1 MNLLKKNKYSIRKY
15 KVGIFSTLIGT
26 VLLLSNPNGAQ
37 ALTTD
42 HNVQGGSNQ
51 ALPGNSQNTNAD
63 TNRDI
68 VNDSQNTP
76 NAHATDNTSTN
87 QALTNHQNVDV
98 ANQVGPAPIQP
109 SASPAQNNN
118 NSNANSTATE
128 PAANTNNNLA
138 SNNNTLNVPNNTDNN
153 DSARHLTLKEIQE
166 DVRHSSDKPELVA
179 IAEEASN
186 RPKKR
191 SRRAAPTDPNATP
204 ADPTATPADPTAG
217 NGSAPVAITAPYT
230 PTTDPNANNIGQN
243 APNEV
248 LSFDDNNIRPST
260 NRSVPTVTVVDNLP
274 GYTLINGGKVGVFSH
289 AMVRTSMFDSGDAKN
304 YQAQGNVIA
313 LGRIRGNDTNDHGDF
328 NGIEKTL
335 TVNPNSELI
344 FEFNTMTTK
353 NYQAQGNVI
362 ALGRIRGNDTNDH
375 GDFNGIEKTL
385 TVNPNSELIFEFN
398 TMTTKNYQGMT
409 NLIIKNADND
419 TVIGEKVVA
428 YGPIWR
434 LLKVPENVSHL
445 KIQFVPKNDAITDAR
460 GIYQLRD
467 GYKYYDFVDSIGLHS
482 GSHVYVERRTMEP
495 TATNNKEFTVTTS
508 LKNNGNF
515 GASFNTDDFV
525 YKIQL
530 PEGVEYVN
538 NSLTKDFPSGNS
550 GVDIND
556 MNVTYDAA
564 NRIITIKSTGGG
576 TGNSPARLMPDKIL
590 DLKYKLRV
598 NNVPTP
604 RTVTFND
611 TLTYKTYSQDFINS
625 PAESHTV
632 STNPYTIDIIMN
644 KDALQ
649 AEVDRRIQQA
659 DYTFAS
665 LDIFNDLKRR
675 AQTILDENRNNVPL
689 NKRVSQADIDSLANQ
704 MQHTLIRSVDAE
716 NAVNRKVDDM
726 EDLVNQNDELT
737 DEEKQAAIQV
747 IEEHKNEII
756 GNIGD
761 QTTDD
766 GVTRIK
772 DQGIQTL
779 SGDTATP
786 VVKPNAKQAIRDKAA
801 KQREIIN
808 HTPDATQDEIQD
820 ALNQLTTDETD
831 AIDNVTNATTNADVE
846 TAKNNGINTI
856 GAVAPQVTHKQA
868 ARDAINQATATKRQ
882 QINSNREATQEEKNA
897 ALNELTQATNHALE
911 QINQATT
918 NDDVDTAKGDGLNAI
933 NPIAPVTVVKQAA
946 RDAVS
951 HDAQQH
957 IAEINAN
964 PDATQEERQ
973 AAIEKV
979 NAAVAV
985 ANTNILNANT
995 NADVEQVKTNAI
1007 QGIQAI
1013 EPATKVKTDAKN
1025 AIDQSAETQHNAIF
1039 NNNDATLEEQQAAQ
1053 QLLDQAVATAKQN
1066 INAADTNQEVAQAK
1080 DQGTQNIVV
1089 IQPATQVKTDARNA
1103 VNEKAREAITNIN
1116 ATPGATR
1123 EEKQEAINRV
1133 NTLKNRAL
1141 NDIGVTS
1148 TTAMVNSIRDDAV
1161 NQIGAVQPH
1170 VTKKQTATGVLT
1182 DLATAKKQEINQN
1195 TNATTE
1201 EKQVALNQV
1210 DQDLAT
1216 AINNIN
1222 QADTN
1227 AEVDQAQQLGTKAIN
1242 AIQPN
1247 IVKKPAALA
1256 QTNQHYSAK
1265 LVEINATPDATD
1277 DEKNAAINT
1286 LNQDRQQAIESI
1298 KQANT
1303 NAEVDQAATVA
1314 ENNIDAVQVD
1324 VVKKQA
1330 ARDKIT
1336 AEVAKR
1342 IEAVKQTPNATDE
1355 EKQAA
1360 VNQINQLKDQAFNQ
1374 INQNQTNDQ
1383 VDATTNQAINA
1394 IDNVEAEVVIKP
1406 KAIADIEKA
1415 VKEKQQQIDNS
1426 LDSTDNEKEVALQA
1440 LAKEKEKA
1448 LAAIDQAQT
1457 NSQVNQAA
1465 TNGVSAIKI
1474 IQPETKIK
1482 PAAREKI
1489 NQKANELRAQINQD
1503 KEATAE
1509 ERQAAL
1515 DKINDLV
1522 AKAMTNIT
1530 NDRTNQQV
1538 NDSTNQALDDI
1549 ALVTPDHIV
1558 RAAARDAVKQQYEA
1572 KKHEIEQA
1580 EHATDEEKQVALNQL
1595 ANNEKRALQN
1605 INQAIANNDV
1615 KRVESNGIAT
1625 LKGVEPHIVVK
1636 PEAQEAIKA
1645 SADNQVESIKDTPH
1659 ATTDE
1664 LDEANQQINDT
1675 LKQGQQDIDNTTQD
1689 AAVNDVRN
1697 QTIKA
1702 IEQIKPKVRRKR
1714 AALDNI
1720 DESNNN
1726 QLDAIRNTLDTTQD
1740 ERNVAIAALNKIVNA
1755 IKNDIAQNKTNAEVD
1770 QTEADGNNNIKVI
1783 LPKVQVKPAAR
1794 QSVSAK
1800 AEAQNALID
1809 QSDLSTEEERLA
1821 AKHLVEQALNQ
1832 AIDQINHADKTAQV
1846 NQNSIDAQNIISK
1859 IKPATTVKATALQ
1872 QIQNI
1877 ATNKINLIKANN
1889 EATDE
1894 EQNAA
1899 IVQVEKELIKAKQQ
1913 IAGAVTNADVAYLL
1927 HDGKNEIREIE
1938 PVINKKATARE
1949 QLTTLF
1955 NDKKQAIEAN
1965 VQATVEERNSILAQ
1979 LQNIYDTAIG
1989 QIDQD
1994 RSNAQVDKT
2003 ATLNLQTIHDLDVH
2017 PIKKPDAEK
2026 TINDDLARVTH
2037 LVQNYRKVSDRNKA
2051 DALKAI
2057 TALKLQMDEELK
2069 TARTNADVDA
2079 VLKRFNVALGDIEA
2093 VITEKENSLLRID
2106 NIAQQTYAKFKAIAT
2121 PEQLAKVKALIDQ
2134 YVADGNRMVDEDA
2147 TLNDIKKDTQLII
2160 DEILA
2165 IKLPAEVIKA
2175 SPKVGQPA
2183 PKVCTPIKKEDKQE
2197 VRKVVKE
2204 LPNTGSEEMD
2214 LPLKELALI
2223 TGAALLARRR
2233 SKKEKE
2239 S

>member
-42 HNVQGGSNQ
+42 NNVQSDTNQ
-51 ALPGNSQNTNAD
+51 ATPVNSQD
-63 TNRDI
+63 TNVANNRGLA
-68 VNDSQNTP
+68 NSAQNTP
-76 NAHATDNTSTN
+76 NQSATTNQSTN
-87 QALTNHQNVDV
+87 QALVNHNNGSI
-98 ANQVGPAPIQP
+98 ANQATPTSVQSSTP
-109 SASPAQNNN
+109 SAQNNN
-118 NSNANSTATE
+118 HTDGNTTATETVSNAN
-128 PAANTNNNLA
+128 NKDVV
-138 SNNNTLNVPNNTDNN
+138 SNNTTLNVPNKTNENG
-153 DSARHLTLKEIQE
+153 SGGHLTLKEIQE

-179 IAEEASN
+179 IAEQASN

-191 SRRAAPTDPNATP
+191 SRRAAPADPNATP
-204 ADPTATPADPTAG
+204 ADPAAAAAG
-217 NGSAPVAITAPYT
+217 NGGAPVAITAPYT
-230 PTTDPNANNIGQN
+230 PTTDPNANNAGQN

-248 LSFDDNNIRPST
+248 LSFDDNGIRPST
-260 NRSVPTVTVVDNLP
+260 NRSVPSVTVVDNLP
-274 GYTLINGGKVGVFSH
+274 GFTLINGGKVGVFSH

-313 LGRIRGNDTNDHGDF
+313 LGRIKGNDTNDHGDF
-328 NGIEKTL
+328 NGIEK
-335 TVNPNSELI
+335 S
-344 FEFNTMTTK
+344 
-353 NYQAQGNVI
+353 
-362 ALGRIRGNDTNDH
+362 
-375 GDFNGIEKTL
+375 L

-398 TMTTKNYQGMT
+398 TMTTKNYQGVT

-419 TVIGEKVVA
+419 TVIAEKSVA

-434 LLKVPENVSHL
+434 LFKVPENVSHL

-525 YKIQL
+525 YKVQL

-538 NSLTKDFPSGNS
+538 NSLTKDFPSSNS
-550 GVDIND
+550 GVDMND
-556 MNVTYDAA
+556 FNVTYDAA
-564 NRIITIKSTGGG
+564 NRVITIKSTGGG
-576 TGNSPARLMPDKIL
+576 SGNSPARLMPDKIL

-611 TLTYKTYSQDFINS
+611 TLTYKTYTQDFINS

-689 NKRVSQADIDSLANQ
+689 NKRVSQADIDSLTNQ

-716 NAVNRKVDDM
+716 NAVNKKVDQM

-786 VVKPNAKQAIRDKAA
+786 VVKPNAKKAIRDKAT

-808 HTPDATQDEIQD
+808 ATPDATEDEIQD
-820 ALNQLTTDETD
+820 ALNQLATDETD

-846 TAKNNGINTI
+846 IAKNNGINTI
-856 GAVAPQVTHKQA
+856 GAVVPQVTHKQA

-918 NDDVDTAKGDGLNAI
+918 NADVDNAKGDGLNAI

-973 AAIEKV
+973 AAIDKV
-979 NAAVAV
+979 NAAVTA

-1013 EPATKVKTDAKN
+1013 TPATKVKTDAKN
-1025 AIDQSAETQHNAIF
+1025 AIDKSAETQHNTIF

-1103 VNEKAREAITNIN
+1103 VNDKAREAITNIN

-1141 NDIGVTS
+1141 TDIGVTS

-1170 VTKKQTATGVLT
+1170 VTKKQTATGVLN

-1210 DQDLAT
+1210 DQELAT

-1256 QTNQHYSAK
+1256 QINQHYNAK
-1265 LVEINATPDATD
+1265 LAEINATPDATN

-1360 VNQINQLKDQAFNQ
+1360 VNQINQLKDQAINQ

-1383 VDATTNQAINA
+1383 VDTTTNQAVNA

-1426 LDSTDNEKEVALQA
+1426 LDSTDNEKEVASQA

-1474 IQPETKIK
+1474 IQPETKVK

-1489 NQKANELRAQINQD
+1489 NQKANELRAKINQD

-1509 ERQAAL
+1509 ERQVAL
-1515 DKINDLV
+1515 DKINEFV
-1522 AKAMTNIT
+1522 NQAMTDIT
-1530 NDRTNQQV
+1530 NNRTNQQV
-1538 NDSTNQALDDI
+1538 DDTTSQAFDSI
-1549 ALVTPDHIV
+1549 ALVAPEHIV

-1572 KKHEIEQA
+1572 KKQEIEQA

-1595 ANNEKRALQN
+1595 ANNEKLALQN
-1605 INQAIANNDV
+1605 INQAVTNNDV
-1615 KRVESNGIAT
+1615 KRVETNGIAT
-1625 LKGVEPHIVVK
+1625 LKGVQPHIVIK
-1636 PEAQEAIKA
+1636 PEAQQAIKA
-1645 SADNQVESIKDTPH
+1645 TAENQVESIKDTPH
-1659 ATTDE
+1659 ATVDE
-1664 LDEANQQINDT
+1664 LDEANQLISDT
-1675 LKQGQQDIDNTTQD
+1675 LKQAQQEIENTNQD
-1689 AAVNDVRN
+1689 AAVTDVRN

-1714 AALDNI
+1714 AALDSI
-1720 DESNNN
+1720 EENNKN

-1740 ERNVAIAALNKIVNA
+1740 ERDVAIDTLNKIVNT

-1770 QTEADGNNNIKVI
+1770 RTETDGNDNIKVI

-1794 QSVSAK
+1794 QSVGVK

-1846 NQNSIDAQNIISK
+1846 NQDSIDAQNIISK
-1859 IKPATTVKATALQ
+1859 IKPATAVKATALQ

-1894 EQNAA
+1894 EQNIA
-1899 IVQVEKELIKAKQQ
+1899 IAQVEKELIKAKQQ
-1913 IAGAVTNADVAYLL
+1913 IASAVTNADVAYLL
-1927 HDGKNEIREIE
+1927 HDEKNEIREIE
-1938 PVINKKATARE
+1938 PVINRKASARE

-1965 VQATVEERNSILAQ
+1965 IQATVEERNSILAQ

-2003 ATLNLQTIHDLDVH
+2003 ASLNLQTIHDLDVH

-2026 TINDDLARVTH
+2026 TINDDLARVTA
-2037 LVQNYRKVSDRNKA
+2037 LVQNYRKVSNRNKA

-2079 VLKRFNVALGDIEA
+2079 VLKRFNVALSDIEA

-2121 PEQLAKVKALIDQ
+2121 PEQLAKVKVLIDQ
-2134 YVADGNRMVDEDA
+2134 YVADGNRMIDEDA
-2147 TLNDIKKDTQLII
+2147 TLNDIKQHTQFIV

-2165 IKLPAEVIKA
+2165 IKLPAEATKV
-2175 SPKVGQPA
+2175 SPKEIQPA
-2183 PKVCTPIKKEDKQE
+2183 PKVCTPIKKEE
-2197 VRKVVKE
+2197 THESRKVEKE
-2204 LPNTGSEEMD
+2204 LPNTGSEGMD
-2214 LPLKELALI
+2214 LPLKEFALI

-2233 SKKEKE
+2233 TKNEKE

>member
-51 ALPGNSQNTNAD
+51 ALPGNSPNTNAD

-68 VNDSQNTP
+68 VNGSQNTP

-87 QALTNHQNVDV
+87 QALTNHQNVGV
-98 ANQVGPAPIQP
+98 ANQVAPAPIQP
-109 SASPAQNNN
+109 STSSASNNN
-118 NSNANSTATE
+118 HSDANSTATE

-191 SRRAAPTDPNATP
+191 SRRAAPADPN
-204 ADPTATPADPTAG
+204 ATPADPTAG
-217 NGSAPVAITAPYT
+217 NGSAPVAITAPFT

-248 LSFDDNNIRPST
+248 LTFDDNNIRPST

-313 LGRIRGNDTNDHGDF
+313 LGRIKGNDTNDHG
-328 NGIEKTL
+328 G
-335 TVNPNSELI
+335 
-344 FEFNTMTTK
+344 
-353 NYQAQGNVI
+353 
-362 ALGRIRGNDTNDH
+362 
-375 GDFNGIEKTL
+375 FNGIEKTL

-611 TLTYKTYSQDFINS
+611 ILTYKTYTQDFINS

-644 KDALQ
+644 KDVLQ

-665 LDIFNDLKRR
+665 LDIFNELKRR

-689 NKRVSQADIDSLANQ
+689 NKRVSQADIDSLVNQ

-786 VVKPNAKQAIRDKAA
+786 VVKTNAKQAIRDKAA

-808 HTPDATQDEIQD
+808 NTPDATQDEIQD

-979 NAAVAV
+979 NAAVAA

-1103 VNEKAREAITNIN
+1103 VNDKAREAITNIN

-1195 TNATTE
+1195 TNATDE

-1247 IVKKPAALA
+1247 IVKKPTALA
-1256 QTNQHYSAK
+1256 QINQHYNAK
-1265 LVEINATPDATD
+1265 LAEINATPDATD

-1394 IDNVEAEVVIKP
+1394 IDNVEAKVVIKP

-1426 LDSTDNEKEVALQA
+1426 LDSTDNEKEVALLA

-1474 IQPETKIK
+1474 IQPETKVK

-1558 RAAARDAVKQQYEA
+1558 RATARDAVKQQYEA

-1605 INQAIANNDV
+1605 IDQAIANNDV

-1913 IAGAVTNADVAYLL
+1913 IASAVTNADVAYLL

-1955 NDKKQAIEAN
+1955 NDKKLAIEAN

-2003 ATLNLQTIHDLDVH
+2003 ASLNLQTIHDLDVH

-2134 YVADGNRMVDEDA
+2134 YVADGIRMIDEDA
-2147 TLNDIKKDTQLII
+2147 TLNDIKQHTQFIV

-2165 IKLPAEVIKA
+2165 IKLPAEATKVL
-2175 SPKVGQPA
+2175 PKVGQPA
-2183 PKVCTPIKKEDKQE
+2183 PKLCTSIKKVDKQE

-2204 LPNTGSEEMD
+2204 LPNNGSEEMD

-2233 SKKEKE
+2233 NKNEKE

>member
-42 HNVQGGSNQ
+42 NNVQSDTNQ
-51 ALPGNSQNTNAD
+51 ATPVNSQD
-63 TNRDI
+63 TNVANNRGLA
-68 VNDSQNTP
+68 NSAQNTP
-76 NAHATDNTSTN
+76 NQSATTNQSTN
-87 QALTNHQNVDV
+87 QALVNHNNGSI
-98 ANQVGPAPIQP
+98 ANQATPTSVQSSTP
-109 SASPAQNNN
+109 SAQNNN
-118 NSNANSTATE
+118 HTDGNTTATETVSNAN
-128 PAANTNNNLA
+128 NKDVV
-138 SNNNTLNVPNNTDNN
+138 SNNTTLNVPNKTNENG
-153 DSARHLTLKEIQE
+153 SGGHLTLKEIQE

-179 IAEEASN
+179 IAEQASN

-191 SRRAAPTDPNATP
+191 SRRAAPADPNATP
-204 ADPTATPADPTAG
+204 ADPAAAAAG
-217 NGSAPVAITAPYT
+217 NGGAPVAITAPYT
-230 PTTDPNANNIGQN
+230 PTTDPNANNAGQN

-248 LSFDDNNIRPST
+248 LSFDDNGIRPST
-260 NRSVPTVTVVDNLP
+260 NRSVPSVTVVDNLP
-274 GYTLINGGKVGVFSH
+274 GFTLINGGKVGVFSH

-313 LGRIRGNDTNDHGDF
+313 LGRIKGNDTNDHGDF
-328 NGIEKTL
+328 NGIEK
-335 TVNPNSELI
+335 S
-344 FEFNTMTTK
+344 
-353 NYQAQGNVI
+353 
-362 ALGRIRGNDTNDH
+362 
-375 GDFNGIEKTL
+375 L

-398 TMTTKNYQGMT
+398 TMTTKNYQGVT

-419 TVIGEKVVA
+419 TVIAEKSVA

-434 LLKVPENVSHL
+434 LFKVPENVSHL

-525 YKIQL
+525 YKVQL

-538 NSLTKDFPSGNS
+538 NSLTKDFPSSNS
-550 GVDIND
+550 GVDMND
-556 MNVTYDAA
+556 FNVTYDAA
-564 NRIITIKSTGGG
+564 NRVITIKSTGGG
-576 TGNSPARLMPDKIL
+576 SGNSPARLMPDKIL

-611 TLTYKTYSQDFINS
+611 TLTYKTYTQDFINS

-689 NKRVSQADIDSLANQ
+689 NKRVSQADIDSLTNQ

-716 NAVNRKVDDM
+716 NAVNKKVDQM

-772 DQGIQTL
+772 DQGMQTL

-786 VVKPNAKQAIRDKAA
+786 VVKPNAKKAIRDKAT

-808 HTPDATQDEIQD
+808 ATPDATEDEIQD
-820 ALNQLTTDETD
+820 ALNQLATDETD

-846 TAKNNGINTI
+846 IAKNNGINTI
-856 GAVAPQVTHKQA
+856 GAVVPQVTHKQA

-918 NDDVDTAKGDGLNAI
+918 NADVDNAKGDGLNAI

-973 AAIEKV
+973 AAIDKV
-979 NAAVAV
+979 NAAVTA

-1013 EPATKVKTDAKN
+1013 TPATKVKTDAKN
-1025 AIDQSAETQHNAIF
+1025 AIDKSAETQHNTIF

-1103 VNEKAREAITNIN
+1103 VNDKAREAITNIN

-1141 NDIGVTS
+1141 TDIGVTS

-1170 VTKKQTATGVLT
+1170 VTKKQTATGVLN

-1210 DQDLAT
+1210 DQELAT

-1256 QTNQHYSAK
+1256 QINQHYNAK
-1265 LVEINATPDATD
+1265 LAEINATPDATN

-1360 VNQINQLKDQAFNQ
+1360 VNQINQLKDQAINQ

-1383 VDATTNQAINA
+1383 VDTTTNQAVNA

-1426 LDSTDNEKEVALQA
+1426 LDSTDNEKEVASQA

-1474 IQPETKIK
+1474 IQPETKVK

-1489 NQKANELRAQINQD
+1489 NQKANELRAKINQD

-1509 ERQAAL
+1509 ERQVAL
-1515 DKINDLV
+1515 DKINEFV
-1522 AKAMTNIT
+1522 NQAMTDIT
-1530 NDRTNQQV
+1530 NNRTNQQV
-1538 NDSTNQALDDI
+1538 DDTTSQALDSI
-1549 ALVTPDHIV
+1549 ALVAPEHIV

-1572 KKHEIEQA
+1572 KKQEIEQA

-1595 ANNEKRALQN
+1595 ANNEKLALQN
-1605 INQAIANNDV
+1605 INQAVTNNDV
-1615 KRVESNGIAT
+1615 KRVETNGIAT
-1625 LKGVEPHIVVK
+1625 LKGVQPHIVIK
-1636 PEAQEAIKA
+1636 PEAQQAIKA
-1645 SADNQVESIKDTPH
+1645 TAENQVESIKDTPH
-1659 ATTDE
+1659 ATVDE
-1664 LDEANQQINDT
+1664 LDEANQLISDT
-1675 LKQGQQDIDNTTQD
+1675 LKQAQQEIENTNQD
-1689 AAVNDVRN
+1689 AAVTDVRN

-1714 AALDNI
+1714 AALDSI
-1720 DESNNN
+1720 EENNKN

-1740 ERNVAIAALNKIVNA
+1740 ERDVAIDTLNKIVNT

-1770 QTEADGNNNIKVI
+1770 RTETDGNDNIKVI

-1794 QSVSAK
+1794 QSVGVK

-1846 NQNSIDAQNIISK
+1846 NQDSIDAQNIISK

-1877 ATNKINLIKANN
+1877 VTNKINLIKANN

-1894 EQNAA
+1894 EQNIA
-1899 IVQVEKELIKAKQQ
+1899 IAQVEKELIKAKQQ
-1913 IAGAVTNADVAYLL
+1913 IASAVTNADVAYLL
-1927 HDGKNEIREIE
+1927 HDEKNEIREIE
-1938 PVINKKATARE
+1938 PVINRKASARE

-1965 VQATVEERNSILAQ
+1965 IQATVEERNSILAQ

-2003 ATLNLQTIHDLDVH
+2003 ASLNLQTIHDLDVH

-2026 TINDDLARVTH
+2026 TINDDLARVTA
-2037 LVQNYRKVSDRNKA
+2037 LVQNYRKVSNRNKA

-2079 VLKRFNVALGDIEA
+2079 VLKRFNVALSDIEA

-2121 PEQLAKVKALIDQ
+2121 PEQLAKVKVLIDQ
-2134 YVADGNRMVDEDA
+2134 YVADGNRMIDEDA
-2147 TLNDIKKDTQLII
+2147 TLNDIKQHTQFIV

-2165 IKLPAEVIKA
+2165 IKLPAEATKV
-2175 SPKVGQPA
+2175 SPKEIQPA
-2183 PKVCTPIKKEDKQE
+2183 PKVCTPIKKEE
-2197 VRKVVKE
+2197 THESRKVEKE
-2204 LPNTGSEEMD
+2204 LPNTGSEGMD
-2214 LPLKELALI
+2214 LPLKEFALI

-2233 SKKEKE
+2233 TKNEKE

>member
-42 HNVQGGSNQ
+42 NNVQSDTNQ
-51 ALPGNSQNTNAD
+51 ATPVNSQDKDVAN
-63 TNRDI
+63 NRGLA
-68 VNDSQNTP
+68 NSAQNTP
-76 NAHATDNTSTN
+76 NQSATTNQATN
-87 QALTNHQNVDV
+87 QALVNHNNGSIV
-98 ANQVGPAPIQP
+98 NQATPTSVQSSTP
-109 SASPAQNNN
+109 SAQNNN
-118 NSNANSTATE
+118 HTDGNTTATETVSNAN
-128 PAANTNNNLA
+128 NNDA
-138 SNNNTLNVPNNTDNN
+138 VSNNTTLNVPNKTNENG
-153 DSARHLTLKEIQE
+153 SGGHLTLKEIQE

-179 IAEEASN
+179 IAEPASN

-191 SRRAAPTDPNATP
+191 SRRAAPADPNATP
-204 ADPTATPADPTAG
+204 ADPAAAAAG
-217 NGSAPVAITAPYT
+217 NGGAPVAITAPYT
-230 PTTDPNANNIGQN
+230 PTTDPNANNAGQN

-248 LSFDDNNIRPST
+248 LSFDDNGIRPST
-260 NRSVPTVTVVDNLP
+260 NRSVPSVTVVDNLP
-274 GYTLINGGKVGVFSH
+274 GFTLINGGKVGVFSH
-289 AMVRTSMFDSGDAKN
+289 AMVRTSMFDSGDNKN

-313 LGRIRGNDTNDHGDF
+313 LGRINGTDTNDHGDF

-353 NYQAQGNVI
+353 NGQGATNV
-362 ALGRIRGNDTNDH
+362 
-375 GDFNGIEKTL
+375 
-385 TVNPNSELIFEFN
+385 
-398 TMTTKNYQGMT
+398 
-409 NLIIKNADND
+409 IIKNADTND
-419 TVIGEKVVA
+419 TIAEKTVEG
-428 YGPIWR
+428 GPTLR
-434 LLKVPENVSHL
+434 LFKVPDNVRNL
-445 KIQFVPKNDAITDAR
+445 KIQFVSKNDAITDAR
-460 GIYQLRD
+460 GIYQLKD
-467 GYKYYDFVDSIGLHS
+467 GYKYYSFVDSIGLHS

-508 LKNNGNF
+508 LKNNGNS
-515 GASFNTDDFV
+515 GASLDTDEFV

-538 NSLTKDFPSGNS
+538 NSLTKDFPSNNS
-550 GVDIND
+550 GVDVND

-564 NRIITIKSTGGG
+564 NRVITIKSTGGG
-576 TGNSPARLMPDKIL
+576 TTNSPARLMPDKIL

-611 TLTYKTYSQDFINS
+611 TLTYKTYTQDFINS
-625 PAESHTV
+625 AAESHTV

-665 LDIFNDLKRR
+665 LDIFNDLKKR
-675 AQTILDENRNNVPL
+675 AQTILAENRNNVPL
-689 NKRVSQADIDSLANQ
+689 NKRVSQADIDTLTNQ

-716 NAVNRKVDDM
+716 NAVNQKADQM

-747 IEEHKNEII
+747 IEEHKGNII
-756 GNIGD
+756 GDIGD

-786 VVKPNAKQAIRDKAA
+786 VVKPNAKKAIRDKAT

-808 HTPDATQDEIQD
+808 ATPDATEDEIQD
-820 ALNQLTTDETD
+820 AINQLATDETD

-856 GAVAPQVTHKQA
+856 GAVVPQVTHKKA

-918 NDDVDTAKGDGLNAI
+918 NADVDNAKGDGLNAI

-973 AAIEKV
+973 AAIDKV
-979 NAAVAV
+979 NAAVTA

-1013 EPATKVKTDAKN
+1013 TPATKVKTDAKN
-1025 AIDQSAETQHNAIF
+1025 AIDKSAETQHNTIF

-1080 DQGTQNIVV
+1080 DQGMQNIVV
-1089 IQPATQVKTDARNA
+1089 IQPATQVKTDARNT

-1123 EEKQEAINRV
+1123 EEKQEAIDRV
-1133 NTLKNRAL
+1133 NALKNRAL
-1141 NDIGVTS
+1141 TDIGVTS

-1170 VTKKQTATGVLT
+1170 VTKKQTATGVLN

-1201 EKQVALNQV
+1201 EKQMALNQV

-1227 AEVDQAQQLGTKAIN
+1227 TEVDQAQQLGAQAIN

-1256 QTNQHYSAK
+1256 QINQHYNAK
-1265 LVEINATPDATD
+1265 LAEINATPDATD

-1286 LNQDRQQAIESI
+1286 LNQDRQQAIESV

-1303 NAEVDQAATVA
+1303 NNEVDQAATTA

-1383 VDATTNQAINA
+1383 VDTTTNQALNA

-1426 LDSTDNEKEVALQA
+1426 LDSTDNEKEVASQA

-1474 IQPETKIK
+1474 IQPETKVK

-1489 NQKANELRAQINQD
+1489 NQKANELRAKINQD

-1509 ERQAAL
+1509 ERQVAL
-1515 DKINDLV
+1515 DKINEFV
-1522 AKAMTNIT
+1522 NQAMTDIT
-1530 NDRTNQQV
+1530 NNRTNQQV
-1538 NDSTNQALDDI
+1538 DDTTSQALDSI
-1549 ALVTPDHIV
+1549 ALVAPEHIV

-1572 KKHEIEQA
+1572 KKQEIEQA

-1595 ANNEKRALQN
+1595 ANNEKLALQN
-1605 INQAIANNDV
+1605 INQAVTNNDV
-1615 KRVESNGIAT
+1615 KRVETNGIAT
-1625 LKGVEPHIVVK
+1625 LKGVQPHIVIK
-1636 PEAQEAIKA
+1636 PEAQQAIKA
-1645 SADNQVESIKDTPH
+1645 SAENQVESIKDTPH
-1659 ATTDE
+1659 ATVDE
-1664 LDEANQQINDT
+1664 LDEANQLISDT
-1675 LKQGQQDIDNTTQD
+1675 LKQAQQEIENTNQD
-1689 AAVNDVRN
+1689 AAVTDVRN

-1714 AALDNI
+1714 AALDSI
-1720 DESNNN
+1720 EENNKN

-1740 ERNVAIAALNKIVNA
+1740 ERDVAIDTLNKIVNT

-1770 QTEADGNNNIKVI
+1770 RTETDGNDNIKVI

-1794 QSVSAK
+1794 QSVGVK

-1846 NQNSIDAQNIISK
+1846 NQDSINAQNIISK

-1894 EQNAA
+1894 EQNIA
-1899 IVQVEKELIKAKQQ
+1899 IAQVEKELIKAKQQ
-1913 IAGAVTNADVAYLL
+1913 IASAVTNADVAYLL
-1927 HDGKNEIREIE
+1927 HDEKNEIREIE
-1938 PVINKKATARE
+1938 PVINRKASARE

-1965 VQATVEERNSILAQ
+1965 FQATVEERNSILAQ

-2003 ATLNLQTIHDLDVH
+2003 ASLNLQTIHDLDVY

-2026 TINDDLARVTH
+2026 TINDDLARVTA

-2134 YVADGNRMVDEDA
+2134 YVADGNRMIDEDA
-2147 TLNDIKKDTQLII
+2147 TLNDIKQHTQFIV

-2165 IKLPAEVIKA
+2165 IKLPAEAMKV
-2175 SPKVGQPA
+2175 SPKVIQPA
-2183 PKVCTPIKKEDKQE
+2183 PKVCTPIKKEE
-2197 VRKVVKE
+2197 THESRKVEKE
-2204 LPNTGSEEMD
+2204 LPNTGSEGMD
-2214 LPLKELALI
+2214 LPLKEFALI

-2233 SKKEKE
+2233 TKNEKE

>member
-42 HNVQGGSNQ
+42 NNVQSDTNQ
-51 ALPGNSQNTNAD
+51 ATPVNSQD
-63 TNRDI
+63 TNVANNRGLA
-68 VNDSQNTP
+68 NSAQNTP
-76 NAHATDNTSTN
+76 NQSATTNQSTN
-87 QALTNHQNVDV
+87 QALVNHNNGSI
-98 ANQVGPAPIQP
+98 ANQATPTSVQSSTP
-109 SASPAQNNN
+109 SAQNNN
-118 NSNANSTATE
+118 HTDGNTTATETVSNAN
-128 PAANTNNNLA
+128 NKDVV
-138 SNNNTLNVPNNTDNN
+138 SNNTTLNVPNKTNENG
-153 DSARHLTLKEIQE
+153 SGGHLTLKEIQE

-179 IAEEASN
+179 IAEQASN

-191 SRRAAPTDPNATP
+191 SRRAAPADPNATP
-204 ADPTATPADPTAG
+204 ADPAAAAAG
-217 NGSAPVAITAPYT
+217 NGGAPVAITAPYT
-230 PTTDPNANNIGQN
+230 PTTDPNANNAGQN

-248 LSFDDNNIRPST
+248 LSFDDNGIRPST
-260 NRSVPTVTVVDNLP
+260 NRSVPSVTVVDNLP
-274 GYTLINGGKVGVFSH
+274 GFTLINGGKVGVFSH

-313 LGRIRGNDTNDHGDF
+313 LGRIKGNDTNDHGDF
-328 NGIEKTL
+328 NGIEK
-335 TVNPNSELI
+335 S
-344 FEFNTMTTK
+344 
-353 NYQAQGNVI
+353 
-362 ALGRIRGNDTNDH
+362 
-375 GDFNGIEKTL
+375 L

-398 TMTTKNYQGMT
+398 TMTTKNYQGVT

-419 TVIGEKVVA
+419 TVIAEKSVA

-434 LLKVPENVSHL
+434 LFKVPENVSHL

-525 YKIQL
+525 YKVQL

-538 NSLTKDFPSGNS
+538 NSLTKDFPSSNS
-550 GVDIND
+550 GVDMND
-556 MNVTYDAA
+556 FNVTYDAA
-564 NRIITIKSTGGG
+564 NRVITIKSTGGG
-576 TGNSPARLMPDKIL
+576 SGNSPARLMPDKIL

-611 TLTYKTYSQDFINS
+611 TLTYKTYTQDFINS

-689 NKRVSQADIDSLANQ
+689 NKRVSQADIDSLTNQ

-716 NAVNRKVDDM
+716 NAVNKKVDQM

-786 VVKPNAKQAIRDKAA
+786 VVKPNAKKAIRDKAT

-808 HTPDATQDEIQD
+808 ATPDATEDEIQD
-820 ALNQLTTDETD
+820 ALNQLATDETD

-846 TAKNNGINTI
+846 IAKNNGINTI
-856 GAVAPQVTHKQA
+856 GAVVPQVTHKQA

-918 NDDVDTAKGDGLNAI
+918 NADVDNAKGDGLNAI

-973 AAIEKV
+973 AAIDKV
-979 NAAVAV
+979 NAAVTA

-1013 EPATKVKTDAKN
+1013 TPATKVKTDAKN
-1025 AIDQSAETQHNAIF
+1025 AIDKSAETQHNTIF

-1103 VNEKAREAITNIN
+1103 VNDKAREAITNIN

-1141 NDIGVTS
+1141 TDIGVTS

-1170 VTKKQTATGVLT
+1170 VTKKQTATGVLN
-1182 DLATAKKQEINQN
+1182 DLATAKKQKINQN

-1210 DQDLAT
+1210 NQELAT

-1256 QTNQHYSAK
+1256 QINQHYNAK
-1265 LVEINATPDATD
+1265 LAEINATPDATN

-1360 VNQINQLKDQAFNQ
+1360 VNQINQLKDQAINQ

-1383 VDATTNQAINA
+1383 VDTTTNQAVNA

-1426 LDSTDNEKEVALQA
+1426 LDSTDNEKEVASQA

-1474 IQPETKIK
+1474 IQPETKVK

-1489 NQKANELRAQINQD
+1489 NQKANELRAKINQD

-1509 ERQAAL
+1509 ERQVAL
-1515 DKINDLV
+1515 DKINEFV
-1522 AKAMTNIT
+1522 NQAMTDIT
-1530 NDRTNQQV
+1530 NNRTNQQV
-1538 NDSTNQALDDI
+1538 DDTTSQALDSI
-1549 ALVTPDHIV
+1549 ALVAPEHIV

-1572 KKHEIEQA
+1572 KKQEIEQA

-1595 ANNEKRALQN
+1595 ANNEKLALQN
-1605 INQAIANNDV
+1605 INQAVTNNDV
-1615 KRVESNGIAT
+1615 KRVETNGIAT
-1625 LKGVEPHIVVK
+1625 LKGVQPHIVIK
-1636 PEAQEAIKA
+1636 PEAQQAIKA
-1645 SADNQVESIKDTPH
+1645 TAENQVESIKDTPH
-1659 ATTDE
+1659 ATVDE
-1664 LDEANQQINDT
+1664 LDEANQLISDT
-1675 LKQGQQDIDNTTQD
+1675 LKQAQQEIENTNQD
-1689 AAVNDVRN
+1689 AAVTDVRN

-1714 AALDNI
+1714 AALDSI
-1720 DESNNN
+1720 EENNKN

-1740 ERNVAIAALNKIVNA
+1740 ERDVAIDTLNKIVNT

-1770 QTEADGNNNIKVI
+1770 RTETDGNDNIKVI

-1794 QSVSAK
+1794 QSVGVK

-1846 NQNSIDAQNIISK
+1846 NQDSIDAQNIISK

-1894 EQNAA
+1894 EQNIA
-1899 IVQVEKELIKAKQQ
+1899 IAQVEKELIKAKQQ
-1913 IAGAVTNADVAYLL
+1913 IASAVTNADVAYLL
-1927 HDGKNEIREIE
+1927 HDEKNEIREIE
-1938 PVINKKATARE
+1938 PVINRKASARE

-1965 VQATVEERNSILAQ
+1965 IQATVEERNSILAQ

-2003 ATLNLQTIHDLDVH
+2003 ASLNLQTIHDLDVH

-2026 TINDDLARVTH
+2026 TINDDLARVTA
-2037 LVQNYRKVSDRNKA
+2037 LVQNYRKVSNRNKA

-2079 VLKRFNVALGDIEA
+2079 VLKRFNVALSDIEA

-2121 PEQLAKVKALIDQ
+2121 PEQLAKVKVLIDQ
-2134 YVADGNRMVDEDA
+2134 YVADGNRMIDEDA
-2147 TLNDIKKDTQLII
+2147 TLNDIKQHTQFIV

-2165 IKLPAEVIKA
+2165 IKLPAEATKV
-2175 SPKVGQPA
+2175 SPKEIQPA
-2183 PKVCTPIKKEDKQE
+2183 PKVCTPIKKEE
-2197 VRKVVKE
+2197 THESRKVEKE
-2204 LPNTGSEEMD
+2204 LPNTGSEGMD
-2214 LPLKELALI
+2214 LPLKEFALI

-2233 SKKEKE
+2233 TKNEKE

>member
-42 HNVQGGSNQ
+42 NNVQSDTNQ
-51 ALPGNSQNTNAD
+51 ATPVNSQD
-63 TNRDI
+63 TNVANNRGLA
-68 VNDSQNTP
+68 NSAQNTP
-76 NAHATDNTSTN
+76 NQSATTNQSTN
-87 QALTNHQNVDV
+87 QALVNHNNGSI
-98 ANQVGPAPIQP
+98 ANQATPTSVQSSTP
-109 SASPAQNNN
+109 SAQNNN
-118 NSNANSTATE
+118 HTDGNTTATETVSNAN
-128 PAANTNNNLA
+128 NKDVV
-138 SNNNTLNVPNNTDNN
+138 SNNTTLNVPNKTNENG
-153 DSARHLTLKEIQE
+153 SGGHLTLKEIQE

-179 IAEEASN
+179 IAEQASN

-191 SRRAAPTDPNATP
+191 SRRAAPADPNATP
-204 ADPTATPADPTAG
+204 ADPAAAAAG
-217 NGSAPVAITAPYT
+217 NGGAPVAITAPYT
-230 PTTDPNANNIGQN
+230 PTTDPNANNAGQN

-248 LSFDDNNIRPST
+248 LSFDDNGIRPST
-260 NRSVPTVTVVDNLP
+260 NRSVPSVTVVDNLP
-274 GYTLINGGKVGVFSH
+274 GFTLINGGKVGVFSH

-313 LGRIRGNDTNDHGDF
+313 LGRIKGNDTNDHGDF
-328 NGIEKTL
+328 NGIEK
-335 TVNPNSELI
+335 S
-344 FEFNTMTTK
+344 
-353 NYQAQGNVI
+353 
-362 ALGRIRGNDTNDH
+362 
-375 GDFNGIEKTL
+375 L

-398 TMTTKNYQGMT
+398 TMTTKNYQGVT

-419 TVIGEKVVA
+419 TVIAEKSVA

-434 LLKVPENVSHL
+434 LFKVPENVSHL

-525 YKIQL
+525 YKVQL

-538 NSLTKDFPSGNS
+538 NSLTKDFPSSNS
-550 GVDIND
+550 GVDMND
-556 MNVTYDAA
+556 FNVTYDAA
-564 NRIITIKSTGGG
+564 NRVITIKSTGGG
-576 TGNSPARLMPDKIL
+576 SGNSPARLMPDKIL

-611 TLTYKTYSQDFINS
+611 TLTYKTYTQDFINS

-689 NKRVSQADIDSLANQ
+689 NKRVSQADIDSLTNQ

-716 NAVNRKVDDM
+716 NAVNKKVDQM

-786 VVKPNAKQAIRDKAA
+786 VVKPNAKKAIRDKAT

-808 HTPDATQDEIQD
+808 ATPDATEDEIQD
-820 ALNQLTTDETD
+820 ALNQLATDETD

-846 TAKNNGINTI
+846 IAKNNGINTI
-856 GAVAPQVTHKQA
+856 GAVVPQVTHKQA

-882 QINSNREATQEEKNA
+882 QINSNREATQEEKNT

-918 NDDVDTAKGDGLNAI
+918 NADVDNAKGDGLNAI

-973 AAIEKV
+973 AAIDKV
-979 NAAVAV
+979 NAAVTA

-1013 EPATKVKTDAKN
+1013 TPATKVKTDAKN
-1025 AIDQSAETQHNAIF
+1025 AIDKSAETQHNTIF

-1103 VNEKAREAITNIN
+1103 VNDKAREAITNIN

-1141 NDIGVTS
+1141 TDIGVTS

-1170 VTKKQTATGVLT
+1170 VTKKQTATGVLN

-1210 DQDLAT
+1210 DQELAT

-1256 QTNQHYSAK
+1256 QINQHYNAK
-1265 LVEINATPDATD
+1265 LAEINATPDATN

-1360 VNQINQLKDQAFNQ
+1360 VNQINQLKDQAINQ

-1383 VDATTNQAINA
+1383 VDTTTNQAVNA

-1426 LDSTDNEKEVALQA
+1426 LDSTDNEKEVASQA

-1474 IQPETKIK
+1474 IQPETKVK

-1489 NQKANELRAQINQD
+1489 NQKANELRAKINQD

-1509 ERQAAL
+1509 ERQVAL
-1515 DKINDLV
+1515 DKINEFV
-1522 AKAMTNIT
+1522 NQAMTDIT
-1530 NDRTNQQV
+1530 NNRTNQQV
-1538 NDSTNQALDDI
+1538 DDTTSQALDSI
-1549 ALVTPDHIV
+1549 ALVAPEHIV
-1558 RAAARDAVKQQYEA
+1558 RAAARDAVKQQCEA
-1572 KKHEIEQA
+1572 KKQEIEQA

-1595 ANNEKRALQN
+1595 ANNEKLALQN
-1605 INQAIANNDV
+1605 INQAVTNNDV
-1615 KRVESNGIAT
+1615 KRVETNGIAT
-1625 LKGVEPHIVVK
+1625 LKGVQPHIVIK
-1636 PEAQEAIKA
+1636 PEAQQAIKA
-1645 SADNQVESIKDTPH
+1645 TAENQVESIKDTPH
-1659 ATTDE
+1659 ATVDE
-1664 LDEANQQINDT
+1664 LDEANQLISDT
-1675 LKQGQQDIDNTTQD
+1675 LKQAQQEIENTNQD
-1689 AAVNDVRN
+1689 AAVTDVRN

-1714 AALDNI
+1714 AALDSI
-1720 DESNNN
+1720 EENNKN

-1740 ERNVAIAALNKIVNA
+1740 ERDVAIDTLNKIVNT

-1770 QTEADGNNNIKVI
+1770 RTETDGNDNIKVI

-1794 QSVSAK
+1794 QSVGVK

-1846 NQNSIDAQNIISK
+1846 NQDSIDAQNIISK

-1894 EQNAA
+1894 EQNIA
-1899 IVQVEKELIKAKQQ
+1899 IAQVEKELIKAKQQ
-1913 IAGAVTNADVAYLL
+1913 IASAVTNADVAYLL
-1927 HDGKNEIREIE
+1927 HDEKNEIREIE
-1938 PVINKKATARE
+1938 PVINRKASARE

-1965 VQATVEERNSILAQ
+1965 IQATVEERNSILAQ

-2003 ATLNLQTIHDLDVH
+2003 ASLNLQTIHDLDVH

-2026 TINDDLARVTH
+2026 TINDDLARVTA
-2037 LVQNYRKVSDRNKA
+2037 LVQNYRKVSNRNKA

-2079 VLKRFNVALGDIEA
+2079 VLKRFNVALSDIEA

-2121 PEQLAKVKALIDQ
+2121 PEQLAKVKVLIDQ
-2134 YVADGNRMVDEDA
+2134 YVADGNRMIDEDA
-2147 TLNDIKKDTQLII
+2147 TLNDIKQHTQFIV

-2165 IKLPAEVIKA
+2165 IKLPAEATKV
-2175 SPKVGQPA
+2175 SPKEIQPA
-2183 PKVCTPIKKEDKQE
+2183 PKVCTPIKKEE
-2197 VRKVVKE
+2197 THESRKVEKE
-2204 LPNTGSEEMD
+2204 LPNTGSEGMD
-2214 LPLKELALI
+2214 LPLKEFALI

-2233 SKKEKE
+2233 TKNEKE

>member
-42 HNVQGGSNQ
+42 NNVQSDTNQ
-51 ALPGNSQNTNAD
+51 ATPVNSQDKDVAN
-63 TNRDI
+63 NRGLA
-68 VNDSQNTP
+68 NSAQNTP
-76 NAHATDNTSTN
+76 NQSATTNQATN
-87 QALTNHQNVDV
+87 QALVNHNNGSIV
-98 ANQVGPAPIQP
+98 NQATPTSVQSSTP
-109 SASPAQNNN
+109 SAQNNN
-118 NSNANSTATE
+118 HTDGNTTATETVSNAN
-128 PAANTNNNLA
+128 NNDA
-138 SNNNTLNVPNNTDNN
+138 VSNNTTLNVPNKTNENG
-153 DSARHLTLKEIQE
+153 SGGHLTLKEIQE

-179 IAEEASN
+179 IAEPASN

-191 SRRAAPTDPNATP
+191 SRRAAPADPNATP
-204 ADPTATPADPTAG
+204 ADPAAAAAG
-217 NGSAPVAITAPYT
+217 NGGAPVAITAPYT
-230 PTTDPNANNIGQN
+230 PTTDPNANNAGQN

-248 LSFDDNNIRPST
+248 LSFDDNGIRPST
-260 NRSVPTVTVVDNLP
+260 NRSVPSVTVVDNLP
-274 GYTLINGGKVGVFSH
+274 GFTLINGGKVGVFSH
-289 AMVRTSMFDSGDAKN
+289 AMVRTSMFDSADAKN

-313 LGRIRGNDTNDHGDF
+313 LGRI
-328 NGIEKTL
+328 K
-335 TVNPNSELI
+335 
-344 FEFNTMTTK
+344 
-353 NYQAQGNVI
+353 
-362 ALGRIRGNDTNDH
+362 GNDTNDH

-398 TMTTKNYQGMT
+398 TMTTKNYQGVT

-419 TVIGEKVVA
+419 TVIAEKSVA

-434 LLKVPENVSHL
+434 LFKVPENVSHL

-525 YKIQL
+525 YQVQL

-538 NSLTKDFPSGNS
+538 NSLTKDFPSSNS
-550 GVDIND
+550 GVDMND
-556 MNVTYDAA
+556 FNVTYDAA
-564 NRIITIKSTGGG
+564 NRVITIKSTGGG
-576 TGNSPARLMPDKIL
+576 SGNSPARLMPDKIL

-611 TLTYKTYSQDFINS
+611 TLTYKTYTQDFINS

-675 AQTILDENRNNVPL
+675 AQTILDENRNNLPL
-689 NKRVSQADIDSLANQ
+689 NKRVSQADIDSLTNQ

-716 NAVNRKVDDM
+716 NAVNKKVDQM

-786 VVKPNAKQAIRDKAA
+786 VVKPNAKKAIRDKAT

-808 HTPDATQDEIQD
+808 ATPDATEDEIQD
-820 ALNQLTTDETD
+820 ALNQLATDETD

-856 GAVAPQVTHKQA
+856 GAVVPQVTHKKA

-918 NDDVDTAKGDGLNAI
+918 NADVDNAKGDGLNAI

-973 AAIEKV
+973 AAIDKV
-979 NAAVAV
+979 NAAVTA

-1013 EPATKVKTDAKN
+1013 TPATKVKTDAKN
-1025 AIDQSAETQHNAIF
+1025 AIDKSAETQHNTIF

-1089 IQPATQVKTDARNA
+1089 IQPATQVKTDARNV
-1103 VNEKAREAITNIN
+1103 VNDKAREAITNIN

-1141 NDIGVTS
+1141 TDIGVTS

-1170 VTKKQTATGVLT
+1170 VTKKQTATGVLN

-1210 DQDLAT
+1210 DQELAT

-1256 QTNQHYSAK
+1256 QINQHYNAK
-1265 LVEINATPDATD
+1265 LAEINATPDATD

-1286 LNQDRQQAIESI
+1286 LNQDRQQAIESV

-1383 VDATTNQAINA
+1383 VDTTTNQALNA

-1426 LDSTDNEKEVALQA
+1426 LDSTDNEKEVASQA

-1474 IQPETKIK
+1474 IQPETKVK

-1489 NQKANELRAQINQD
+1489 NQKVNELRAKINQD

-1509 ERQAAL
+1509 ERQVAL
-1515 DKINDLV
+1515 DKINEFV
-1522 AKAMTNIT
+1522 NQAMTDIT
-1530 NDRTNQQV
+1530 NNRTNQQV
-1538 NDSTNQALDDI
+1538 DDTTSQALDSI
-1549 ALVTPDHIV
+1549 ALVAPEHIV

-1572 KKHEIEQA
+1572 KKQEIEQA

-1595 ANNEKRALQN
+1595 ANNEKLALQN
-1605 INQAIANNDV
+1605 INQAVTNNDV
-1615 KRVESNGIAT
+1615 KRVETNGIAT
-1625 LKGVEPHIVVK
+1625 LKGVQPHIVIK
-1636 PEAQEAIKA
+1636 PEAQQAIKA
-1645 SADNQVESIKDTPH
+1645 SAENQVESIKDTPH
-1659 ATTDE
+1659 ATVDE
-1664 LDEANQQINDT
+1664 LDEANQLISDT
-1675 LKQGQQDIDNTTQD
+1675 LKQAQQEIENTNQD
-1689 AAVNDVRN
+1689 AAVTDVRN

-1714 AALDNI
+1714 AALDSI
-1720 DESNNN
+1720 EENNKN

-1740 ERNVAIAALNKIVNA
+1740 ERDVAIDTLNKIVNT

-1770 QTEADGNNNIKVI
+1770 RTETDGNDNIKVI

-1794 QSVSAK
+1794 QSVGVK

-1846 NQNSIDAQNIISK
+1846 NQDSIDAQNIISK

-1877 ATNKINLIKANN
+1877 ATNKINLSKANN

-1894 EQNAA
+1894 EQNIA
-1899 IVQVEKELIKAKQQ
+1899 IAQVEKKLIKAKQQ
-1913 IAGAVTNADVAYLL
+1913 IASAVTNADVAYLL
-1927 HDGKNEIREIE
+1927 HDEKNEIREIE
-1938 PVINKKATARE
+1938 PVINRKASARE

-1965 VQATVEERNSILAQ
+1965 IQATVEERNSILAQ

-2003 ATLNLQTIHDLDVH
+2003 ASLNLQTIHDLDVH

-2026 TINDDLARVTH
+2026 TINDDLARVTA
-2037 LVQNYRKVSDRNKA
+2037 LVQNYRKVSNRNKA

-2079 VLKRFNVALGDIEA
+2079 VLKRFNVALSDIEA

-2121 PEQLAKVKALIDQ
+2121 PEQLAKVKVLIDQ
-2134 YVADGNRMVDEDA
+2134 YVADGNRMIDEDA
-2147 TLNDIKKDTQLII
+2147 TLNDIKQHTQFIV

-2165 IKLPAEVIKA
+2165 IKLPAEPTKV
-2175 SPKVGQPA
+2175 SPKVIQPA
-2183 PKVCTPIKKEDKQE
+2183 PKVCTPIKKEE
-2197 VRKVVKE
+2197 THESRKVEKE
-2204 LPNTGSEEMD
+2204 LPNTGSEGMD
-2214 LPLKELALI
+2214 LPLKEFALI

-2233 SKKEKE
+2233 TKNEKE

>member
-42 HNVQGGSNQ
+42 NNVQSDTNQ
-51 ALPGNSQNTNAD
+51 ATPVNSQD
-63 TNRDI
+63 TNVANNRGLA
-68 VNDSQNTP
+68 NSAQNTP
-76 NAHATDNTSTN
+76 NQSATTNQSTN
-87 QALTNHQNVDV
+87 QALVNHNNGSI
-98 ANQVGPAPIQP
+98 ANQATPTSVQSSTP
-109 SASPAQNNN
+109 SAQNNN
-118 NSNANSTATE
+118 HTDGNTTATETVSNAN
-128 PAANTNNNLA
+128 NKDVV
-138 SNNNTLNVPNNTDNN
+138 SNNTTLNVPNKTNENG
-153 DSARHLTLKEIQE
+153 SGGHLTLKEIQE

-179 IAEEASN
+179 IAEQASN

-191 SRRAAPTDPNATP
+191 SRRAAPADPNATP
-204 ADPTATPADPTAG
+204 ADPAAAAAG
-217 NGSAPVAITAPYT
+217 NGGAPVAITAPYT
-230 PTTDPNANNIGQN
+230 PTTDPNANNAGQN

-248 LSFDDNNIRPST
+248 LSFDDNGIRPST
-260 NRSVPTVTVVDNLP
+260 NRSVPSVTVVDNLP
-274 GYTLINGGKVGVFSH
+274 GFTLINGGKVGVFSH

-313 LGRIRGNDTNDHGDF
+313 LGRIKGNDTNDHGDF
-328 NGIEKTL
+328 NGIEK
-335 TVNPNSELI
+335 S
-344 FEFNTMTTK
+344 
-353 NYQAQGNVI
+353 
-362 ALGRIRGNDTNDH
+362 
-375 GDFNGIEKTL
+375 L

-398 TMTTKNYQGMT
+398 TMTTKNYQGVT

-419 TVIGEKVVA
+419 TVIAEKSVA

-434 LLKVPENVSHL
+434 LFKVPENVSHL

-460 GIYQLRD
+460 GIYQLRY

-525 YKIQL
+525 YKVQL

-538 NSLTKDFPSGNS
+538 NSLTKDFPSSNS
-550 GVDIND
+550 GVDMND
-556 MNVTYDAA
+556 FNVTYDAA
-564 NRIITIKSTGGG
+564 NRVITIKSTGGG
-576 TGNSPARLMPDKIL
+576 SGNSPARLMPDKIL

-611 TLTYKTYSQDFINS
+611 TLTYKTYTQDFINS

-689 NKRVSQADIDSLANQ
+689 NKRVSQADIDSLTNQ

-716 NAVNRKVDDM
+716 NAVNKKVDQM

-786 VVKPNAKQAIRDKAA
+786 VVKPNAKKAIRDKAT

-808 HTPDATQDEIQD
+808 ATPDATEDEIQD
-820 ALNQLTTDETD
+820 ALNQLATDETD

-846 TAKNNGINTI
+846 IAKNNGINTI
-856 GAVAPQVTHKQA
+856 GAVVPQVTHKQA

-918 NDDVDTAKGDGLNAI
+918 NADVDNAKGDGLNAI

-973 AAIEKV
+973 AAIDKV
-979 NAAVAV
+979 NAAVTA

-1013 EPATKVKTDAKN
+1013 TPATKVKTDAKN
-1025 AIDQSAETQHNAIF
+1025 AIDKSAETQHNTIF

-1103 VNEKAREAITNIN
+1103 VNDKAREAITNIN

-1141 NDIGVTS
+1141 TDIGVTS

-1170 VTKKQTATGVLT
+1170 VTKKQTATGVLN

-1210 DQDLAT
+1210 DQELAT

-1256 QTNQHYSAK
+1256 QINQHYNAK
-1265 LVEINATPDATD
+1265 LAEINATPDATN

-1360 VNQINQLKDQAFNQ
+1360 VNQINQLKDQAINQ

-1383 VDATTNQAINA
+1383 VDTTTNQAVNA

-1426 LDSTDNEKEVALQA
+1426 LDSTDNEKEVASQA

-1474 IQPETKIK
+1474 IQPETKVK

-1489 NQKANELRAQINQD
+1489 NQKANELRAKINQD

-1509 ERQAAL
+1509 ERQVAL
-1515 DKINDLV
+1515 DKINEFV
-1522 AKAMTNIT
+1522 NQAMTDIT
-1530 NDRTNQQV
+1530 NNRTNQQV
-1538 NDSTNQALDDI
+1538 DDTTSQALDSI
-1549 ALVTPDHIV
+1549 ALVAPEHIV

-1572 KKHEIEQA
+1572 KKQEIEQA

-1595 ANNEKRALQN
+1595 ANNEKLALQN
-1605 INQAIANNDV
+1605 INQAVTNNDV
-1615 KRVESNGIAT
+1615 KRVETNGIAT
-1625 LKGVEPHIVVK
+1625 LKGVQPHIVIK
-1636 PEAQEAIKA
+1636 PEAQQAIKA
-1645 SADNQVESIKDTPH
+1645 SAENQVESIKDTPH
-1659 ATTDE
+1659 ATVDE
-1664 LDEANQQINDT
+1664 LDEANQLISDT
-1675 LKQGQQDIDNTTQD
+1675 LKQAQQEIENTNQD
-1689 AAVNDVRN
+1689 AAVTDVRN

-1714 AALDNI
+1714 AALDSI
-1720 DESNNN
+1720 EENNKN

-1740 ERNVAIAALNKIVNA
+1740 ERDVAIDTLNKIVNT

-1770 QTEADGNNNIKVI
+1770 RTETDGNDNIKVI

-1794 QSVSAK
+1794 QSVGVK

-1846 NQNSIDAQNIISK
+1846 NQDSIDAQNIISK

-1894 EQNAA
+1894 EQNIA
-1899 IVQVEKELIKAKQQ
+1899 IAQVEKELIKAKQQ
-1913 IAGAVTNADVAYLL
+1913 IASAVTNADVAYLL
-1927 HDGKNEIREIE
+1927 HDEKNEIREIE
-1938 PVINKKATARE
+1938 PVINRKASARE

-1965 VQATVEERNSILAQ
+1965 IQATVEERNSILAQ

-2003 ATLNLQTIHDLDVH
+2003 ASLNLQTIHDLDVH

-2026 TINDDLARVTH
+2026 TINDDLARVTA
-2037 LVQNYRKVSDRNKA
+2037 LVQNYRKVSNRNKA

-2079 VLKRFNVALGDIEA
+2079 VLKRFNVALSDIEA

-2121 PEQLAKVKALIDQ
+2121 PEQLAKVKVLIDQ
-2134 YVADGNRMVDEDA
+2134 YVADGNRMIDEDA
-2147 TLNDIKKDTQLII
+2147 TLNDIKQHTQFIV

-2165 IKLPAEVIKA
+2165 IKLPAEATKV
-2175 SPKVGQPA
+2175 SPKEIQPA
-2183 PKVCTPIKKEDKQE
+2183 PKVCTPIKKEE
-2197 VRKVVKE
+2197 THESRKVEKE
-2204 LPNTGSEEMD
+2204 LPNTGSEGMD
-2214 LPLKELALI
+2214 LPLKEFALI

-2233 SKKEKE
+2233 TKNEKE

>member
-42 HNVQGGSNQ
+42 NNVQSDTNQ
-51 ALPGNSQNTNAD
+51 ATPVNSQD
-63 TNRDI
+63 TNVANNRGLA
-68 VNDSQNTP
+68 NSAQNTP
-76 NAHATDNTSTN
+76 NQSATTNQSTN
-87 QALTNHQNVDV
+87 QALVNHNNGSI
-98 ANQVGPAPIQP
+98 ANQATPTSVQSSTP
-109 SASPAQNNN
+109 SAQNNN
-118 NSNANSTATE
+118 HTDGNTTATETVSNAN
-128 PAANTNNNLA
+128 NKDVV
-138 SNNNTLNVPNNTDNN
+138 SNNTTLNVPNKTNENG
-153 DSARHLTLKEIQE
+153 SGGHLTLKEIQE

-179 IAEEASN
+179 IAEQASN

-191 SRRAAPTDPNATP
+191 SRRAAPADPNATP
-204 ADPTATPADPTAG
+204 ADPAAAAAG
-217 NGSAPVAITAPYT
+217 NGGAPVAITAPYT
-230 PTTDPNANNIGQN
+230 PTTDPNANNAGQN

-248 LSFDDNNIRPST
+248 LSFDDNGIRPST
-260 NRSVPTVTVVDNLP
+260 NRSVPSVTVVDNLP
-274 GYTLINGGKVGVFSH
+274 GFTLINGGKVGVFSH

-313 LGRIRGNDTNDHGDF
+313 LGRIKGNDTNDHGDF
-328 NGIEKTL
+328 NGIEK
-335 TVNPNSELI
+335 S
-344 FEFNTMTTK
+344 
-353 NYQAQGNVI
+353 
-362 ALGRIRGNDTNDH
+362 
-375 GDFNGIEKTL
+375 L

-398 TMTTKNYQGMT
+398 TMTTKNYQGVT

-419 TVIGEKVVA
+419 TVIAEKSVA

-434 LLKVPENVSHL
+434 LFKVPENVSHL

-525 YKIQL
+525 YKVQL

-538 NSLTKDFPSGNS
+538 NSLTKDFPSSNS
-550 GVDIND
+550 GVDMND
-556 MNVTYDAA
+556 FNVTYDAA
-564 NRIITIKSTGGG
+564 NRVITIKSTGGG
-576 TGNSPARLMPDKIL
+576 SGNSPARLMPDKIL

-611 TLTYKTYSQDFINS
+611 TLTYKTYTQDFINS

-689 NKRVSQADIDSLANQ
+689 NKRVSQADIDSLTNQ

-716 NAVNRKVDDM
+716 NAVNKKVDQM

-779 SGDTATP
+779 SGNTATP
-786 VVKPNAKQAIRDKAA
+786 VVKPNAKKAIRDKAT

-808 HTPDATQDEIQD
+808 ATPDATEDEIQD
-820 ALNQLTTDETD
+820 ALNQLATDETD

-846 TAKNNGINTI
+846 IAKNNGINTI
-856 GAVAPQVTHKQA
+856 GAVVPQVTHKQA

-918 NDDVDTAKGDGLNAI
+918 NADVDNAKGDGLNAI

-973 AAIEKV
+973 AAIDKV
-979 NAAVAV
+979 NAAVTA

-1013 EPATKVKTDAKN
+1013 TPATKVKTDAKN
-1025 AIDQSAETQHNAIF
+1025 AIDKSAETQHNTIF

-1103 VNEKAREAITNIN
+1103 VNDKAREAITNIN

-1141 NDIGVTS
+1141 TDIGVTS

-1170 VTKKQTATGVLT
+1170 VTKKQTATGVLN

-1210 DQDLAT
+1210 DQELAT

-1256 QTNQHYSAK
+1256 QINQHYNAK
-1265 LVEINATPDATD
+1265 LAEINATPDATN

-1360 VNQINQLKDQAFNQ
+1360 VNQINQLKDQAINQ

-1383 VDATTNQAINA
+1383 VDTTTNQAVNA

-1426 LDSTDNEKEVALQA
+1426 LDSTDNEKEVASQA

-1474 IQPETKIK
+1474 IQPETKVK

-1489 NQKANELRAQINQD
+1489 NQKANELRAKINQD

-1509 ERQAAL
+1509 ERQVAL
-1515 DKINDLV
+1515 DKINEFV
-1522 AKAMTNIT
+1522 NQAMTDIT
-1530 NDRTNQQV
+1530 NNRTNQQV
-1538 NDSTNQALDDI
+1538 DDTTSQALDSI
-1549 ALVTPDHIV
+1549 ALVAPEHIV

-1572 KKHEIEQA
+1572 KKQEIEQA

-1595 ANNEKRALQN
+1595 ANNEKLALQN
-1605 INQAIANNDV
+1605 INQAVTNNDV
-1615 KRVESNGIAT
+1615 KRVETNGIAT
-1625 LKGVEPHIVVK
+1625 LKGVQPHIVIK
-1636 PEAQEAIKA
+1636 PEAQQAIKA
-1645 SADNQVESIKDTPH
+1645 TAENQVESIKDTPH
-1659 ATTDE
+1659 ATVDE
-1664 LDEANQQINDT
+1664 LDEANQLISDT
-1675 LKQGQQDIDNTTQD
+1675 LKQAQQEIENTNQD
-1689 AAVNDVRN
+1689 AAVTDVRN

-1714 AALDNI
+1714 AALDSI
-1720 DESNNN
+1720 EENNKN

-1740 ERNVAIAALNKIVNA
+1740 ERDVAIDTLNKIVNT

-1770 QTEADGNNNIKVI
+1770 RTETDGNDNIKVI

-1794 QSVSAK
+1794 QSVGVK

-1846 NQNSIDAQNIISK
+1846 NQDSIDAQNIISK

-1894 EQNAA
+1894 EQNIA
-1899 IVQVEKELIKAKQQ
+1899 IAQVEKELIKAKQQ
-1913 IAGAVTNADVAYLL
+1913 IASAVTNADVAYLL
-1927 HDGKNEIREIE
+1927 HDEKNEIREIE
-1938 PVINKKATARE
+1938 PVINRKASARE

-1965 VQATVEERNSILAQ
+1965 IQATVEERNSILAQ

-2003 ATLNLQTIHDLDVH
+2003 ASLNLQTIHDLDVH

-2026 TINDDLARVTH
+2026 TINDDLARVTA
-2037 LVQNYRKVSDRNKA
+2037 LVQNYRKVSNRNKA

-2079 VLKRFNVALGDIEA
+2079 VLKRFNVALSDIEA

-2121 PEQLAKVKALIDQ
+2121 PEQLAKVKVLIDQ
-2134 YVADGNRMVDEDA
+2134 YVADGNRMIDEDA
-2147 TLNDIKKDTQLII
+2147 TLNDIKQHTQFIV

-2165 IKLPAEVIKA
+2165 IKLPAEATKV
-2175 SPKVGQPA
+2175 SPKEIQPA
-2183 PKVCTPIKKEDKQE
+2183 PKVCTPIKKEE
-2197 VRKVVKE
+2197 THESRKVEKE
-2204 LPNTGSEEMD
+2204 LPNTGSEGMD
-2214 LPLKELALI
+2214 LPLKEFALI

-2233 SKKEKE
+2233 TKNEKE

>member
-42 HNVQGGSNQ
+42 NNVQSDTNQ
-51 ALPGNSQNTNAD
+51 ATPVNSQD
-63 TNRDI
+63 TNVANNRGLA
-68 VNDSQNTP
+68 NSAQNTP
-76 NAHATDNTSTN
+76 NQSATTNQSTN
-87 QALTNHQNVDV
+87 QALVNHNNGSI
-98 ANQVGPAPIQP
+98 ANQATPTSVQSSTP
-109 SASPAQNNN
+109 SAQNNN
-118 NSNANSTATE
+118 HTDGNTTATETVSNAN
-128 PAANTNNNLA
+128 NKDVV
-138 SNNNTLNVPNNTDNN
+138 SNNTTLNVPNKTNENG
-153 DSARHLTLKEIQE
+153 SGGHLTLKEIQE

-179 IAEEASN
+179 IAEQASN

-191 SRRAAPTDPNATP
+191 SRRAAPADPNATP
-204 ADPTATPADPTAG
+204 ADPAAAAAG
-217 NGSAPVAITAPYT
+217 NGGAPVAITAPYT
-230 PTTDPNANNIGQN
+230 PTTDPNANNAGQN

-248 LSFDDNNIRPST
+248 LSFDDNGIRPST
-260 NRSVPTVTVVDNLP
+260 NRSVPSVTVVDNLP
-274 GYTLINGGKVGVFSH
+274 GFTLINGGKVGVFSH

-313 LGRIRGNDTNDHGDF
+313 LGRIKGNDTNDHGDF
-328 NGIEKTL
+328 NGIEK
-335 TVNPNSELI
+335 S
-344 FEFNTMTTK
+344 
-353 NYQAQGNVI
+353 
-362 ALGRIRGNDTNDH
+362 
-375 GDFNGIEKTL
+375 L

-398 TMTTKNYQGMT
+398 TMTTKNYQGVT

-419 TVIGEKVVA
+419 TVIAEKSVA

-434 LLKVPENVSHL
+434 LFKVPENVSHL

-525 YKIQL
+525 YKVQL

-538 NSLTKDFPSGNS
+538 NSLTKDFPSSNS
-550 GVDIND
+550 GVDMND
-556 MNVTYDAA
+556 FNVTYDAA
-564 NRIITIKSTGGG
+564 NRVITIKSTGGG
-576 TGNSPARLMPDKIL
+576 SGNSPARLMPDKIL

-611 TLTYKTYSQDFINS
+611 TLTYKTYTQDFINS

-689 NKRVSQADIDSLANQ
+689 NKRVSQADIDSLTNQ

-716 NAVNRKVDDM
+716 NAVNKKVDQM

-786 VVKPNAKQAIRDKAA
+786 VVKPNAKKAIRDKAT

-808 HTPDATQDEIQD
+808 ATPDATEDEIQD
-820 ALNQLTTDETD
+820 ALNQLATDETD

-846 TAKNNGINTI
+846 ITKNNGINTI
-856 GAVAPQVTHKQA
+856 GAVVPQVTHKQA

-918 NDDVDTAKGDGLNAI
+918 NADVDNAKGDGLNAI

-973 AAIEKV
+973 AAIDKV
-979 NAAVAV
+979 NAAVTA

-1013 EPATKVKTDAKN
+1013 TPATKVKTDAKN
-1025 AIDQSAETQHNAIF
+1025 AIDKSAETQHNTIF

-1103 VNEKAREAITNIN
+1103 VNDKAREAITNIN

-1141 NDIGVTS
+1141 TDIGVTS

-1170 VTKKQTATGVLT
+1170 VTKKQTATGVLN

-1210 DQDLAT
+1210 DQELAT

-1256 QTNQHYSAK
+1256 QINQHYNAK
-1265 LVEINATPDATD
+1265 LAEINATPDATN

-1360 VNQINQLKDQAFNQ
+1360 VNQINQLKDQAINQ

-1383 VDATTNQAINA
+1383 VDTTTNQAVNA

-1426 LDSTDNEKEVALQA
+1426 LDSTDNEKEVASQA

-1474 IQPETKIK
+1474 IQPETKVK

-1489 NQKANELRAQINQD
+1489 NQKANELRAKINQD

-1509 ERQAAL
+1509 ERQVAL
-1515 DKINDLV
+1515 DKINEFV
-1522 AKAMTNIT
+1522 NQAMTDIT
-1530 NDRTNQQV
+1530 NNRTNQQV
-1538 NDSTNQALDDI
+1538 DDTTSQALDSI
-1549 ALVTPDHIV
+1549 ALVAPEHIV

-1572 KKHEIEQA
+1572 KKQEIEQA
-1580 EHATDEEKQVALNQL
+1580 EHVTDEEKQVALNQL
-1595 ANNEKRALQN
+1595 ANNEKLALQN
-1605 INQAIANNDV
+1605 INQAVTNNDV
-1615 KRVESNGIAT
+1615 KRVETNGIAT
-1625 LKGVEPHIVVK
+1625 LKGVQPHIVIK
-1636 PEAQEAIKA
+1636 PEAQQAIKA
-1645 SADNQVESIKDTPH
+1645 TAENQVESIKDTPH
-1659 ATTDE
+1659 ATVDE
-1664 LDEANQQINDT
+1664 LDEANQLISDT
-1675 LKQGQQDIDNTTQD
+1675 LKQAQQEIENTNQD
-1689 AAVNDVRN
+1689 AAVTDVRN

-1714 AALDNI
+1714 AALDSI
-1720 DESNNN
+1720 EENNKN

-1740 ERNVAIAALNKIVNA
+1740 ERDVAIDTLNKIVNT

-1770 QTEADGNNNIKVI
+1770 RTETDGNDNIKVI

-1794 QSVSAK
+1794 QSVGVK

-1846 NQNSIDAQNIISK
+1846 NQDSIDAQNIISK

-1894 EQNAA
+1894 EQNIA
-1899 IVQVEKELIKAKQQ
+1899 IAQVEKELIKAKQQ
-1913 IAGAVTNADVAYLL
+1913 IASAVTNADVAYLL
-1927 HDGKNEIREIE
+1927 HDEKNEIREIE
-1938 PVINKKATARE
+1938 PVINRKASARE

-1965 VQATVEERNSILAQ
+1965 IQATVEERNSILAQ

-2003 ATLNLQTIHDLDVH
+2003 ASLNLQTIHDLDVH

-2026 TINDDLARVTH
+2026 TINDDLARVTA
-2037 LVQNYRKVSDRNKA
+2037 LVQNYRKVSNRNKA

-2079 VLKRFNVALGDIEA
+2079 VLKRFNVALSDIEA

-2121 PEQLAKVKALIDQ
+2121 PEQLAKVKVLIDQ
-2134 YVADGNRMVDEDA
+2134 YVADGNRMIDEDA
-2147 TLNDIKKDTQLII
+2147 TLNDIKQHTQFIV

-2165 IKLPAEVIKA
+2165 IKLPAEATKV
-2175 SPKVGQPA
+2175 SPKEIQPA
-2183 PKVCTPIKKEDKQE
+2183 PKVCTPIKKEE
-2197 VRKVVKE
+2197 THESRKVEKE
-2204 LPNTGSEEMD
+2204 LPNTGSEGMD
-2214 LPLKELALI
+2214 LPLKEFALI

-2233 SKKEKE
+2233 TKNEKE

>member
-42 HNVQGGSNQ
+42 NNVQSDTNQ
-51 ALPGNSQNTNAD
+51 ATPVNSQDKDVAN
-63 TNRDI
+63 NRGLA
-68 VNDSQNTP
+68 NSAQNTP
-76 NAHATDNTSTN
+76 NQSATTNQATN
-87 QALTNHQNVDV
+87 QALVNHNNGSIV
-98 ANQVGPAPIQP
+98 NQATPTSVQSSTP
-109 SASPAQNNN
+109 SAQNNN
-118 NSNANSTATE
+118 HTDGNTTATETVSNAN
-128 PAANTNNNLA
+128 NNDA
-138 SNNNTLNVPNNTDNN
+138 VSNNTTLNVPNKTNENG
-153 DSARHLTLKEIQE
+153 SGGHLTLKEIQE
-166 DVRHSSDKPELVA
+166 DVHHSSDKPELVA
-179 IAEEASN
+179 IAEPASN

-191 SRRAAPTDPNATP
+191 SRRAAPADPNATP
-204 ADPTATPADPTAG
+204 ADPAAAAAG
-217 NGSAPVAITAPYT
+217 NGGAPVAITAPYT
-230 PTTDPNANNIGQN
+230 PTTDPNANNAGQN

-248 LSFDDNNIRPST
+248 LSFDDNGIRPST
-260 NRSVPTVTVVDNLP
+260 NRSVPSVTVVDNLP
-274 GYTLINGGKVGVFSH
+274 GFTLINGGKVGVFSH
-289 AMVRTSMFDSGDAKN
+289 AMVRTSMFDSADAKN

-313 LGRIRGNDTNDHGDF
+313 LGRIKGNDTNDHGDF

-353 NYQAQGNVI
+353 NYQV
-362 ALGRIRGNDTNDH
+362 
-375 GDFNGIEKTL
+375 
-385 TVNPNSELIFEFN
+385 V
-398 TMTTKNYQGMT
+398 T

-419 TVIGEKVVA
+419 TVIAEKSVA

-434 LLKVPENVSHL
+434 LFKVPENVSHL

-525 YKIQL
+525 YQVQL

-538 NSLTKDFPSGNS
+538 NSLTKDFPSSNS
-550 GVDIND
+550 GVDMND
-556 MNVTYDAA
+556 FNVTYDAA
-564 NRIITIKSTGGG
+564 NRVITIKSTGGG
-576 TGNSPARLMPDKIL
+576 SGNSPARLMPDKIL

-611 TLTYKTYSQDFINS
+611 TLTYKTYTQDFINS

-689 NKRVSQADIDSLANQ
+689 NKRVSQADIDSLTNQ

-716 NAVNRKVDDM
+716 NAVNKKVDQM

-786 VVKPNAKQAIRDKAA
+786 VVKPNAKKAIRDKAT

-808 HTPDATQDEIQD
+808 ATPDATEDEIQD
-820 ALNQLTTDETD
+820 ALNQLATDETD

-856 GAVAPQVTHKQA
+856 GAVVPQVTHKQA

-918 NDDVDTAKGDGLNAI
+918 NADVDNAKGDGLNAI

-973 AAIEKV
+973 AAIDKV
-979 NAAVAV
+979 NAAVTA

-1013 EPATKVKTDAKN
+1013 TPATKVKTDAKN
-1025 AIDQSAETQHNAIF
+1025 AIDKSAETQHNTIF

-1103 VNEKAREAITNIN
+1103 VNDKAREAITNIN

-1141 NDIGVTS
+1141 TDIGVTS

-1170 VTKKQTATGVLT
+1170 VTKKQTATGVLN

-1210 DQDLAT
+1210 DQELAT

-1256 QTNQHYSAK
+1256 QINQHYNAK
-1265 LVEINATPDATD
+1265 LAEINATPDATN

-1286 LNQDRQQAIESI
+1286 LNLDRQQAIESI

-1342 IEAVKQTPNATDE
+1342 IEAVKQTPNVTDE

-1383 VDATTNQAINA
+1383 VDTTTNQALKA

-1426 LDSTDNEKEVALQA
+1426 LDSTDNEKEVASQA

-1474 IQPETKIK
+1474 IQPETKVK

-1489 NQKANELRAQINQD
+1489 NQKANELRAKINQD

-1509 ERQAAL
+1509 ERQVAL
-1515 DKINDLV
+1515 DKINEFV
-1522 AKAMTNIT
+1522 NQAMTDIT
-1530 NDRTNQQV
+1530 NNRTNQQV
-1538 NDSTNQALDDI
+1538 DDTTSQALDSI
-1549 ALVTPDHIV
+1549 ALVAPEHIV

-1572 KKHEIEQA
+1572 KKQEIEQA

-1595 ANNEKRALQN
+1595 ANNEKLALQN
-1605 INQAIANNDV
+1605 INQAVTNNDV
-1615 KRVESNGIAT
+1615 KRVETNGIAT
-1625 LKGVEPHIVVK
+1625 LKGVQPHIVIK
-1636 PEAQEAIKA
+1636 PEAQQAIKA
-1645 SADNQVESIKDTPH
+1645 SAENQVESIKDTPH
-1659 ATTDE
+1659 ATVDE
-1664 LDEANQQINDT
+1664 LDEANQLISDT
-1675 LKQGQQDIDNTTQD
+1675 LKQAQQEIENTNQD
-1689 AAVNDVRN
+1689 AAVTDVRN

-1714 AALDNI
+1714 AALDSI
-1720 DESNNN
+1720 EENNKN

-1740 ERNVAIAALNKIVNA
+1740 ERDVAIDTLNKIVNT

-1770 QTEADGNNNIKVI
+1770 RTETDGNDNIKVI

-1794 QSVSAK
+1794 QSVGVK

-1846 NQNSIDAQNIISK
+1846 NQDSINAQNIISK

-1899 IVQVEKELIKAKQQ
+1899 IAQVEQALIKAKQQ
-1913 IAGAVTNADVAYLL
+1913 IASAVTNADVAYLL

-1938 PVINKKATARE
+1938 PVINRKATARE
-1949 QLTTLF
+1949 QLTTLL

-1965 VQATVEERNSILAQ
+1965 VQATVEERNSVLAE
-1979 LQNIYDTAIG
+1979 LQNIYDAAIG
-1989 QIDQD
+1989 QLDHD

-2003 ATLNLQTIHDLDVH
+2003 ASFNLQTIHDLDVH
-2017 PIKKPDAEK
+2017 PVKKPDAEK
-2026 TINDDLARVTH
+2026 TINVDLVRVTA
-2037 LVQNYRKVSDRNKA
+2037 LVQNYRKVSDRNKV

-2079 VLKRFNVALGDIEA
+2079 VLKRFNVALSDIEA

-2121 PEQLAKVKALIDQ
+2121 PEQLAKIKVLIDQ
-2134 YVADGNRMVDEDA
+2134 YVADGNRMIDEDA
-2147 TLNDIKKDTQLII
+2147 TLNDIKQHTQFIV

-2165 IKLPAEVIKA
+2165 IKLPAEATKV
-2175 SPKVGQPA
+2175 SPKVIQPA
-2183 PKVCTPIKKEDKQE
+2183 PKVCTPIKKEE
-2197 VRKVVKE
+2197 THESRKVEKE
-2204 LPNTGSEEMD
+2204 LPNTGSEGMD
-2214 LPLKELALI
+2214 LPLKEFALI

-2233 SKKEKE
+2233 TKIEKE

>member
-42 HNVQGGSNQ
+42 NNVQSDTNQ
-51 ALPGNSQNTNAD
+51 ATPVNSQD
-63 TNRDI
+63 TNVANNRGLA
-68 VNDSQNTP
+68 NSAQNTP
-76 NAHATDNTSTN
+76 NQSATTNQSTN
-87 QALTNHQNVDV
+87 QALVNHNNGSI
-98 ANQVGPAPIQP
+98 ANQATPTSVQSSTP
-109 SASPAQNNN
+109 SAQNNN
-118 NSNANSTATE
+118 HTDGNTTATETVSNAN
-128 PAANTNNNLA
+128 NKDVV
-138 SNNNTLNVPNNTDNN
+138 SNNTTLNVPNKTNENG
-153 DSARHLTLKEIQE
+153 SGGHLTLKEIQE

-179 IAEEASN
+179 IAEQASN

-191 SRRAAPTDPNATP
+191 SRRAAPADPNATP
-204 ADPTATPADPTAG
+204 ADPAAAAAG
-217 NGSAPVAITAPYT
+217 NGGAPVAITAPYT
-230 PTTDPNANNIGQN
+230 PTTDPNANNAGQN

-248 LSFDDNNIRPST
+248 LSFDDNGIRPST
-260 NRSVPTVTVVDNLP
+260 NRSVPSVTVVDNLP
-274 GYTLINGGKVGVFSH
+274 GFTLINGGKVGVFSH

-313 LGRIRGNDTNDHGDF
+313 LGRIKGNDTNDHGDF
-328 NGIEKTL
+328 NGIEK
-335 TVNPNSELI
+335 S
-344 FEFNTMTTK
+344 
-353 NYQAQGNVI
+353 
-362 ALGRIRGNDTNDH
+362 
-375 GDFNGIEKTL
+375 L

-398 TMTTKNYQGMT
+398 TMTTKNYQGVT

-419 TVIGEKVVA
+419 TVIAEKSVA

-434 LLKVPENVSHL
+434 LFKVPENVSHL

-495 TATNNKEFTVTTS
+495 TVTNNKEFTVTTS

-525 YKIQL
+525 YKVQL

-538 NSLTKDFPSGNS
+538 NSLTKDFPSSNS
-550 GVDIND
+550 GVDMND
-556 MNVTYDAA
+556 FNVTYDAA
-564 NRIITIKSTGGG
+564 NRVITIKSTGGG
-576 TGNSPARLMPDKIL
+576 SGNSPARLMPDKIL

-611 TLTYKTYSQDFINS
+611 TLTYKTYTQDFINS

-689 NKRVSQADIDSLANQ
+689 NKRVSQADIDSLTNQ

-716 NAVNRKVDDM
+716 NAVNKKVDQM

-786 VVKPNAKQAIRDKAA
+786 VVKPNAKKAIRDKAT

-808 HTPDATQDEIQD
+808 ATPDATEDEIQD
-820 ALNQLTTDETD
+820 ALNQLATDETD

-846 TAKNNGINTI
+846 IAKNNGINTI
-856 GAVAPQVTHKQA
+856 GAVVPQVTHKQA

-918 NDDVDTAKGDGLNAI
+918 NADVDNAKGDGLNAI

-973 AAIEKV
+973 AAIDKV
-979 NAAVAV
+979 NAAVTA

-1013 EPATKVKTDAKN
+1013 TPATKVKTDAKN
-1025 AIDQSAETQHNAIF
+1025 AIDKSAETQHNTIF

-1103 VNEKAREAITNIN
+1103 VNDKAREAITNIN

-1141 NDIGVTS
+1141 TDIGVTS

-1170 VTKKQTATGVLT
+1170 VTKKQTATGVLN
-1182 DLATAKKQEINQN
+1182 DLATAKKQKINQN

-1210 DQDLAT
+1210 DQELAT

-1256 QTNQHYSAK
+1256 QINQHYNAK
-1265 LVEINATPDATD
+1265 LAEINATPDATN

-1360 VNQINQLKDQAFNQ
+1360 VNQINQLKDQAINQ

-1383 VDATTNQAINA
+1383 VDTTTNQAVNA

-1426 LDSTDNEKEVALQA
+1426 LDSTDNEKEVASQA

-1474 IQPETKIK
+1474 IQPETKVK

-1489 NQKANELRAQINQD
+1489 NQKANELRAKINQD

-1509 ERQAAL
+1509 ERQVAL
-1515 DKINDLV
+1515 DKINEFV
-1522 AKAMTNIT
+1522 NQAMTDIT
-1530 NDRTNQQV
+1530 NNRTNQQV
-1538 NDSTNQALDDI
+1538 DDTTSQALDSI
-1549 ALVTPDHIV
+1549 ALVAPEHIV

-1572 KKHEIEQA
+1572 KKQEIEQA

-1595 ANNEKRALQN
+1595 ANNEKLALQN
-1605 INQAIANNDV
+1605 INQAVTNNDV
-1615 KRVESNGIAT
+1615 KRVETNGIAT
-1625 LKGVEPHIVVK
+1625 LKGVQPHIVIK
-1636 PEAQEAIKA
+1636 PEAQQAIKA
-1645 SADNQVESIKDTPH
+1645 TAENQVESIKDTPH
-1659 ATTDE
+1659 ATVDE
-1664 LDEANQQINDT
+1664 LDEANQLISDT
-1675 LKQGQQDIDNTTQD
+1675 LKQAQQEIENTNQD
-1689 AAVNDVRN
+1689 AAVTDVRN

-1714 AALDNI
+1714 AALDSI
-1720 DESNNN
+1720 EENNKN

-1740 ERNVAIAALNKIVNA
+1740 ERDVAIDTLNKIVNT

-1770 QTEADGNNNIKVI
+1770 RTETDGNDNIKVI

-1794 QSVSAK
+1794 QSVGVK

-1846 NQNSIDAQNIISK
+1846 NQDSIDAQNIISK

-1894 EQNAA
+1894 EQNIA
-1899 IVQVEKELIKAKQQ
+1899 IAQVEKELIKAKQQ
-1913 IAGAVTNADVAYLL
+1913 IASAVTNADVAYLL
-1927 HDGKNEIREIE
+1927 HDEKNEIREIE
-1938 PVINKKATARE
+1938 PVINRKASARE

-1965 VQATVEERNSILAQ
+1965 IQATVEERNSILAQ

-2003 ATLNLQTIHDLDVH
+2003 ASLNLQTIHDLDVH

-2026 TINDDLARVTH
+2026 TINDDLARVTA
-2037 LVQNYRKVSDRNKA
+2037 LVQNYRKVSNRNKA

-2079 VLKRFNVALGDIEA
+2079 VLKRFNVALSDIEA

-2121 PEQLAKVKALIDQ
+2121 PEQLAKVKVLIDQ
-2134 YVADGNRMVDEDA
+2134 YVADGNRMIDEDA
-2147 TLNDIKKDTQLII
+2147 TLNDIKQHTQFIV

-2165 IKLPAEVIKA
+2165 IKLPAEATKV
-2175 SPKVGQPA
+2175 SPKEIQPA
-2183 PKVCTPIKKEDKQE
+2183 PKVCTPIKKEE
-2197 VRKVVKE
+2197 THESRKVEKE
-2204 LPNTGSEEMD
+2204 LPNTGSEGMD
-2214 LPLKELALI
+2214 LPLKEFALI

-2233 SKKEKE
+2233 TKNEKE

>member
-42 HNVQGGSNQ
+42 NNVQSDTNQ
-51 ALPGNSQNTNAD
+51 ATPVNSQDKDVAN
-63 TNRDI
+63 NRGLA
-68 VNDSQNTP
+68 NSAQNTP
-76 NAHATDNTSTN
+76 NQSATTNQATN
-87 QALTNHQNVDV
+87 QALVNHNNGSIV
-98 ANQVGPAPIQP
+98 NQATPTSVQSSTP
-109 SASPAQNNN
+109 SAQNNN
-118 NSNANSTATE
+118 HTDGNTTATETVSNAN
-128 PAANTNNNLA
+128 NNDA
-138 SNNNTLNVPNNTDNN
+138 VSNNTTLNVPNKTNENG
-153 DSARHLTLKEIQE
+153 SGGHLTLKEIQE

-179 IAEEASN
+179 IAEPASN

-191 SRRAAPTDPNATP
+191 SRRAAPADPNATP
-204 ADPTATPADPTAG
+204 ADPAAAAAG
-217 NGSAPVAITAPYT
+217 NGGAPVAITAPYT
-230 PTTDPNANNIGQN
+230 PTTDPNANNAGQN

-248 LSFDDNNIRPST
+248 LSFDDNGIRPST
-260 NRSVPTVTVVDNLP
+260 NRSVPSVTVVDNLP
-274 GYTLINGGKVGVFSH
+274 GFTLINGGKVGVFSH
-289 AMVRTSMFDSGDAKN
+289 AMVRTSMFDSADAKN

-313 LGRIRGNDTNDHGDF
+313 LGRIKGNDTNDHGDF

-344 FEFNTMTTK
+344 FEFNT
-353 NYQAQGNVI
+353 I
-362 ALGRIRGNDTNDH
+362 
-375 GDFNGIEKTL
+375 
-385 TVNPNSELIFEFN
+385 
-398 TMTTKNYQGMT
+398 TTKNYQGVT
-409 NLIIKNADND
+409 NLIIKSADND
-419 TVIGEKVVA
+419 TVIAEKSVA

-434 LLKVPENVSHL
+434 LFKVPENVSHL

-525 YKIQL
+525 YQVQL

-538 NSLTKDFPSGNS
+538 NSLTKDFPSSNS
-550 GVDIND
+550 GVDMND
-556 MNVTYDAA
+556 FNVTYDAA
-564 NRIITIKSTGGG
+564 NRVITIKSTGGG
-576 TGNSPARLMPDKIL
+576 SGNSPARLMPDKIL

-611 TLTYKTYSQDFINS
+611 TLTYKTYTQDFINS

-689 NKRVSQADIDSLANQ
+689 NKRVSQADIDSLTNQ

-716 NAVNRKVDDM
+716 NAVNKKVDQM

-786 VVKPNAKQAIRDKAA
+786 VVKPNAKKAIRDKAT

-808 HTPDATQDEIQD
+808 ATPDATEDEIQD
-820 ALNQLTTDETD
+820 ALNQLATDETD

-856 GAVAPQVTHKQA
+856 GAVVPQVTHKKA

-882 QINSNREATQEEKNA
+882 QINSNREATQEEENA

-918 NDDVDTAKGDGLNAI
+918 NADVDNAKGDGLNAI

-973 AAIEKV
+973 AAIDKV
-979 NAAVAV
+979 NAAVTA

-1013 EPATKVKTDAKN
+1013 TPATKVKTDAKN
-1025 AIDQSAETQHNAIF
+1025 AIDKSAETQHNTIF

-1089 IQPATQVKTDARNA
+1089 IQSATQVKTDARNV
-1103 VNEKAREAITNIN
+1103 VNDKAREAITNIN

-1141 NDIGVTS
+1141 TDIGVTS

-1170 VTKKQTATGVLT
+1170 VTKKQTATGVLN

-1210 DQDLAT
+1210 DQELAT

-1256 QTNQHYSAK
+1256 QINQHYNAK
-1265 LVEINATPDATD
+1265 LAEINATPDATD

-1286 LNQDRQQAIESI
+1286 LNQDRQQAIESV

-1383 VDATTNQAINA
+1383 VDTTTNQALNA

-1426 LDSTDNEKEVALQA
+1426 LDSTDNEKEVASQA

-1474 IQPETKIK
+1474 IQPETKVK

-1489 NQKANELRAQINQD
+1489 NQKVNELRAKINQD

-1509 ERQAAL
+1509 ERQVAL
-1515 DKINDLV
+1515 DKINEFV
-1522 AKAMTNIT
+1522 NQAMTDIT
-1530 NDRTNQQV
+1530 NNRTNQQV
-1538 NDSTNQALDDI
+1538 DDTTSQALDSI
-1549 ALVTPDHIV
+1549 ALVAPEHIV

-1572 KKHEIEQA
+1572 KKQEIEQA

-1595 ANNEKRALQN
+1595 ANNEKLALQN
-1605 INQAIANNDV
+1605 INQAVTNNDV
-1615 KRVESNGIAT
+1615 KRVETNGIAT
-1625 LKGVEPHIVVK
+1625 LKGVQPHIVIK
-1636 PEAQEAIKA
+1636 PEAQQAIKA
-1645 SADNQVESIKDTPH
+1645 SAENQVESIKDTPH
-1659 ATTDE
+1659 ATVDE
-1664 LDEANQQINDT
+1664 LDEANQLISDT
-1675 LKQGQQDIDNTTQD
+1675 LKQAQQEIENTNQD
-1689 AAVNDVRN
+1689 AAVTDVRN

-1714 AALDNI
+1714 AALDSI
-1720 DESNNN
+1720 EENNKN

-1740 ERNVAIAALNKIVNA
+1740 ERDVAIDTLNKIVNT

-1770 QTEADGNNNIKVI
+1770 RTETDGNDNIKVI

-1794 QSVSAK
+1794 QSVGVK

-1846 NQNSIDAQNIISK
+1846 NQDSIDAQNIISK

-1877 ATNKINLIKANN
+1877 ATNKINLSKANN

-1894 EQNAA
+1894 EQNIA
-1899 IVQVEKELIKAKQQ
+1899 IAQVEKELIKAKQQ
-1913 IAGAVTNADVAYLL
+1913 IASAVTNADVAYLL
-1927 HDGKNEIREIE
+1927 HDEKNEIREIE
-1938 PVINKKATARE
+1938 PVINRKASARE

-1965 VQATVEERNSILAQ
+1965 IQATVEERNSILAQ

-2003 ATLNLQTIHDLDVH
+2003 ASLNLQTIHDLDVH

-2026 TINDDLARVTH
+2026 TINDDLARVTA
-2037 LVQNYRKVSDRNKA
+2037 LVQNYRKVSNRNKA

-2079 VLKRFNVALGDIEA
+2079 VLKRFNVALSDIEA

-2121 PEQLAKVKALIDQ
+2121 PEQLAKVKVLIDQ
-2134 YVADGNRMVDEDA
+2134 YVADGNRMIDEDA
-2147 TLNDIKKDTQLII
+2147 TLNDIKQHTQFIV

-2165 IKLPAEVIKA
+2165 IKLPAEPTKV
-2175 SPKVGQPA
+2175 SPKVIQPA
-2183 PKVCTPIKKEDKQE
+2183 PKVCTPIKKEE
-2197 VRKVVKE
+2197 THESRKVEKE
-2204 LPNTGSEEMD
+2204 LPNTGSEGMD
-2214 LPLKELALI
+2214 LPLKEFALI

-2233 SKKEKE
+2233 TKNEKE

>member
-42 HNVQGGSNQ
+42 NNVQSDTNQ
-51 ALPGNSQNTNAD
+51 ATPVNSQD
-63 TNRDI
+63 TNVANNRGLA
-68 VNDSQNTP
+68 NSAQNTP
-76 NAHATDNTSTN
+76 NQSATTNQSTN
-87 QALTNHQNVDV
+87 QALVNHNNGSI
-98 ANQVGPAPIQP
+98 ANQATPTSVQSSTP
-109 SASPAQNNN
+109 SAQNNN
-118 NSNANSTATE
+118 HTDGNTTATETVSNAN
-128 PAANTNNNLA
+128 NKDVV
-138 SNNNTLNVPNNTDNN
+138 SNNTTLNVPNKTNENG
-153 DSARHLTLKEIQE
+153 SGGHLTLKEIQE

-179 IAEEASN
+179 IAEQASN

-191 SRRAAPTDPNATP
+191 SRRAAPADPNATP
-204 ADPTATPADPTAG
+204 ADPAAAAAG
-217 NGSAPVAITAPYT
+217 NGGAPVAITAPYT
-230 PTTDPNANNIGQN
+230 PTTDPNANNAGQN

-248 LSFDDNNIRPST
+248 LSFDDNGIRPST
-260 NRSVPTVTVVDNLP
+260 NRSVPSVTVVDNLP
-274 GYTLINGGKVGVFSH
+274 GFTLINGGKVGVFSH

-313 LGRIRGNDTNDHGDF
+313 LGRIKGNDTNDHGDF
-328 NGIEKTL
+328 NGIEK
-335 TVNPNSELI
+335 S
-344 FEFNTMTTK
+344 
-353 NYQAQGNVI
+353 
-362 ALGRIRGNDTNDH
+362 
-375 GDFNGIEKTL
+375 L

-398 TMTTKNYQGMT
+398 TMTTKNYQGVT

-419 TVIGEKVVA
+419 TVIAEKSVA

-434 LLKVPENVSHL
+434 LFKVPENVSHL

-525 YKIQL
+525 YKVQL

-538 NSLTKDFPSGNS
+538 NSLTKDFPSSNS
-550 GVDIND
+550 GVDMND
-556 MNVTYDAA
+556 FNVTYDAA
-564 NRIITIKSTGGG
+564 NRVITIKSTGGG
-576 TGNSPARLMPDKIL
+576 SGNSPARLMPDKIL

-611 TLTYKTYSQDFINS
+611 TLTYKTYTQDFINS

-689 NKRVSQADIDSLANQ
+689 NKRVSQADIDSLTNQ

-716 NAVNRKVDDM
+716 NAVNKKVDQM

-786 VVKPNAKQAIRDKAA
+786 VVKPNAKKAIRDKAT

-808 HTPDATQDEIQD
+808 ATPDATEDEIQD
-820 ALNQLTTDETD
+820 ALNQLATDETD

-846 TAKNNGINTI
+846 IAKNNGINTI
-856 GAVAPQVTHKQA
+856 GAVVPQVTHKQA

-918 NDDVDTAKGDGLNAI
+918 NADVDNAKGDGLNAI

-973 AAIEKV
+973 AAIDKV
-979 NAAVAV
+979 NAAVTA

-1013 EPATKVKTDAKN
+1013 TPATKVKTDAKN
-1025 AIDQSAETQHNAIF
+1025 AIDKSAETQHNTIF

-1103 VNEKAREAITNIN
+1103 VNDKAREAITNIN

-1141 NDIGVTS
+1141 TDIGVTS

-1170 VTKKQTATGVLT
+1170 VTKKQTATGVLN

-1210 DQDLAT
+1210 DQELAT

-1256 QTNQHYSAK
+1256 QINQHYNAK
-1265 LVEINATPDATD
+1265 LAEINATPDATN

-1360 VNQINQLKDQAFNQ
+1360 VNQINQLKDQAINQ

-1383 VDATTNQAINA
+1383 VDTTTNQAVNA

-1426 LDSTDNEKEVALQA
+1426 LDSTDNEKEVASQA

-1474 IQPETKIK
+1474 IQPETKVK

-1489 NQKANELRAQINQD
+1489 NQKANELRAKINQD

-1509 ERQAAL
+1509 ERQVAL
-1515 DKINDLV
+1515 DKINEFV
-1522 AKAMTNIT
+1522 NQAMTDIT
-1530 NDRTNQQV
+1530 NNRTNQQV
-1538 NDSTNQALDDI
+1538 DDTTSQALDSI
-1549 ALVTPDHIV
+1549 ALVAPEHIV

-1572 KKHEIEQA
+1572 KKQEIEQA

-1595 ANNEKRALQN
+1595 ANNEKLALQN
-1605 INQAIANNDV
+1605 INQAVTNNDV
-1615 KRVESNGIAT
+1615 KRVETNGIAT
-1625 LKGVEPHIVVK
+1625 LKGVQPHIVIK
-1636 PEAQEAIKA
+1636 PEAQQAIKA
-1645 SADNQVESIKDTPH
+1645 TAENQVESIKDTPH
-1659 ATTDE
+1659 ATVDE
-1664 LDEANQQINDT
+1664 LDEANQLISDT
-1675 LKQGQQDIDNTTQD
+1675 LKQAQQEIENTNQD
-1689 AAVNDVRN
+1689 AAVTDVRN

-1714 AALDNI
+1714 AALDSI
-1720 DESNNN
+1720 EENNKN

-1740 ERNVAIAALNKIVNA
+1740 ERDVAIDTLNKIVNT

-1770 QTEADGNNNIKVI
+1770 RTETDGNDNIKVI

-1794 QSVSAK
+1794 QSVGVK

-1846 NQNSIDAQNIISK
+1846 NQDSIDAQNIISK

-1894 EQNAA
+1894 EQNIA
-1899 IVQVEKELIKAKQQ
+1899 IAQVEKELIKAKQQ
-1913 IAGAVTNADVAYLL
+1913 IASAVTNADVAYLL
-1927 HDGKNEIREIE
+1927 HDEKNEIREIE
-1938 PVINKKATARE
+1938 PVINRKASARE

-1965 VQATVEERNSILAQ
+1965 IQATVEERNSILAQ

-2003 ATLNLQTIHDLDVH
+2003 ASLNLQTIHDLDVH

-2026 TINDDLARVTH
+2026 TINDDLARVTA
-2037 LVQNYRKVSDRNKA
+2037 LVQNYRKVSNRNKA

-2079 VLKRFNVALGDIEA
+2079 VLKRFNVALSDIEA

-2106 NIAQQTYAKFKAIAT
+2106 NIAQQIYAKFKAIAT
-2121 PEQLAKVKALIDQ
+2121 PEQLAKVKVLIDQ
-2134 YVADGNRMVDEDA
+2134 YVADGNRMIDEDA
-2147 TLNDIKKDTQLII
+2147 TLNDIKQHTQFIV

-2165 IKLPAEVIKA
+2165 IKLPAEATKV
-2175 SPKVGQPA
+2175 SPKEIQPA
-2183 PKVCTPIKKEDKQE
+2183 PKVCTPIKKEE
-2197 VRKVVKE
+2197 THESRKVEKE
-2204 LPNTGSEEMD
+2204 LPNTGSEGMD
-2214 LPLKELALI
+2214 LPLKEFALI

-2233 SKKEKE
+2233 TKNEKE

>member
-42 HNVQGGSNQ
+42 NNVQSDTNQ
-51 ALPGNSQNTNAD
+51 ATPVNSQDKDVAN
-63 TNRDI
+63 NRGLA
-68 VNDSQNTP
+68 NSAQNTP
-76 NAHATDNTSTN
+76 NQSATTNQATN
-87 QALTNHQNVDV
+87 QALVNHNNGSIV
-98 ANQVGPAPIQP
+98 NQATPTSVQSSTP
-109 SASPAQNNN
+109 SAQNNN
-118 NSNANSTATE
+118 HTDGNTTATETVSNAN
-128 PAANTNNNLA
+128 NNDA
-138 SNNNTLNVPNNTDNN
+138 VSNNTTLNVPNKTNENG
-153 DSARHLTLKEIQE
+153 SGGHLTLKEIQE

-179 IAEEASN
+179 IAEPASN

-191 SRRAAPTDPNATP
+191 SRRAAPADPNATP
-204 ADPTATPADPTAG
+204 ADPAAAAAG
-217 NGSAPVAITAPYT
+217 NGGAPVAITAPYT
-230 PTTDPNANNIGQN
+230 PTTDPNANNAGQN

-248 LSFDDNNIRPST
+248 LSFDDNGIRPST
-260 NRSVPTVTVVDNLP
+260 NRSVPSVTVVDNLP
-274 GYTLINGGKVGVFSH
+274 GFTLINGGKVGVFSH
-289 AMVRTSMFDSGDAKN
+289 AMVRTSMFDSADAKN

-313 LGRIRGNDTNDHGDF
+313 LGRI
-328 NGIEKTL
+328 K
-335 TVNPNSELI
+335 
-344 FEFNTMTTK
+344 
-353 NYQAQGNVI
+353 
-362 ALGRIRGNDTNDH
+362 GNDTNDH

-398 TMTTKNYQGMT
+398 TMTTKNYQGVT

-419 TVIGEKVVA
+419 TVIAEKSVA

-434 LLKVPENVSHL
+434 LFKVPENVSHL

-525 YKIQL
+525 YQVQL

-538 NSLTKDFPSGNS
+538 NSLTKDFPSSNS
-550 GVDIND
+550 GVDMND
-556 MNVTYDAA
+556 FNVTYDAA
-564 NRIITIKSTGGG
+564 NRVITIKSTGGG
-576 TGNSPARLMPDKIL
+576 SGNSPARLMPDKIL

-611 TLTYKTYSQDFINS
+611 TLTYKTYTQDFINS

-689 NKRVSQADIDSLANQ
+689 NKRVSQADIDSLTNQ

-716 NAVNRKVDDM
+716 NAVNKKVDQM

-786 VVKPNAKQAIRDKAA
+786 VVKPNAKKAIRDKAT

-808 HTPDATQDEIQD
+808 ATPDATEDEIQD
-820 ALNQLTTDETD
+820 ALNQLATDETD

-856 GAVAPQVTHKQA
+856 GAVVPQATHKKA

-918 NDDVDTAKGDGLNAI
+918 NADVDNAKGDGLNAI

-973 AAIEKV
+973 AAIDKV
-979 NAAVAV
+979 NAAVTA

-1013 EPATKVKTDAKN
+1013 TPATKVKTDAKN
-1025 AIDQSAETQHNAIF
+1025 AIDKSAETQHNTIF

-1089 IQPATQVKTDARNA
+1089 IQPATQVKTDARNV
-1103 VNEKAREAITNIN
+1103 VNDKAREAITNIN

-1141 NDIGVTS
+1141 TDIGVTS

-1170 VTKKQTATGVLT
+1170 VTKKQTATGVLN

-1210 DQDLAT
+1210 DQELAT

-1256 QTNQHYSAK
+1256 QINQHYNAK
-1265 LVEINATPDATD
+1265 LAEINATPDATD

-1286 LNQDRQQAIESI
+1286 LNQDRQQAIESV

-1383 VDATTNQAINA
+1383 VDTTTNQALNA

-1426 LDSTDNEKEVALQA
+1426 LDSTDNEKEVASQA

-1474 IQPETKIK
+1474 IQPETKVK

-1489 NQKANELRAQINQD
+1489 NQKVNELRAKINQD

-1509 ERQAAL
+1509 ERQVAL
-1515 DKINDLV
+1515 DKINEFV
-1522 AKAMTNIT
+1522 NQAMTDIT
-1530 NDRTNQQV
+1530 NNRTNQQV
-1538 NDSTNQALDDI
+1538 DDTTSQALDSI
-1549 ALVTPDHIV
+1549 ALVAPEHIV

-1572 KKHEIEQA
+1572 KKQEIEQA

-1595 ANNEKRALQN
+1595 ANNEKLALQN
-1605 INQAIANNDV
+1605 INQAVTNNDV
-1615 KRVESNGIAT
+1615 KRVETNGIAT
-1625 LKGVEPHIVVK
+1625 LKGVQPHIVIK
-1636 PEAQEAIKA
+1636 PEAQQAIKA
-1645 SADNQVESIKDTPH
+1645 SAENQVESIKDTPH
-1659 ATTDE
+1659 ATVDE
-1664 LDEANQQINDT
+1664 LDEANQLISDT
-1675 LKQGQQDIDNTTQD
+1675 LKQAQQEIENTNQD
-1689 AAVNDVRN
+1689 AAVTDVRN

-1714 AALDNI
+1714 AALDSI
-1720 DESNNN
+1720 EENNKN

-1740 ERNVAIAALNKIVNA
+1740 ERDVAIDTLNKIVNT

-1770 QTEADGNNNIKVI
+1770 RTETDGNDNIKVI

-1794 QSVSAK
+1794 QSVGVK

-1846 NQNSIDAQNIISK
+1846 NQDSIDAQNIISK

-1877 ATNKINLIKANN
+1877 ATNKINLSKANN

-1894 EQNAA
+1894 EQNIA
-1899 IVQVEKELIKAKQQ
+1899 IAQVEKELIKAKQQ
-1913 IAGAVTNADVAYLL
+1913 IASAVTNADVAYLL
-1927 HDGKNEIREIE
+1927 HDEKNEIREIE
-1938 PVINKKATARE
+1938 PVINRKASARE

-1965 VQATVEERNSILAQ
+1965 IQATVEERNSILAQ

-2003 ATLNLQTIHDLDVH
+2003 ASLNLQTIHDLDVH

-2026 TINDDLARVTH
+2026 TINDDLARVTA
-2037 LVQNYRKVSDRNKA
+2037 LVQNYRKVSNRNKA

-2079 VLKRFNVALGDIEA
+2079 VLKRFNVALSDIEA

-2121 PEQLAKVKALIDQ
+2121 PEQLAKVKVLIDQ
-2134 YVADGNRMVDEDA
+2134 YVADGNRMIDEDA
-2147 TLNDIKKDTQLII
+2147 TLNDIKQHTQFIV

-2165 IKLPAEVIKA
+2165 IKLPAEPTKV
-2175 SPKVGQPA
+2175 SPKVIQPA
-2183 PKVCTPIKKEDKQE
+2183 PKVCTPIKKEE
-2197 VRKVVKE
+2197 THESRKVEKE
-2204 LPNTGSEEMD
+2204 LPNTGSEGMD
-2214 LPLKELALI
+2214 LPLKEFALI

-2233 SKKEKE
+2233 TKNEKE

>member
-51 ALPGNSQNTNAD
+51 ALPGNSPNTNAD

-68 VNDSQNTP
+68 VNGSQNTP

-87 QALTNHQNVDV
+87 QALTNHQNVGV
-98 ANQVGPAPIQP
+98 ANQVAPAPIQP
-109 SASPAQNNN
+109 STSSASNNN
-118 NSNANSTATE
+118 HSDANSTATE

-191 SRRAAPTDPNATP
+191 SRRAAPADPN
-204 ADPTATPADPTAG
+204 ATPADPTAG
-217 NGSAPVAITAPYT
+217 NGSAPVAITAPFT

-248 LSFDDNNIRPST
+248 LTFDDNNIRPST

-313 LGRIRGNDTNDHGDF
+313 LGRIKGNDTNDHG
-328 NGIEKTL
+328 G
-335 TVNPNSELI
+335 
-344 FEFNTMTTK
+344 
-353 NYQAQGNVI
+353 
-362 ALGRIRGNDTNDH
+362 
-375 GDFNGIEKTL
+375 FNGIEKTL

-611 TLTYKTYSQDFINS
+611 ILTYKTYTQDFINS

-644 KDALQ
+644 KDVLQ

-665 LDIFNDLKRR
+665 LDIFNELKRR

-689 NKRVSQADIDSLANQ
+689 NKRVSQADIDSLVNQ

-786 VVKPNAKQAIRDKAA
+786 VVKTNAKQAIRDKAA

-808 HTPDATQDEIQD
+808 NTPDATQDEIQD

-979 NAAVAV
+979 NAAVAA

-1103 VNEKAREAITNIN
+1103 VNDKAREAITNIN

-1195 TNATTE
+1195 TNATDE

-1222 QADTN
+1222 QADTK

-1247 IVKKPAALA
+1247 IVKKPTALA
-1256 QTNQHYSAK
+1256 QINQHYNAK
-1265 LVEINATPDATD
+1265 LAEINATPDATD

-1394 IDNVEAEVVIKP
+1394 IDNVEAKVVIKP

-1426 LDSTDNEKEVALQA
+1426 LDSTDNEKEVALLA

-1474 IQPETKIK
+1474 IQPETKVK

-1558 RAAARDAVKQQYEA
+1558 RATARDAVKQQYEA

-1605 INQAIANNDV
+1605 IDQAIANNDV

-1913 IAGAVTNADVAYLL
+1913 IASAVTNADVAYLL

-1955 NDKKQAIEAN
+1955 NDKKLAIEAN

-2003 ATLNLQTIHDLDVH
+2003 ASLNLQTIHDLDVH

-2134 YVADGNRMVDEDA
+2134 YVADGIRMIDEDA
-2147 TLNDIKKDTQLII
+2147 TLNDIKQHTQFIV

-2165 IKLPAEVIKA
+2165 IKLPAEATKVL
-2175 SPKVGQPA
+2175 PKVGQPA
-2183 PKVCTPIKKEDKQE
+2183 PKLCTSIKKVDKQE

-2233 SKKEKE
+2233 NKNEKE

>member
-1 MNLLKKNKYSIRKY
+1 M
-15 KVGIFSTLIGT
+15 
-26 VLLLSNPNGAQ
+26 
-37 ALTTD
+37 
-42 HNVQGGSNQ
+42 
-51 ALPGNSQNTNAD
+51 
-63 TNRDI
+63 
-68 VNDSQNTP
+68 
-76 NAHATDNTSTN
+76 
-87 QALTNHQNVDV
+87 
-98 ANQVGPAPIQP
+98 
-109 SASPAQNNN
+109 
-118 NSNANSTATE
+118 
-128 PAANTNNNLA
+128 
-138 SNNNTLNVPNNTDNN
+138 
-153 DSARHLTLKEIQE
+153 
-166 DVRHSSDKPELVA
+166 
-179 IAEEASN
+179 
-186 RPKKR
+186 
-191 SRRAAPTDPNATP
+191 
-204 ADPTATPADPTAG
+204 
-217 NGSAPVAITAPYT
+217 
-230 PTTDPNANNIGQN
+230 
-243 APNEV
+243 
-248 LSFDDNNIRPST
+248 
-260 NRSVPTVTVVDNLP
+260 
-274 GYTLINGGKVGVFSH
+274 FSH

-313 LGRIRGNDTNDHGDF
+313 LGRIKGNDTNDHGDF
-328 NGIEKTL
+328 NGIEK
-335 TVNPNSELI
+335 S
-344 FEFNTMTTK
+344 
-353 NYQAQGNVI
+353 
-362 ALGRIRGNDTNDH
+362 
-375 GDFNGIEKTL
+375 L

-398 TMTTKNYQGMT
+398 TMTTKNYQGVT

-419 TVIGEKVVA
+419 TVIAERSVA

-434 LLKVPENVSHL
+434 LFKVPENVSHL

-525 YKIQL
+525 YKVQL

-538 NSLTKDFPSGNS
+538 NSLTKDFPSSNS
-550 GVDIND
+550 GVDMND
-556 MNVTYDAA
+556 FNVTYDAA
-564 NRIITIKSTGGG
+564 NRVITIKSTGGG
-576 TGNSPARLMPDKIL
+576 SGNSPARLMPDKIL

-611 TLTYKTYSQDFINS
+611 TLTYKTYTQDFINS

-649 AEVDRRIQQA
+649 GEVDRRIQQA

-689 NKRVSQADIDSLANQ
+689 NKRVSQADIDSLTNQ

-716 NAVNRKVDDM
+716 NAVNKKVDQM

-756 GNIGD
+756 GDIGD

-786 VVKPNAKQAIRDKAA
+786 VVKPNAKKAIRDKAT

-808 HTPDATQDEIQD
+808 ATPDATEDEIQD
-820 ALNQLTTDETD
+820 AINQLATDETD

-856 GAVAPQVTHKQA
+856 GAVVPQVTHKKA

-882 QINSNREATQEEKNA
+882 QINSNREATEEEKDA

-911 QINQATT
+911 QINQATA
-918 NDDVDTAKGDGLNAI
+918 NADVDNAKGDGLNAI

-973 AAIEKV
+973 AAIDKV
-979 NAAVAV
+979 NAAVTA

-995 NADVEQVKTNAI
+995 NANVEQVKTNAI

-1013 EPATKVKTDAKN
+1013 TLATKVKIDAKN
-1025 AIDQSAETQHNAIF
+1025 AIDKSAETQRNTIF

-1103 VNEKAREAITNIN
+1103 VNDKAREVITNIN

-1141 NDIGVTS
+1141 TDIGVTS

-1170 VTKKQTATGVLT
+1170 VTKKQTATGVLN

-1210 DQDLAT
+1210 DQELAT

-1256 QTNQHYSAK
+1256 QINQHYNAK
-1265 LVEINATPDATD
+1265 LAEINATSDATN

-1303 NAEVDQAATVA
+1303 NAEVDQATTVA

-1383 VDATTNQAINA
+1383 VDATTNKAVNA

-1426 LDSTDNEKEVALQA
+1426 LDSTDNEKEVASQA

-1474 IQPETKIK
+1474 IQPETKVK

-1489 NQKANELRAQINQD
+1489 NQKANELRAKINQD

-1509 ERQAAL
+1509 ERQVAL
-1515 DKINDLV
+1515 DKINDFV
-1522 AKAMTNIT
+1522 NQAMTDIT
-1530 NDRTNQQV
+1530 NNRTNQQV
-1538 NDSTNQALDDI
+1538 DDTTSQALDSI
-1549 ALVTPDHIV
+1549 ALVTPEHIV
-1558 RAAARDAVKQQYEA
+1558 RAGARDAVKQQYEA
-1572 KKHEIEQA
+1572 KKQEIEQA

-1595 ANNEKRALQN
+1595 ANNEKLALQN
-1605 INQAIANNDV
+1605 INQAVTNNDV
-1615 KRVESNGIAT
+1615 KRVETNGIAT
-1625 LKGVEPHIVVK
+1625 LKGVQPHIVIK
-1636 PEAQEAIKA
+1636 PEAQQAIKA
-1645 SADNQVESIKDTPH
+1645 SAENQVESIKDTPY
-1659 ATTDE
+1659 ATVDE
-1664 LDEANQQINDT
+1664 LDEANQLISDT
-1675 LKQGQQDIDNTTQD
+1675 LKQAQQEIENTNQD
-1689 AAVNDVRN
+1689 AAVTDVRN

-1714 AALDNI
+1714 AALDSI
-1720 DESNNN
+1720 EENNKN

-1740 ERNVAIAALNKIVNA
+1740 ERDVAIDTLNKIVNT

-1770 QTEADGNNNIKVI
+1770 RTETDGNDNIKVI

-1794 QSVSAK
+1794 QSVGVK

-1846 NQNSIDAQNIISK
+1846 NQDSINAQNIISK
-1859 IKPATTVKATALQ
+1859 IKPATTVKATAIQ

-1899 IVQVEKELIKAKQQ
+1899 IAQVEKELIKAKQQ
-1913 IAGAVTNADVAYLL
+1913 IASAVTNADVAYLL
-1927 HDGKNEIREIE
+1927 HDEKNEIREIE
-1938 PVINKKATARE
+1938 PVINRKASARE

-1965 VQATVEERNSILAQ
+1965 IQATIEEINSILAQ

-2003 ATLNLQTIHDLDVH
+2003 ASLNLQTIHDLDVH

-2026 TINDDLARVTH
+2026 TINDDLARVTA

-2121 PEQLAKVKALIDQ
+2121 PEQLAKVKVLIDQ
-2134 YVADGNRMVDEDA
+2134 YVADGNRMIDEDA
-2147 TLNDIKKDTQLII
+2147 TLNDIKQHTQLIV

-2165 IKLPAEVIKA
+2165 IKLPAEATKV
-2175 SPKVGQPA
+2175 SPKVIQSA
-2183 PKVCTPIKKEDKQE
+2183 PKVCTPIKKEE
-2197 VRKVVKE
+2197 THESRKVEKE
-2204 LPNTGSEEMD
+2204 LPNTGSEGMN
-2214 LPLKELALI
+2214 LPLKEFALI

-2233 SKKEKE
+2233 TKNEKE

>member
-42 HNVQGGSNQ
+42 NNVQSDTNQ
-51 ALPGNSQNTNAD
+51 ATPVNSQD
-63 TNRDI
+63 TNVANNRGLA
-68 VNDSQNTP
+68 NSAQNTP
-76 NAHATDNTSTN
+76 NQSATTNQSTN
-87 QALTNHQNVDV
+87 QALVNHNNGSI
-98 ANQVGPAPIQP
+98 ANQATPTSVQSSTP
-109 SASPAQNNN
+109 SAQNNN
-118 NSNANSTATE
+118 HTDGNTTATETVSNAN
-128 PAANTNNNLA
+128 NKDVV
-138 SNNNTLNVPNNTDNN
+138 SNNTTLNVPNKTNENG
-153 DSARHLTLKEIQE
+153 SGGHLTLKEIQE

-179 IAEEASN
+179 IAEQASN

-191 SRRAAPTDPNATP
+191 SRRAAPADPNATP
-204 ADPTATPADPTAG
+204 ADPAAAAAG
-217 NGSAPVAITAPYT
+217 NGGAPVAITAPYT
-230 PTTDPNANNIGQN
+230 PTTDPNANNAGQN

-248 LSFDDNNIRPST
+248 LSFDDNGIRPST
-260 NRSVPTVTVVDNLP
+260 NRSVPSVTVVDNLP
-274 GYTLINGGKVGVFSH
+274 GFTLINGGKVGVFSH

-313 LGRIRGNDTNDHGDF
+313 LGRIKGNDTNDHGDF
-328 NGIEKTL
+328 NGIEK
-335 TVNPNSELI
+335 S
-344 FEFNTMTTK
+344 
-353 NYQAQGNVI
+353 
-362 ALGRIRGNDTNDH
+362 
-375 GDFNGIEKTL
+375 L

-398 TMTTKNYQGMT
+398 TMTTKNYQGVT

-419 TVIGEKVVA
+419 TVIAEKSVA

-434 LLKVPENVSHL
+434 LFKVPENVSHL

-495 TATNNKEFTVTTS
+495 TTTNNKEFTVTTS

-525 YKIQL
+525 YKVQL

-538 NSLTKDFPSGNS
+538 NSLTKDFPSSNS
-550 GVDIND
+550 GVDMND
-556 MNVTYDAA
+556 FNVTYDAA
-564 NRIITIKSTGGG
+564 NRVITIKSTGGG
-576 TGNSPARLMPDKIL
+576 SGNSPARLMPDKIL

-611 TLTYKTYSQDFINS
+611 TLTYKTYTQDFINS

-689 NKRVSQADIDSLANQ
+689 NKRVSQADIDSLTNQ

-716 NAVNRKVDDM
+716 NAVNKKVDQM

-786 VVKPNAKQAIRDKAA
+786 VVKPNAKKAIRDKAT

-808 HTPDATQDEIQD
+808 ATPDATEDEIQD
-820 ALNQLTTDETD
+820 ALNQLATDETD

-846 TAKNNGINTI
+846 IAKNNGINTI
-856 GAVAPQVTHKQA
+856 GAVVPQVTHKQA

-918 NDDVDTAKGDGLNAI
+918 NADVDNAKGDGLNAI

-973 AAIEKV
+973 AAIDKV
-979 NAAVAV
+979 NAAVTA

-1013 EPATKVKTDAKN
+1013 TPATKVKTDAKN
-1025 AIDQSAETQHNAIF
+1025 AIDKSAETQHNTIF

-1103 VNEKAREAITNIN
+1103 VNDKAREAITNIN

-1141 NDIGVTS
+1141 TDIGVTS

-1170 VTKKQTATGVLT
+1170 VTKKQTATGVLN

-1210 DQDLAT
+1210 DQELAT

-1256 QTNQHYSAK
+1256 QINQHYNAK
-1265 LVEINATPDATD
+1265 LAEINATPDATN

-1360 VNQINQLKDQAFNQ
+1360 VNQINQLKDQAINQ

-1383 VDATTNQAINA
+1383 VDTTTNQAVNA

-1426 LDSTDNEKEVALQA
+1426 LDSTDNEKEVASQA

-1474 IQPETKIK
+1474 IQPETKVK

-1489 NQKANELRAQINQD
+1489 NQKANELRAKINQD

-1509 ERQAAL
+1509 ERQVAL
-1515 DKINDLV
+1515 DKINEFV
-1522 AKAMTNIT
+1522 NQAMTDIT
-1530 NDRTNQQV
+1530 NNRTNQQV
-1538 NDSTNQALDDI
+1538 DDTTSQALDSI
-1549 ALVTPDHIV
+1549 ALVAPEHIV

-1572 KKHEIEQA
+1572 KKQEIEQA

-1595 ANNEKRALQN
+1595 ANNEKLALQN
-1605 INQAIANNDV
+1605 INQAVTNNDV
-1615 KRVESNGIAT
+1615 KRVETNGIAT
-1625 LKGVEPHIVVK
+1625 LKGVQPHIVIK
-1636 PEAQEAIKA
+1636 PEAQQAIKA
-1645 SADNQVESIKDTPH
+1645 TAENQVESIKDTPH
-1659 ATTDE
+1659 ATVDE
-1664 LDEANQQINDT
+1664 LDEANQLISDT
-1675 LKQGQQDIDNTTQD
+1675 LKQAQQEIENTNQD
-1689 AAVNDVRN
+1689 AAVTDVRN

-1714 AALDNI
+1714 AALDSI
-1720 DESNNN
+1720 EENNKN

-1740 ERNVAIAALNKIVNA
+1740 ERDVAIDTLNKIVNT

-1770 QTEADGNNNIKVI
+1770 RTETDGNDNIKVI

-1794 QSVSAK
+1794 QSVGVK

-1846 NQNSIDAQNIISK
+1846 NQDSIDAQNIISK

-1894 EQNAA
+1894 EQNIA
-1899 IVQVEKELIKAKQQ
+1899 IAQVEKELIKAKQQ
-1913 IAGAVTNADVAYLL
+1913 IASAVTNADVAYLL
-1927 HDGKNEIREIE
+1927 HDEKNEIREIE
-1938 PVINKKATARE
+1938 PVINRKASARE

-1965 VQATVEERNSILAQ
+1965 IQATVEERNSILAQ

-2003 ATLNLQTIHDLDVH
+2003 ASLNLQTIHDLDVH

-2026 TINDDLARVTH
+2026 TINDDLARVTA
-2037 LVQNYRKVSDRNKA
+2037 LVQNYRKVSNRNKA

-2079 VLKRFNVALGDIEA
+2079 VLKRFNVALSDIEA

-2121 PEQLAKVKALIDQ
+2121 PEQLAKVKVLIDQ
-2134 YVADGNRMVDEDA
+2134 YVADGNRMIDEDA
-2147 TLNDIKKDTQLII
+2147 TLNDIKQHTQFIV

-2165 IKLPAEVIKA
+2165 IKLPAEATKV
-2175 SPKVGQPA
+2175 SPKEIQPA
-2183 PKVCTPIKKEDKQE
+2183 PKVCTPIKKEE
-2197 VRKVVKE
+2197 THESRKVEKE
-2204 LPNTGSEEMD
+2204 LPNTGSEGMD
-2214 LPLKELALI
+2214 LPLKEFALI

-2233 SKKEKE
+2233 TKNEKE

>member
-1 MNLLKKNKYSIRKY
+1 M
-15 KVGIFSTLIGT
+15 
-26 VLLLSNPNGAQ
+26 
-37 ALTTD
+37 
-42 HNVQGGSNQ
+42 
-51 ALPGNSQNTNAD
+51 
-63 TNRDI
+63 
-68 VNDSQNTP
+68 
-76 NAHATDNTSTN
+76 
-87 QALTNHQNVDV
+87 
-98 ANQVGPAPIQP
+98 
-109 SASPAQNNN
+109 
-118 NSNANSTATE
+118 
-128 PAANTNNNLA
+128 
-138 SNNNTLNVPNNTDNN
+138 
-153 DSARHLTLKEIQE
+153 
-166 DVRHSSDKPELVA
+166 
-179 IAEEASN
+179 
-186 RPKKR
+186 
-191 SRRAAPTDPNATP
+191 
-204 ADPTATPADPTAG
+204 
-217 NGSAPVAITAPYT
+217 
-230 PTTDPNANNIGQN
+230 
-243 APNEV
+243 
-248 LSFDDNNIRPST
+248 LSFDDNSIRPST
-260 NRSVPTVTVVDNLP
+260 NRSVPSVTVVDNLP
-274 GYTLINGGKVGVFSH
+274 GFTLINGGKVGVLSH
-289 AMVRTSMFDSGDAKN
+289 AMVRTSMFEAGSN
-304 YQAQGNVIA
+304 RTYQAQGNVLA
-313 LGRIRGNDTNDHGDF
+313 LGRISGTDASNHGDF
-328 NGIEKTL
+328 NGIEKSL

-353 NYQAQGNVI
+353 NGQGATNV
-362 ALGRIRGNDTNDH
+362 
-375 GDFNGIEKTL
+375 
-385 TVNPNSELIFEFN
+385 
-398 TMTTKNYQGMT
+398 
-409 NLIIKNADND
+409 IIKNADTND
-419 TVIGEKVVA
+419 TIAEKTVEG
-428 YGPIWR
+428 GPTLR
-434 LLKVPENVSHL
+434 LFKVPDNVRNL

-460 GIYQLRD
+460 GIYQLKD
-467 GYKYYDFVDSIGLHS
+467 GYKYYSFVDSIGLHS
-482 GSHVYVERRTMEP
+482 GSHVYVERRTMDP

-508 LKNNGNF
+508 LKNNGNS
-515 GASFNTDDFV
+515 GASLDTNDFV
-525 YKIQL
+525 YQVQL

-538 NSLTKDFPSGNS
+538 NSLTKDFPSNNS
-550 GVDIND
+550 GVDVND

-564 NRIITIKSTGGG
+564 NRVITIKSTGGG
-576 TGNSPARLMPDKIL
+576 TANSPARLMPDKIL
-590 DLKYKLRV
+590 DLRYKLRV

-604 RTVTFND
+604 RRVTFNE
-611 TLTYKTYSQDFINS
+611 TLTYKTYTQDFINS

-665 LDIFNDLKRR
+665 LDIFNDLKKR
-675 AQTILDENRNNVPL
+675 AQTILAENRNNVPL
-689 NKRVSQADIDSLANQ
+689 NKRVSQADIDTLTNQ

-716 NAVNRKVDDM
+716 NAVNQKADQM

-747 IEEHKNEII
+747 IEEHKGNII
-756 GNIGD
+756 GDIGD

-786 VVKPNAKQAIRDKAA
+786 VVKPNAKKAIRDKAT

-808 HTPDATQDEIQD
+808 ATPDATEDEIQD
-820 ALNQLTTDETD
+820 AINQLATDETD

-856 GAVAPQVTHKQA
+856 GAVVPQVTHKKA

-918 NDDVDTAKGDGLNAI
+918 NADVDNAKGDGLNAI

-973 AAIEKV
+973 AAIDKV
-979 NAAVAV
+979 NAAVTA

-995 NADVEQVKTNAI
+995 NAEVEQVKTNAI

-1013 EPATKVKTDAKN
+1013 TPATKVKTDAKN
-1025 AIDQSAETQHNAIF
+1025 AIDKSAETQHNTIF

-1089 IQPATQVKTDARNA
+1089 IQPATQVKTDARNV
-1103 VNEKAREAITNIN
+1103 VNDKAREAITNIN

-1133 NTLKNRAL
+1133 NTLKYRAL
-1141 NDIGVTS
+1141 TDIGVTS

-1170 VTKKQTATGVLT
+1170 VTKKQTATGVLN

-1210 DQDLAT
+1210 DQELAT

-1256 QTNQHYSAK
+1256 QINQHYNAK
-1265 LVEINATPDATD
+1265 LAEINATPDATN

-1383 VDATTNQAINA
+1383 VDATTNQAVNA

-1426 LDSTDNEKEVALQA
+1426 LDSTDNEKEVASQA

-1474 IQPETKIK
+1474 IQPETKVK

-1489 NQKANELRAQINQD
+1489 NQKANELRAKINQD

-1509 ERQAAL
+1509 ERQVAL
-1515 DKINDLV
+1515 DKINEFV
-1522 AKAMTNIT
+1522 NQAMTDIT
-1530 NDRTNQQV
+1530 NNRTNQQV
-1538 NDSTNQALDDI
+1538 DDTTSQALDSI
-1549 ALVTPDHIV
+1549 ALVTTDHIV

-1572 KKHEIEQA
+1572 KKREIEQA

-1605 INQAIANNDV
+1605 IDQAIANNDV
-1615 KRVESNGIAT
+1615 KRVETNGIAT
-1625 LKGVEPHIVVK
+1625 LKGVQPHIVIK
-1636 PEAQEAIKA
+1636 PEAQQAIKA
-1645 SADNQVESIKDTPH
+1645 SAENQVESIKDTPH
-1659 ATTDE
+1659 ATVDE
-1664 LDEANQQINDT
+1664 LDEANQLISDT
-1675 LKQGQQDIDNTTQD
+1675 LKQAQQEIENTNQD
-1689 AAVNDVRN
+1689 AAVTDVRN

-1714 AALDNI
+1714 AALDSI
-1720 DESNNN
+1720 EENNKN

-1740 ERNVAIAALNKIVNA
+1740 ERDVAIDTLNKIVNT

-1770 QTEADGNNNIKVI
+1770 RTETDGNDNIKVI

-1794 QSVSAK
+1794 QSVGVK

-1846 NQNSIDAQNIISK
+1846 NQDSIDAQNIISK

-1894 EQNAA
+1894 EQNIA
-1899 IVQVEKELIKAKQQ
+1899 IAQVEKELIKAKQQ
-1913 IAGAVTNADVAYLL
+1913 IASAVTNADVAYLL
-1927 HDGKNEIREIE
+1927 HDEKNEIREIE
-1938 PVINKKATARE
+1938 PVISRKASARE

-1965 VQATVEERNSILAQ
+1965 IQATVEERNSILAQ

-2003 ATLNLQTIHDLDVH
+2003 ASLNLQTIHDLDVH

-2026 TINDDLARVTH
+2026 TINDDLARVTA

-2079 VLKRFNVALGDIEA
+2079 VLKRFNVALSDIEA

-2121 PEQLAKVKALIDQ
+2121 PEQLAKVKVLIDQ
-2134 YVADGNRMVDEDA
+2134 YVADGNRMIDEDA
-2147 TLNDIKKDTQLII
+2147 TLNDIKQHTQFIV

-2165 IKLPAEVIKA
+2165 IKLPAEAMKV
-2175 SPKVGQPA
+2175 SPKVIQPA
-2183 PKVCTPIKKEDKQE
+2183 PKVCTPIKKEE
-2197 VRKVVKE
+2197 THESRKVEKE
-2204 LPNTGSEEMD
+2204 LPNTGSEGMD
-2214 LPLKELALI
+2214 LPLKEFALI

-2233 SKKEKE
+2233 TKNEKE

>member
-42 HNVQGGSNQ
+42 NNVQSDTNQ
-51 ALPGNSQNTNAD
+51 ATPVNSQD
-63 TNRDI
+63 TNVANNRGLA
-68 VNDSQNTP
+68 NSAQNTP
-76 NAHATDNTSTN
+76 NQSATTNQSTN
-87 QALTNHQNVDV
+87 QALVNHNNGSI
-98 ANQVGPAPIQP
+98 ANQATPAPIQP
-109 SASPAQNNN
+109 SASPTQNNN
-118 NSNANSTATE
+118 HSDANSTATE
-128 PAANTNNNLA
+128 TVSNANNNDVV
-138 SNNNTLNVPNNTDNN
+138 SNNTTLNVPNRTNENG
-153 DSARHLTLKEIQE
+153 SGGHLTLKEIQE

-179 IAEEASN
+179 IAEQASN

-191 SRRAAPTDPNATP
+191 SRRAAPADPNATP
-204 ADPTATPADPTAG
+204 ADPAAAAANGTVPAG
-217 NGSAPVAITAPYT
+217 NTAPYT
-230 PTTDPNANNIGQN
+230 PTTDPNANNAGQN

-248 LSFDDNNIRPST
+248 LSFDDNGIRPST
-260 NRSVPTVTVVDNLP
+260 NRSVPTVNVVNNLP
-274 GYTLINGGKVGVFSH
+274 GFTLINGGKVGVFSH
-289 AMVRTSMFDSGDAKN
+289 AMVRTSMFDSGDNKN

-313 LGRIRGNDTNDHGDF
+313 LGRIHGTDTNDHGDF

-344 FEFNTMTTK
+344 FEFNTMSTK
-353 NYQAQGNVI
+353 NGQGATNV
-362 ALGRIRGNDTNDH
+362 
-375 GDFNGIEKTL
+375 
-385 TVNPNSELIFEFN
+385 
-398 TMTTKNYQGMT
+398 
-409 NLIIKNADND
+409 IIKNADTND
-419 TVIGEKVVA
+419 TIAEKTVEG
-428 YGPIWR
+428 GPTLR
-434 LLKVPENVSHL
+434 LFKVPDNVRNL

-460 GIYQLRD
+460 GIYQLKD
-467 GYKYYDFVDSIGLHS
+467 GYKYYSFVDSIGLHS
-482 GSHVYVERRTMEP
+482 GSHVYVERRTMDP

-508 LKNNGNF
+508 LKNNGNS
-515 GASFNTDDFV
+515 GASLDTNDFV
-525 YKIQL
+525 YQVQL

-538 NSLTKDFPSGNS
+538 NSLTKDFPSNNS
-550 GVDIND
+550 GVDVND

-564 NRIITIKSTGGG
+564 NRVITIKSTGGG
-576 TGNSPARLMPDKIL
+576 TANSPARLMPDKIL
-590 DLKYKLRV
+590 DLRYKLRV

-604 RTVTFND
+604 RTVTFNE
-611 TLTYKTYSQDFINS
+611 TLTYKTYTQDFINS
-625 PAESHTV
+625 AAESHTV

-665 LDIFNDLKRR
+665 LDIFNGLKRR

-689 NKRVSQADIDSLANQ
+689 NKRVSQADIDSLTNQ

-716 NAVNRKVDDM
+716 NAVNKKVDQM

-786 VVKPNAKQAIRDKAA
+786 VVKPNAKKAIRDKAT
-801 KQREIIN
+801 KQRAIIN
-808 HTPDATQDEIQD
+808 ATPDATEDEIQD
-820 ALNQLTTDETD
+820 ALNQLATDETD
-831 AIDNVTNATTNADVE
+831 AIDNVTNATTNTDVE

-856 GAVAPQVTHKQA
+856 GAVVPQVTHKKA

-918 NDDVDTAKGDGLNAI
+918 NADVDNAKGDGLNAI

-973 AAIEKV
+973 AAIDKV
-979 NAAVAV
+979 NAAVTA

-1013 EPATKVKTDAKN
+1013 TPATKVKTDAKN
-1025 AIDQSAETQHNAIF
+1025 AIDKSAETQHNTIF

-1103 VNEKAREAITNIN
+1103 VNDKAREAITNIN

-1141 NDIGVTS
+1141 TDIGVTS
-1148 TTAMVNSIRDDAV
+1148 TTAMVNSIRNDAV

-1210 DQDLAT
+1210 DQELAT

-1256 QTNQHYSAK
+1256 QINQHYNTK
-1265 LVEINATPDATD
+1265 LAEINATPDATN

-1383 VDATTNQAINA
+1383 VDATTNQAVNA

-1426 LDSTDNEKEVALQA
+1426 LDSTDNEKEVASQA
-1440 LAKEKEKA
+1440 LTKEKEKA

-1474 IQPETKIK
+1474 IQPETKVK

-1489 NQKANELRAQINQD
+1489 NQKANELRAKINQD

-1509 ERQAAL
+1509 ERQVAL
-1515 DKINDLV
+1515 DKINEFV
-1522 AKAMTNIT
+1522 NQAMTDIT
-1530 NDRTNQQV
+1530 NNRTNQQV
-1538 NDSTNQALDDI
+1538 DDTTSQALDSI
-1549 ALVTPDHIV
+1549 ALVTPEHIV
-1558 RAAARDAVKQQYEA
+1558 RAGARDAVKQQYEA
-1572 KKHEIEQA
+1572 KKQEIEQA

-1595 ANNEKRALQN
+1595 ANNEKLALQN
-1605 INQAIANNDV
+1605 INQAVTNNDV
-1615 KRVESNGIAT
+1615 KRVETNGIAT
-1625 LKGVEPHIVVK
+1625 LKGVQPHIVIK
-1636 PEAQEAIKA
+1636 PEAQQAIKA
-1645 SADNQVESIKDTPH
+1645 SAENQVELIKDTPH
-1659 ATTDE
+1659 ATVDE
-1664 LDEANQQINDT
+1664 LDEANQLISDT
-1675 LKQGQQDIDNTTQD
+1675 LKKAQQDIDNTTQD

-1740 ERNVAIAALNKIVNA
+1740 ERNVAIDTLNKIVNA

-1832 AIDQINHADKTAQV
+1832 AIDQINHADKTVQV

-1899 IVQVEKELIKAKQQ
+1899 IAQVEKELIKAKQQ
-1913 IAGAVTNADVAYLL
+1913 IASAVTNADVAYLL

-1938 PVINKKATARE
+1938 PVINRKASARE
-1949 QLTTLF
+1949 QLTTLL

-1965 VQATVEERNSILAQ
+1965 IQATVEERNSILAQ

-2003 ATLNLQTIHDLDVH
+2003 ASLNLQTIHDLDVH

-2121 PEQLAKVKALIDQ
+2121 AEQLAKVKALIDQ
-2134 YVADGNRMVDEDA
+2134 YVTDGNRMIDEDA
-2147 TLNDIKKDTQLII
+2147 TLNDIKQHTQFIV

-2165 IKLPAEVIKA
+2165 IKLPAEATKV
-2175 SPKVGQPA
+2175 SPKVIQSA
-2183 PKVCTPIKKEDKQE
+2183 PKVCTPIKKEE
-2197 VRKVVKE
+2197 THESRKVEKE
-2204 LPNTGSEEMD
+2204 LPNTGSEGMD
-2214 LPLKELALI
+2214 LPLKEFALI

-2233 SKKEKE
+2233 TKNEKE

>member
-42 HNVQGGSNQ
+42 NNVQSDTNQ
-51 ALPGNSQNTNAD
+51 ATPVNSQD
-63 TNRDI
+63 TNVANNRGLA
-68 VNDSQNTP
+68 NSAQNTP
-76 NAHATDNTSTN
+76 NQSATTNQSTN
-87 QALTNHQNVDV
+87 QALVNHNNGSI
-98 ANQVGPAPIQP
+98 ANQATPTSVQSSTP
-109 SASPAQNNN
+109 SAQNNN
-118 NSNANSTATE
+118 HTDGNTTATETVSNAN
-128 PAANTNNNLA
+128 NKDVV
-138 SNNNTLNVPNNTDNN
+138 SNNTTLNVPNKTNENG
-153 DSARHLTLKEIQE
+153 SGGHLTLKEIQE

-179 IAEEASN
+179 IAEQASN

-191 SRRAAPTDPNATP
+191 SRRAAPADPNATP
-204 ADPTATPADPTAG
+204 ADPAAAAAG
-217 NGSAPVAITAPYT
+217 NGGAPVAITAPYT
-230 PTTDPNANNIGQN
+230 PTTDPNANNAGQN

-248 LSFDDNNIRPST
+248 LSFDDNGIRPST
-260 NRSVPTVTVVDNLP
+260 NRSVPSVTVVDNLP
-274 GYTLINGGKVGVFSH
+274 GFTLINGGKVGVFSH

-313 LGRIRGNDTNDHGDF
+313 LGRIKGNDTNDHGDF
-328 NGIEKTL
+328 NGIEK
-335 TVNPNSELI
+335 S
-344 FEFNTMTTK
+344 
-353 NYQAQGNVI
+353 
-362 ALGRIRGNDTNDH
+362 
-375 GDFNGIEKTL
+375 L

-398 TMTTKNYQGMT
+398 TMTTKNYQGVT

-419 TVIGEKVVA
+419 TVIAEKSVA

-434 LLKVPENVSHL
+434 LFKVPENVSHL

-525 YKIQL
+525 YKVQL

-538 NSLTKDFPSGNS
+538 NSLTKDFPSSNS
-550 GVDIND
+550 GVDMND
-556 MNVTYDAA
+556 FNVTYDAA
-564 NRIITIKSTGGG
+564 NRVITIKSTGGG
-576 TGNSPARLMPDKIL
+576 SGNSPARLMPDKIL

-611 TLTYKTYSQDFINS
+611 TLTYKTYTQDFINS

-689 NKRVSQADIDSLANQ
+689 NKRVSQADIDSLTNQ

-716 NAVNRKVDDM
+716 NAVNKKVDQM

-786 VVKPNAKQAIRDKAA
+786 VVKPNAKKAIRDKAT

-808 HTPDATQDEIQD
+808 ATPDATEDEIQD
-820 ALNQLTTDETD
+820 ALNQLATDETD

-846 TAKNNGINTI
+846 IAKNNGINTI
-856 GAVAPQVTHKQA
+856 GAVVPQVTHKQA

-918 NDDVDTAKGDGLNAI
+918 NADVDNAKGDGLNAI

-973 AAIEKV
+973 AAIDKV
-979 NAAVAV
+979 NAAVTA

-1013 EPATKVKTDAKN
+1013 TPATKVKTDAKN
-1025 AIDQSAETQHNAIF
+1025 AIDKSAETQHNTIF

-1103 VNEKAREAITNIN
+1103 VNDKAREAITNIN

-1141 NDIGVTS
+1141 TDIGVTS

-1170 VTKKQTATGVLT
+1170 VTKKQTATGVLN

-1210 DQDLAT
+1210 DQELAT

-1256 QTNQHYSAK
+1256 QINQHYNAK
-1265 LVEINATPDATD
+1265 LAEINATPDATN

-1360 VNQINQLKDQAFNQ
+1360 VNQINQLKDQAINQ

-1383 VDATTNQAINA
+1383 VDTTTNQAVNA

-1426 LDSTDNEKEVALQA
+1426 LDSTDNEKEVASQA

-1474 IQPETKIK
+1474 IQPETKVK

-1489 NQKANELRAQINQD
+1489 NQKANELRAKINQD

-1509 ERQAAL
+1509 ERQVAL
-1515 DKINDLV
+1515 DKINEFV
-1522 AKAMTNIT
+1522 NQAMTDIT
-1530 NDRTNQQV
+1530 NNRTNQQV
-1538 NDSTNQALDDI
+1538 DDTTSQALDSI
-1549 ALVTPDHIV
+1549 ALVAPEHIV

-1572 KKHEIEQA
+1572 KKQEIEQA

-1595 ANNEKRALQN
+1595 ANNEKLALQN
-1605 INQAIANNDV
+1605 INQAVTNNDV
-1615 KRVESNGIAT
+1615 KRVETNGIAT
-1625 LKGVEPHIVVK
+1625 LKGVQPHIVIK
-1636 PEAQEAIKA
+1636 PEAQQAIKA
-1645 SADNQVESIKDTPH
+1645 TAENQVESIKDTPH
-1659 ATTDE
+1659 ATVDE
-1664 LDEANQQINDT
+1664 LDEANQLISDT
-1675 LKQGQQDIDNTTQD
+1675 LKQAQQEIENTNQD
-1689 AAVNDVRN
+1689 AAVTDVRN

-1714 AALDNI
+1714 AALDSI
-1720 DESNNN
+1720 EENNKN

-1740 ERNVAIAALNKIVNA
+1740 ERDVAIDTLNKIVNT

-1770 QTEADGNNNIKVI
+1770 RTETDGNDNIKVI

-1794 QSVSAK
+1794 QSVGVK

-1846 NQNSIDAQNIISK
+1846 NQDSIDAQNIISK

-1894 EQNAA
+1894 EQNIA
-1899 IVQVEKELIKAKQQ
+1899 IAQVEKELIKAKQQ
-1913 IAGAVTNADVAYLL
+1913 IASAVTNADVAYLL
-1927 HDGKNEIREIE
+1927 HDEKNEIREIE
-1938 PVINKKATARE
+1938 PVINRKASARE

-1965 VQATVEERNSILAQ
+1965 IQATVEERNSILAQ

-2003 ATLNLQTIHDLDVH
+2003 ASLNLQTIHDLDVH

-2026 TINDDLARVTH
+2026 TINDDLARVTA
-2037 LVQNYRKVSDRNKA
+2037 LVQNYRKVSNRNKA

-2079 VLKRFNVALGDIEA
+2079 VLKRFNVALSDIEA

-2121 PEQLAKVKALIDQ
+2121 PEQLAKVKVLIDQ
-2134 YVADGNRMVDEDA
+2134 YVADGNRMIDEDA
-2147 TLNDIKKDTQLII
+2147 TLNDIKQHTQFIV

-2165 IKLPAEVIKA
+2165 IKLPAEATKV
-2175 SPKVGQPA
+2175 SPKEIQPA
-2183 PKVCTPIKKEDKQE
+2183 PKVCTPIKKEE
-2197 VRKVVKE
+2197 THESRKVEKE
-2204 LPNTGSEEMD
+2204 LPNTGSEGMD
-2214 LPLKELALI
+2214 LPLKEFALI
-2223 TGAALLARRR
+2223 KGAALLARRR
-2233 SKKEKE
+2233 TKNEKE

>member
-42 HNVQGGSNQ
+42 NNVQSDTNQ
-51 ALPGNSQNTNAD
+51 ATPVNSQD
-63 TNRDI
+63 TNVANNRGLA
-68 VNDSQNTP
+68 NSAQNTP
-76 NAHATDNTSTN
+76 NQSATTNQSTN
-87 QALTNHQNVDV
+87 QALVNHNNGSI
-98 ANQVGPAPIQP
+98 ANQATPTSVQSSTP
-109 SASPAQNNN
+109 SAQNNN
-118 NSNANSTATE
+118 HTDGNTTATETVSNAN
-128 PAANTNNNLA
+128 NKDVV
-138 SNNNTLNVPNNTDNN
+138 SNNTTLNVPNKTNENG
-153 DSARHLTLKEIQE
+153 SGGHLTLKEIQE

-179 IAEEASN
+179 IAEQASN

-191 SRRAAPTDPNATP
+191 SRRAAPADPNATP
-204 ADPTATPADPTAG
+204 ADPAAAAAG
-217 NGSAPVAITAPYT
+217 NGGAPVAITAPYT
-230 PTTDPNANNIGQN
+230 PTTDPNANNAGQN

-248 LSFDDNNIRPST
+248 LSFDDNGIRPST
-260 NRSVPTVTVVDNLP
+260 NRSVPSVTVVDNLP
-274 GYTLINGGKVGVFSH
+274 GFTLINGGKVGVFSH

-313 LGRIRGNDTNDHGDF
+313 LGRIKGNDTNDHGDF
-328 NGIEKTL
+328 NGIEK
-335 TVNPNSELI
+335 S
-344 FEFNTMTTK
+344 
-353 NYQAQGNVI
+353 
-362 ALGRIRGNDTNDH
+362 
-375 GDFNGIEKTL
+375 L

-398 TMTTKNYQGMT
+398 TMTTKNYQGVT

-419 TVIGEKVVA
+419 TVIAEKSVA

-434 LLKVPENVSHL
+434 LFKVPENVSHL

-525 YKIQL
+525 YKVQL

-538 NSLTKDFPSGNS
+538 NSLTKDFPSSNS
-550 GVDIND
+550 GVDMND
-556 MNVTYDAA
+556 FNVTYDAA
-564 NRIITIKSTGGG
+564 NRVMTIKSTGGG
-576 TGNSPARLMPDKIL
+576 SGNSPARLMPDKIL

-611 TLTYKTYSQDFINS
+611 TLTYKTYTQDFINS

-689 NKRVSQADIDSLANQ
+689 NKRVSQADIDSLTNQ

-716 NAVNRKVDDM
+716 NAVNKKVDQM

-786 VVKPNAKQAIRDKAA
+786 VVKPNAKKAIRDKAT

-808 HTPDATQDEIQD
+808 ATPDATEDEIQD
-820 ALNQLTTDETD
+820 ALNQLATDETD

-846 TAKNNGINTI
+846 IAKNNGINTI
-856 GAVAPQVTHKQA
+856 GAVVPQVTHKQA

-918 NDDVDTAKGDGLNAI
+918 NADVDNAKGDGLNAI

-973 AAIEKV
+973 AAIDKV
-979 NAAVAV
+979 NAAVTA

-1013 EPATKVKTDAKN
+1013 TPATKVKTDAKN
-1025 AIDQSAETQHNAIF
+1025 AIDKSAETQHNTIF

-1103 VNEKAREAITNIN
+1103 VNDKAREAITNIN

-1123 EEKQEAINRV
+1123 EEKQEAINRA

-1141 NDIGVTS
+1141 TDIGVTS

-1170 VTKKQTATGVLT
+1170 VTKKQTATGVLN

-1210 DQDLAT
+1210 DQELAT

-1256 QTNQHYSAK
+1256 QINQHYNAK
-1265 LVEINATPDATD
+1265 LAEINATPDATN

-1360 VNQINQLKDQAFNQ
+1360 VNQINQLKDQAINQ

-1383 VDATTNQAINA
+1383 VDTTTNQAVNA

-1426 LDSTDNEKEVALQA
+1426 LDSTDNEKEVASQA

-1474 IQPETKIK
+1474 IQPETKVK

-1489 NQKANELRAQINQD
+1489 NQKANELRAKINQD

-1509 ERQAAL
+1509 ERQVAL
-1515 DKINDLV
+1515 DKINEFV
-1522 AKAMTNIT
+1522 NQAMTDIT
-1530 NDRTNQQV
+1530 NNRTNQQV
-1538 NDSTNQALDDI
+1538 DDTTSQALDSI
-1549 ALVTPDHIV
+1549 ALVAPEHIV

-1572 KKHEIEQA
+1572 KKQEIEQA

-1595 ANNEKRALQN
+1595 ANNEKLALQN
-1605 INQAIANNDV
+1605 INQAVTNNDV
-1615 KRVESNGIAT
+1615 KRVETNGIAT
-1625 LKGVEPHIVVK
+1625 LKGVQPHIVIK
-1636 PEAQEAIKA
+1636 PEAQQAIKA
-1645 SADNQVESIKDTPH
+1645 TAENQVESIKDTPH
-1659 ATTDE
+1659 ATVDE
-1664 LDEANQQINDT
+1664 LDEANQLISDT
-1675 LKQGQQDIDNTTQD
+1675 LKQAQQEIENTNQD
-1689 AAVNDVRN
+1689 AAVTDVRN

-1714 AALDNI
+1714 AALDSI
-1720 DESNNN
+1720 EENNKN

-1740 ERNVAIAALNKIVNA
+1740 ERDVAIDTLNKIVNT

-1770 QTEADGNNNIKVI
+1770 RTETDGNDNIKVI

-1794 QSVSAK
+1794 QSVGVK

-1846 NQNSIDAQNIISK
+1846 NQDSIDAQNIISK

-1894 EQNAA
+1894 EQNIA
-1899 IVQVEKELIKAKQQ
+1899 IAQVEKELIKAKQQ
-1913 IAGAVTNADVAYLL
+1913 IASAVTNADVAYLL
-1927 HDGKNEIREIE
+1927 HDEKNEIREIE
-1938 PVINKKATARE
+1938 PVINRKASARE

-1965 VQATVEERNSILAQ
+1965 IQATVEERNSILAQ

-2003 ATLNLQTIHDLDVH
+2003 ASLNLQTIHDLDVH

-2026 TINDDLARVTH
+2026 TINDDLARVTA
-2037 LVQNYRKVSDRNKA
+2037 LVQNYRKVSNRNKA

-2079 VLKRFNVALGDIEA
+2079 VLKRFNVALSDIEA

-2121 PEQLAKVKALIDQ
+2121 PEQLAKVKVLIDQ
-2134 YVADGNRMVDEDA
+2134 YVADGNRMIDEDA
-2147 TLNDIKKDTQLII
+2147 TLNDIKQHTQFIV

-2165 IKLPAEVIKA
+2165 IKLPAEATKV
-2175 SPKVGQPA
+2175 SPKEIQPA
-2183 PKVCTPIKKEDKQE
+2183 PKVCTPIKKEE
-2197 VRKVVKE
+2197 THESRKVEKE
-2204 LPNTGSEEMD
+2204 LPNTGSEGMD
-2214 LPLKELALI
+2214 LPLKEFALI

-2233 SKKEKE
+2233 TKNEKE

>member
-42 HNVQGGSNQ
+42 NNVQSDTNQ
-51 ALPGNSQNTNAD
+51 ATPVNSQDKDVAN
-63 TNRDI
+63 NRGLA
-68 VNDSQNTP
+68 NSAQNTP
-76 NAHATDNTSTN
+76 NQSATTNQATN
-87 QALTNHQNVDV
+87 QALVNHNNGSIV
-98 ANQVGPAPIQP
+98 NQATPTSVQSSTP
-109 SASPAQNNN
+109 SAQNNN
-118 NSNANSTATE
+118 HTDGNTTATETVSNAN
-128 PAANTNNNLA
+128 NNDA
-138 SNNNTLNVPNNTDNN
+138 VSNNTTLNVPNKTNENG
-153 DSARHLTLKEIQE
+153 SGGHLTLKEIQE

-179 IAEEASN
+179 IAEPASN

-191 SRRAAPTDPNATP
+191 SRRAAPADPNATP
-204 ADPTATPADPTAG
+204 ADPAAAAAG
-217 NGSAPVAITAPYT
+217 NGGAPVAITAPYT
-230 PTTDPNANNIGQN
+230 PTTDPNANNAGQN

-248 LSFDDNNIRPST
+248 LSFDDNGIRPST
-260 NRSVPTVTVVDNLP
+260 NRSVPSVTVVDNLP
-274 GYTLINGGKVGVFSH
+274 GFTLINGGKVGVFSH
-289 AMVRTSMFDSGDAKN
+289 AMVRTSMFDSADAKN

-313 LGRIRGNDTNDHGDF
+313 LGRI
-328 NGIEKTL
+328 K
-335 TVNPNSELI
+335 
-344 FEFNTMTTK
+344 
-353 NYQAQGNVI
+353 
-362 ALGRIRGNDTNDH
+362 GNDTNDH

-398 TMTTKNYQGMT
+398 TMTTKNYQGVT

-419 TVIGEKVVA
+419 TVIAEKSVA

-434 LLKVPENVSHL
+434 LFKVPENVSHL

-525 YKIQL
+525 YQVQL

-538 NSLTKDFPSGNS
+538 NSLTKDFPSSNS
-550 GVDIND
+550 GVDMND
-556 MNVTYDAA
+556 FNVTYDAA
-564 NRIITIKSTGGG
+564 NRVITIKSTGGG
-576 TGNSPARLMPDKIL
+576 SGNSPARLMPDKIL

-611 TLTYKTYSQDFINS
+611 TLTYKTYTQDFINS

-689 NKRVSQADIDSLANQ
+689 NKRVSQADIDSLTNQ

-716 NAVNRKVDDM
+716 NAVNKKVDQM

-786 VVKPNAKQAIRDKAA
+786 VVKPNAKKAIRDKAT

-808 HTPDATQDEIQD
+808 ATPDATEDEIQD
-820 ALNQLTTDETD
+820 ALNQLATDETD

-856 GAVAPQVTHKQA
+856 GAVVPQVTHKKA

-918 NDDVDTAKGDGLNAI
+918 NADVDNAKGDGLNAI

-973 AAIEKV
+973 AAIDKV
-979 NAAVAV
+979 NAAVTA

-1013 EPATKVKTDAKN
+1013 TPATKVKTDAKN
-1025 AIDQSAETQHNAIF
+1025 AIDKSAETQHNTIF

-1053 QLLDQAVATAKQN
+1053 QLLDQAVATANQN

-1089 IQPATQVKTDARNA
+1089 IQPATQVKTDARNV
-1103 VNEKAREAITNIN
+1103 VNDKAREAITNIN

-1141 NDIGVTS
+1141 TDIGVTS

-1170 VTKKQTATGVLT
+1170 VTKKQTATGVLN

-1210 DQDLAT
+1210 DQELAT

-1256 QTNQHYSAK
+1256 QINQHYNAK
-1265 LVEINATPDATD
+1265 LAEINATPDATD

-1286 LNQDRQQAIESI
+1286 LNQDRQQAIESV

-1383 VDATTNQAINA
+1383 VDTTTNQALNA

-1426 LDSTDNEKEVALQA
+1426 LDSTDNEKEVASQA

-1474 IQPETKIK
+1474 IQPETKVK

-1489 NQKANELRAQINQD
+1489 NQKVNELRAKINQD

-1509 ERQAAL
+1509 ERQVAL
-1515 DKINDLV
+1515 DKINEFV
-1522 AKAMTNIT
+1522 NQAMTDIT
-1530 NDRTNQQV
+1530 NNRTNQQV
-1538 NDSTNQALDDI
+1538 DDTTSQALDSI
-1549 ALVTPDHIV
+1549 ALVAPEHIV

-1572 KKHEIEQA
+1572 KKQEIEQA

-1595 ANNEKRALQN
+1595 ANNEKLALQN
-1605 INQAIANNDV
+1605 INQAVTNNDV
-1615 KRVESNGIAT
+1615 KRVETNGIAT
-1625 LKGVEPHIVVK
+1625 LKGVQPHIVIK
-1636 PEAQEAIKA
+1636 PEAQQAIKA
-1645 SADNQVESIKDTPH
+1645 SAENQVESIKDTPH
-1659 ATTDE
+1659 ATVDE
-1664 LDEANQQINDT
+1664 LDEANQLISDT
-1675 LKQGQQDIDNTTQD
+1675 LKQAQQEIENTNQD
-1689 AAVNDVRN
+1689 AAVTDVRN
-1697 QTIKA
+1697 RTIKA

-1714 AALDNI
+1714 AALDSI
-1720 DESNNN
+1720 EENNKN

-1740 ERNVAIAALNKIVNA
+1740 ERDVAIDTLNKIVNT

-1770 QTEADGNNNIKVI
+1770 RTETDGNDNIKVI

-1794 QSVSAK
+1794 QSVGVK

-1846 NQNSIDAQNIISK
+1846 NKDSIDAQNIISK

-1877 ATNKINLIKANN
+1877 ATNKINLSKANN

-1894 EQNAA
+1894 EQNIA
-1899 IVQVEKELIKAKQQ
+1899 IAQVEKELIKAKQQ
-1913 IAGAVTNADVAYLL
+1913 IASAVTNADVAYLL
-1927 HDGKNEIREIE
+1927 HDEKNEIREIE
-1938 PVINKKATARE
+1938 PVINRKASARE

-1965 VQATVEERNSILAQ
+1965 IQATVEERNSILAQ

-2003 ATLNLQTIHDLDVH
+2003 ASLNLQKIHDLDVH

-2026 TINDDLARVTH
+2026 TINDDLARVTA
-2037 LVQNYRKVSDRNKA
+2037 LVQNYRKVSNRNKA

-2079 VLKRFNVALGDIEA
+2079 VLKRFNVALSDIEA

-2121 PEQLAKVKALIDQ
+2121 PEQLAKVKVLIDQ
-2134 YVADGNRMVDEDA
+2134 YVADGNRMIDEDA
-2147 TLNDIKKDTQLII
+2147 TLNDIKQHTQFIV

-2165 IKLPAEVIKA
+2165 IKLPAEPTKV
-2175 SPKVGQPA
+2175 SPKVIQPA
-2183 PKVCTPIKKEDKQE
+2183 PKVCTPIKKEE
-2197 VRKVVKE
+2197 THESRKVEKE
-2204 LPNTGSEEMD
+2204 LPNTGSEGMD
-2214 LPLKELALI
+2214 LPLKEFALI

-2233 SKKEKE
+2233 TKNEKE

>member
-42 HNVQGGSNQ
+42 NNVQSDTNQ
-51 ALPGNSQNTNAD
+51 ATPVNSQD
-63 TNRDI
+63 TNVANNRGLA
-68 VNDSQNTP
+68 NSAQNTP
-76 NAHATDNTSTN
+76 NQSATTNQSTN
-87 QALTNHQNVDV
+87 QALVNHNNGSI
-98 ANQVGPAPIQP
+98 ANQATPTSVQSSTP
-109 SASPAQNNN
+109 SAQNNN
-118 NSNANSTATE
+118 HTDGNTTATETVSNAN
-128 PAANTNNNLA
+128 NKDVV
-138 SNNNTLNVPNNTDNN
+138 SNNTTLNVPNKTNENG
-153 DSARHLTLKEIQE
+153 SGGHLTLKEIQE

-179 IAEEASN
+179 IAEQASN

-191 SRRAAPTDPNATP
+191 SRRAAPADPNATP
-204 ADPTATPADPTAG
+204 ADPAAAAAG
-217 NGSAPVAITAPYT
+217 NGGAPVAITAPYT
-230 PTTDPNANNIGQN
+230 PTTDPNANNAGQN

-248 LSFDDNNIRPST
+248 LSFDDNGIRPST
-260 NRSVPTVTVVDNLP
+260 NRSVPSVTVVDNLP
-274 GYTLINGGKVGVFSH
+274 GFTLINGGKVGVFSH

-313 LGRIRGNDTNDHGDF
+313 LGRIKGNDTNDHGDF
-328 NGIEKTL
+328 NGIEK
-335 TVNPNSELI
+335 S
-344 FEFNTMTTK
+344 
-353 NYQAQGNVI
+353 
-362 ALGRIRGNDTNDH
+362 
-375 GDFNGIEKTL
+375 L

-398 TMTTKNYQGMT
+398 TMTTKNYQGVT

-419 TVIGEKVVA
+419 TVIAEKSVA

-434 LLKVPENVSHL
+434 LFKVPENVSHL

-525 YKIQL
+525 YKVQL

-538 NSLTKDFPSGNS
+538 NSLTKDFPSSNS
-550 GVDIND
+550 GVDMND
-556 MNVTYDAA
+556 FNVTYDAA
-564 NRIITIKSTGGG
+564 NRVITIKSTGGG
-576 TGNSPARLMPDKIL
+576 SGNSPARLMPDKIL

-611 TLTYKTYSQDFINS
+611 TLTYKTYTQDFINS

-689 NKRVSQADIDSLANQ
+689 NKRVSQADIDSLTNQ

-716 NAVNRKVDDM
+716 NAVNKKVDQM

-786 VVKPNAKQAIRDKAA
+786 VVKPNAKKAIRDKAT

-808 HTPDATQDEIQD
+808 ATPDATEDEIQD
-820 ALNQLTTDETD
+820 ALNQLATDETD

-846 TAKNNGINTI
+846 IAKNNGINTI
-856 GAVAPQVTHKQA
+856 GAVVPQVTHKQA

-918 NDDVDTAKGDGLNAI
+918 NADVDNAKGDGLNAI

-973 AAIEKV
+973 AAIDKV
-979 NAAVAV
+979 NAAVTA

-1013 EPATKVKTDAKN
+1013 TPATKVKTDAKN
-1025 AIDQSAETQHNAIF
+1025 AIDKSAETQHNTIF

-1103 VNEKAREAITNIN
+1103 VNDKAREAITNIN

-1141 NDIGVTS
+1141 TDIGVTS

-1170 VTKKQTATGVLT
+1170 VTKKQTATGVLN

-1210 DQDLAT
+1210 DQELAT

-1256 QTNQHYSAK
+1256 QINQHYNAK
-1265 LVEINATPDATD
+1265 LAEINATPDATN

-1360 VNQINQLKDQAFNQ
+1360 VNQINQLKDQAINQ

-1383 VDATTNQAINA
+1383 VDTTTNQAVNA

-1426 LDSTDNEKEVALQA
+1426 LDSTDNEKEVASQA

-1474 IQPETKIK
+1474 IQPETKVK
-1482 PAAREKI
+1482 LAAREKI
-1489 NQKANELRAQINQD
+1489 NQKANELRAKINQD

-1509 ERQAAL
+1509 ERQVAL
-1515 DKINDLV
+1515 DKINEFV
-1522 AKAMTNIT
+1522 NQAMTDIT
-1530 NDRTNQQV
+1530 NNRTNQQV
-1538 NDSTNQALDDI
+1538 DDTTSQALDSI
-1549 ALVTPDHIV
+1549 ALVAPEHIV

-1572 KKHEIEQA
+1572 KKQEIEQA

-1595 ANNEKRALQN
+1595 ANNEKLALQN
-1605 INQAIANNDV
+1605 INQAVTNNDV
-1615 KRVESNGIAT
+1615 KRVETNGIAT
-1625 LKGVEPHIVVK
+1625 LKGVQPHIVIK
-1636 PEAQEAIKA
+1636 PEAQQAIKA
-1645 SADNQVESIKDTPH
+1645 TAENQVESIKDTPH
-1659 ATTDE
+1659 ATVDE
-1664 LDEANQQINDT
+1664 LDEANQLISDT
-1675 LKQGQQDIDNTTQD
+1675 LKQAQQEIENTNQD
-1689 AAVNDVRN
+1689 AAVTDVRN

-1714 AALDNI
+1714 AALDSI
-1720 DESNNN
+1720 EENNKN

-1740 ERNVAIAALNKIVNA
+1740 ERDVAIDTLNKIVNT

-1770 QTEADGNNNIKVI
+1770 RTETDGNDNIKVI

-1794 QSVSAK
+1794 QSVGVK

-1846 NQNSIDAQNIISK
+1846 NQDSIDAQNIISK

-1894 EQNAA
+1894 EQNIA
-1899 IVQVEKELIKAKQQ
+1899 IAQVEKELIKAKQQ
-1913 IAGAVTNADVAYLL
+1913 IASAVTNADVAYLL
-1927 HDGKNEIREIE
+1927 HDEKNEIREIE
-1938 PVINKKATARE
+1938 PVINRKASARE

-1965 VQATVEERNSILAQ
+1965 IQATVEERNSILAQ

-2003 ATLNLQTIHDLDVH
+2003 ASLNLQTIHDLDVH

-2026 TINDDLARVTH
+2026 TINDDLARVTA
-2037 LVQNYRKVSDRNKA
+2037 LVQNYRKVSNRNKA

-2079 VLKRFNVALGDIEA
+2079 VLKRFNVALSDIEA

-2121 PEQLAKVKALIDQ
+2121 PEQLAKVKVLIDQ
-2134 YVADGNRMVDEDA
+2134 YVADGNRMIDEDA
-2147 TLNDIKKDTQLII
+2147 TLNDIKQHTQFIV

-2165 IKLPAEVIKA
+2165 IKLPAEATKV
-2175 SPKVGQPA
+2175 SPKEIQPA
-2183 PKVCTPIKKEDKQE
+2183 PKVCTPIKKEE
-2197 VRKVVKE
+2197 THESRKVEKE
-2204 LPNTGSEEMD
+2204 LPNTGSEGMD
-2214 LPLKELALI
+2214 LPLKEFALI

-2233 SKKEKE
+2233 TKNEKE

>member
-51 ALPGNSQNTNAD
+51 ALPGNSPNTNAD

-68 VNDSQNTP
+68 VNGSQNTP

-87 QALTNHQNVDV
+87 QALTNHQNVGM
-98 ANQVGPAPIQP
+98 ANQVAPAPIQP
-109 SASPAQNNN
+109 STSSASNNN
-118 NSNANSTATE
+118 HSDANSTATE

-191 SRRAAPTDPNATP
+191 SRRAAPADPN
-204 ADPTATPADPTAG
+204 ATPADPTAG
-217 NGSAPVAITAPYT
+217 NGSAPVAITAPFT

-248 LSFDDNNIRPST
+248 LTFDDNNIRPST

-313 LGRIRGNDTNDHGDF
+313 LGRIKGNDTNDHG
-328 NGIEKTL
+328 G
-335 TVNPNSELI
+335 
-344 FEFNTMTTK
+344 
-353 NYQAQGNVI
+353 
-362 ALGRIRGNDTNDH
+362 
-375 GDFNGIEKTL
+375 FNGIEKTL

-611 TLTYKTYSQDFINS
+611 ILTYKTYTQDFINS

-665 LDIFNDLKRR
+665 LDIFNELKRR

-689 NKRVSQADIDSLANQ
+689 NKRVSQADIDSLVNQ

-808 HTPDATQDEIQD
+808 NTPDATQDEIQD

-979 NAAVAV
+979 NAAVAA

-1103 VNEKAREAITNIN
+1103 VNDKAREAITNIN

-1195 TNATTE
+1195 TNATDE

-1247 IVKKPAALA
+1247 IVKKPTALA
-1256 QTNQHYSAK
+1256 QINQHYNAK
-1265 LVEINATPDATD
+1265 LAEINATPDATD

-1383 VDATTNQAINA
+1383 VDATTNHAINA
-1394 IDNVEAEVVIKP
+1394 IDNVEAKVVIKP

-1426 LDSTDNEKEVALQA
+1426 LDSTDNEKEVALLA

-1474 IQPETKIK
+1474 IQPETKVK

-1558 RAAARDAVKQQYEA
+1558 RATARDAVKQQYEA

-1605 INQAIANNDV
+1605 IDQAIANNDV

-1913 IAGAVTNADVAYLL
+1913 IASAVTNADVAYLL

-1955 NDKKQAIEAN
+1955 NDKKLAIEAN

-2003 ATLNLQTIHDLDVH
+2003 ASLNLQTIHDLDVH

-2134 YVADGNRMVDEDA
+2134 YVADGIRMIDEDA
-2147 TLNDIKKDTQLII
+2147 TLNDIKQHTQFIV

-2165 IKLPAEVIKA
+2165 IKLPAEATKVL
-2175 SPKVGQPA
+2175 PKVGQPA
-2183 PKVCTPIKKEDKQE
+2183 PKLCTSIKKVDKQE

-2233 SKKEKE
+2233 NKNEKE

>member
-42 HNVQGGSNQ
+42 NNVQSDTNQ
-51 ALPGNSQNTNAD
+51 ATPVNSQD
-63 TNRDI
+63 TNVANNRGLA
-68 VNDSQNTP
+68 NSAQNTP
-76 NAHATDNTSTN
+76 NQSATTNQSTN
-87 QALTNHQNVDV
+87 QALVNHNNGSI
-98 ANQVGPAPIQP
+98 ANQATPTSVQSSTP
-109 SASPAQNNN
+109 SAQNNN
-118 NSNANSTATE
+118 HTDGNTTATETVSNAN
-128 PAANTNNNLA
+128 NKDVV
-138 SNNNTLNVPNNTDNN
+138 SNNTTLNVPNKTNENG
-153 DSARHLTLKEIQE
+153 SGGHLTLKEIQE

-179 IAEEASN
+179 IAEQASN

-191 SRRAAPTDPNATP
+191 SRRAAPADPNATP
-204 ADPTATPADPTAG
+204 ADPAAAAAG
-217 NGSAPVAITAPYT
+217 NGGAPVAITAPYT
-230 PTTDPNANNIGQN
+230 PTTDPNANNAGQN

-248 LSFDDNNIRPST
+248 LSFDDNGIRPST
-260 NRSVPTVTVVDNLP
+260 NRSVPSVTVVDNLP
-274 GYTLINGGKVGVFSH
+274 GFTLINGGKVGVFSH

-313 LGRIRGNDTNDHGDF
+313 LGRIKGNDTNDHGDF
-328 NGIEKTL
+328 NGIEK
-335 TVNPNSELI
+335 S
-344 FEFNTMTTK
+344 
-353 NYQAQGNVI
+353 
-362 ALGRIRGNDTNDH
+362 
-375 GDFNGIEKTL
+375 L

-398 TMTTKNYQGMT
+398 TMTTKNYQGVT

-419 TVIGEKVVA
+419 TVIEEKSVA

-434 LLKVPENVSHL
+434 LFKVPENVSHL

-525 YKIQL
+525 YKVQL

-538 NSLTKDFPSGNS
+538 NSLTKDFPSSNS
-550 GVDIND
+550 GVDMND
-556 MNVTYDAA
+556 FNVTYDAA
-564 NRIITIKSTGGG
+564 NRVITIKSTGGG
-576 TGNSPARLMPDKIL
+576 SGNSPARLMPDKIL

-611 TLTYKTYSQDFINS
+611 TLTYKTYTQDFINS

-689 NKRVSQADIDSLANQ
+689 NKRVSQADIDSLTNQ

-716 NAVNRKVDDM
+716 NAVNKKVDQM

-786 VVKPNAKQAIRDKAA
+786 VVKPNAKKAIRDKAT

-808 HTPDATQDEIQD
+808 ATPDATEDEIQD
-820 ALNQLTTDETD
+820 ALNQLATDETD

-846 TAKNNGINTI
+846 IAKNNGINTI
-856 GAVAPQVTHKQA
+856 GAVVPQVTHKQA

-918 NDDVDTAKGDGLNAI
+918 NADVDNAKGDGLNAI

-973 AAIEKV
+973 AAIDKV
-979 NAAVAV
+979 NAAVTA

-1013 EPATKVKTDAKN
+1013 TPATKVKTDAKN
-1025 AIDQSAETQHNAIF
+1025 AIDKSAETQHNTIF

-1103 VNEKAREAITNIN
+1103 VNDKAREAITNIN

-1141 NDIGVTS
+1141 TDIGVTS

-1170 VTKKQTATGVLT
+1170 VTKKQTATGVLN
-1182 DLATAKKQEINQN
+1182 DLATAKKQKINQN

-1210 DQDLAT
+1210 DQELAT

-1256 QTNQHYSAK
+1256 QINQHYNAK
-1265 LVEINATPDATD
+1265 LAEINATPDATN

-1360 VNQINQLKDQAFNQ
+1360 VNQINQLKDQAINQ

-1383 VDATTNQAINA
+1383 VDTTTNQAVNA

-1426 LDSTDNEKEVALQA
+1426 LDSTDNEKEVASQA

-1474 IQPETKIK
+1474 IQPETKVK

-1489 NQKANELRAQINQD
+1489 NQKANELRAKINQD

-1509 ERQAAL
+1509 ERQVAL
-1515 DKINDLV
+1515 DKINEFV
-1522 AKAMTNIT
+1522 NQAMTDIT
-1530 NDRTNQQV
+1530 NNRTNQQV
-1538 NDSTNQALDDI
+1538 DDTTSQALDSI
-1549 ALVTPDHIV
+1549 ALVAPEHIV

-1572 KKHEIEQA
+1572 KKQEIEQA

-1595 ANNEKRALQN
+1595 ANNEKLALQN
-1605 INQAIANNDV
+1605 INQAVTNNDV
-1615 KRVESNGIAT
+1615 KRVETNGIAT
-1625 LKGVEPHIVVK
+1625 LKGVQPHIVIK
-1636 PEAQEAIKA
+1636 PEAQQAIKA
-1645 SADNQVESIKDTPH
+1645 TAENQVESIKDTPH
-1659 ATTDE
+1659 ATVDE
-1664 LDEANQQINDT
+1664 LDEANQLISDT
-1675 LKQGQQDIDNTTQD
+1675 LKQAQQEIENTNQD
-1689 AAVNDVRN
+1689 AAVTDVRN

-1714 AALDNI
+1714 AALDSI
-1720 DESNNN
+1720 EENNKN

-1740 ERNVAIAALNKIVNA
+1740 ERDVAIDTLNKIVNT

-1770 QTEADGNNNIKVI
+1770 RTETDGNDNIKVI

-1794 QSVSAK
+1794 QSVGVK

-1846 NQNSIDAQNIISK
+1846 NQDSIDAQNIISK

-1894 EQNAA
+1894 EQNIA
-1899 IVQVEKELIKAKQQ
+1899 IAQVEKELIKAKQQ
-1913 IAGAVTNADVAYLL
+1913 IASAVTNADVAYLL
-1927 HDGKNEIREIE
+1927 HDEKNEIREIE
-1938 PVINKKATARE
+1938 PVINRKASARE

-1965 VQATVEERNSILAQ
+1965 IQATVEERNSILAQ

-2003 ATLNLQTIHDLDVH
+2003 ASLNLQTIHDLDVH

-2026 TINDDLARVTH
+2026 TINDDLARVTA
-2037 LVQNYRKVSDRNKA
+2037 LVQNYRKVSNRNKA

-2079 VLKRFNVALGDIEA
+2079 VLKRFNVALSDIEA

-2121 PEQLAKVKALIDQ
+2121 PEQLAKVKVLIDQ
-2134 YVADGNRMVDEDA
+2134 YVADGNRMIDEDA
-2147 TLNDIKKDTQLII
+2147 TLNDIKQHTQFIV

-2165 IKLPAEVIKA
+2165 IKLPAEATKV
-2175 SPKVGQPA
+2175 SPKEIQPA
-2183 PKVCTPIKKEDKQE
+2183 PKVCTPIKKEE
-2197 VRKVVKE
+2197 THESRKVEKE
-2204 LPNTGSEEMD
+2204 LPNTGSEGMD
-2214 LPLKELALI
+2214 LPLKEFALI

-2233 SKKEKE
+2233 TKNEKE

>member
-42 HNVQGGSNQ
+42 NNVQSDTNQ
-51 ALPGNSQNTNAD
+51 ATPVNSQD
-63 TNRDI
+63 TNVANNRGLA
-68 VNDSQNTP
+68 NSAQNTP
-76 NAHATDNTSTN
+76 NQSATTNQSTN
-87 QALTNHQNVDV
+87 QALVNHNNGSI
-98 ANQVGPAPIQP
+98 ANQATPAPIQP
-109 SASPAQNNN
+109 SASPTQNNN
-118 NSNANSTATE
+118 HSDANSTATE
-128 PAANTNNNLA
+128 TVSNANNNDVV
-138 SNNNTLNVPNNTDNN
+138 SNNTTLNVPNRTNENG
-153 DSARHLTLKEIQE
+153 SGGHLTLKEIQE

-179 IAEEASN
+179 IAEQASN

-191 SRRAAPTDPNATP
+191 SRRAAPADPNATP
-204 ADPTATPADPTAG
+204 ADPAAAAANGTVPAG
-217 NGSAPVAITAPYT
+217 NTAPYT
-230 PTTDPNANNIGQN
+230 PTTDPNANNAGQN

-248 LSFDDNNIRPST
+248 LSFDDNGIRPST
-260 NRSVPTVTVVDNLP
+260 NRSVPTVNVVNNLP
-274 GYTLINGGKVGVFSH
+274 GFTLINGGKVGVFSH
-289 AMVRTSMFDSGDAKN
+289 AMVRTSMFDSGDNKN

-313 LGRIRGNDTNDHGDF
+313 LGRIHGTDTNDHGDF

-344 FEFNTMTTK
+344 FEFNTMSTK
-353 NYQAQGNVI
+353 NGQGATNV
-362 ALGRIRGNDTNDH
+362 
-375 GDFNGIEKTL
+375 
-385 TVNPNSELIFEFN
+385 
-398 TMTTKNYQGMT
+398 
-409 NLIIKNADND
+409 IIKNADTND
-419 TVIGEKVVA
+419 TIAEKTVEG
-428 YGPIWR
+428 GPTLR
-434 LLKVPENVSHL
+434 LFKVPDNVRNL

-460 GIYQLRD
+460 GIYQLKD
-467 GYKYYDFVDSIGLHS
+467 GYKYYSFVDSIGLHS
-482 GSHVYVERRTMEP
+482 GSHVYVERRTMDP

-508 LKNNGNF
+508 LKNNGNS
-515 GASFNTDDFV
+515 GASLDTNDFV
-525 YKIQL
+525 YQVQL

-538 NSLTKDFPSGNS
+538 NSLTKDFPSNNS
-550 GVDIND
+550 GVDVND

-564 NRIITIKSTGGG
+564 NRVITIKSTGGG
-576 TGNSPARLMPDKIL
+576 TANSPARLMPDKIL
-590 DLKYKLRV
+590 DLRYKLRV

-604 RTVTFND
+604 RTVTFNE
-611 TLTYKTYSQDFINS
+611 TLTYKTYTQDFINS
-625 PAESHTV
+625 AAESHTV

-665 LDIFNDLKRR
+665 LDIFNGLKRR

-689 NKRVSQADIDSLANQ
+689 NKRVSQADIDSLTNQ

-716 NAVNRKVDDM
+716 NAVNKKVDQM

-786 VVKPNAKQAIRDKAA
+786 VVKPNAKKAIRDKAT
-801 KQREIIN
+801 KQRAIIN
-808 HTPDATQDEIQD
+808 ATPDATEDEIQD
-820 ALNQLTTDETD
+820 ALNQLATDETD
-831 AIDNVTNATTNADVE
+831 AIDNVTNATTNTDVE

-856 GAVAPQVTHKQA
+856 GAVVPQVTHKKA

-918 NDDVDTAKGDGLNAI
+918 NADVDNAKGDGLNAI

-973 AAIEKV
+973 AAIDKV
-979 NAAVAV
+979 NAAVTA

-1013 EPATKVKTDAKN
+1013 TPATKVKTDAKN
-1025 AIDQSAETQHNAIF
+1025 AIDKSAETQHNTIF

-1103 VNEKAREAITNIN
+1103 VNDKAREAITNIN

-1141 NDIGVTS
+1141 TDIGVTS

-1210 DQDLAT
+1210 DQELAT

-1256 QTNQHYSAK
+1256 QINQHYNTK
-1265 LVEINATPDATD
+1265 LAEINATPDATN

-1383 VDATTNQAINA
+1383 VDATTNQAVNA

-1426 LDSTDNEKEVALQA
+1426 LDSTDNEKEVASQA
-1440 LAKEKEKA
+1440 LTKEKEKA

-1474 IQPETKIK
+1474 IQPETKVK

-1489 NQKANELRAQINQD
+1489 NQKANELRAKINQD

-1509 ERQAAL
+1509 ERQVAL
-1515 DKINDLV
+1515 DKINEFV
-1522 AKAMTNIT
+1522 NQAMTDIT
-1530 NDRTNQQV
+1530 NNRTNQQV
-1538 NDSTNQALDDI
+1538 DDTTSQALDSI
-1549 ALVTPDHIV
+1549 ALVTPEHIV
-1558 RAAARDAVKQQYEA
+1558 RAGARDAVKQQYEA
-1572 KKHEIEQA
+1572 KKQEIEQA

-1595 ANNEKRALQN
+1595 ANNEKLALQN
-1605 INQAIANNDV
+1605 INQAVTNNDV
-1615 KRVESNGIAT
+1615 KRVETNGIAT
-1625 LKGVEPHIVVK
+1625 LKGVQPHIVIK
-1636 PEAQEAIKA
+1636 PEAQQAIKA
-1645 SADNQVESIKDTPH
+1645 SAENQVELIKDTPH
-1659 ATTDE
+1659 ATVDE
-1664 LDEANQQINDT
+1664 LDEANQLISDT
-1675 LKQGQQDIDNTTQD
+1675 LKKAQQDIDNTTQD

-1740 ERNVAIAALNKIVNA
+1740 ERNVAIDTLNKIVNA

-1832 AIDQINHADKTAQV
+1832 AIDQINHADKTVQV

-1899 IVQVEKELIKAKQQ
+1899 IAQVEKELIKAKQQ
-1913 IAGAVTNADVAYLL
+1913 IASAVTNADVAYLL

-1938 PVINKKATARE
+1938 PVINRKASARE
-1949 QLTTLF
+1949 QLTTLL

-1965 VQATVEERNSILAQ
+1965 IQATVEERNSILAQ

-2003 ATLNLQTIHDLDVH
+2003 ASLNLQTIHDLDVH

-2121 PEQLAKVKALIDQ
+2121 AEQLAKVKALIDQ
-2134 YVADGNRMVDEDA
+2134 YVTDGNRMIDEDA
-2147 TLNDIKKDTQLII
+2147 TLNDIKQHTQFIV

-2165 IKLPAEVIKA
+2165 IKLPAEATKV
-2175 SPKVGQPA
+2175 SPKVIQSA
-2183 PKVCTPIKKEDKQE
+2183 PKVCTPIKKEE
-2197 VRKVVKE
+2197 THESRKVEKE
-2204 LPNTGSEEMD
+2204 LPNTGSEGMD
-2214 LPLKELALI
+2214 LPLKEFALI

-2233 SKKEKE
+2233 TKNEKE

>member
-42 HNVQGGSNQ
+42 NNVQSDTNQ
-51 ALPGNSQNTNAD
+51 ATPVNSQDKDVAN
-63 TNRDI
+63 NRGLA
-68 VNDSQNTP
+68 NSAQNTP
-76 NAHATDNTSTN
+76 NQSATTNQATN
-87 QALTNHQNVDV
+87 QALVNHNNGSIV
-98 ANQVGPAPIQP
+98 NQATPTSVQSSTP
-109 SASPAQNNN
+109 SAQNNN
-118 NSNANSTATE
+118 HTDGNTTATETVSNAN
-128 PAANTNNNLA
+128 NNDVA
-138 SNNNTLNVPNNTDNN
+138 SNNTTLNVPNKTNENG
-153 DSARHLTLKEIQE
+153 SGGHLTLKEIQE

-179 IAEEASN
+179 IAEPASN

-191 SRRAAPTDPNATP
+191 SRRAAPADPNATP
-204 ADPTATPADPTAG
+204 ADPGAAAAG
-217 NGSAPVAITAPYT
+217 NGGAPVAITAPYT
-230 PTTDPNANNIGQN
+230 PTTDPNANNAGQN

-248 LSFDDNNIRPST
+248 LSFDDNSIRPST
-260 NRSVPTVTVVDNLP
+260 NRSVPSVTVVDNLP
-274 GYTLINGGKVGVFSH
+274 GFTLINGGKVGVLSH
-289 AMVRTSMFDSGDAKN
+289 AMVRTSMFEAGSN
-304 YQAQGNVIA
+304 RTYQAQGNVLA
-313 LGRIRGNDTNDHGDF
+313 LGRISGTDASNHGDF
-328 NGIEKTL
+328 NGIEKSL

-344 FEFNTMTTK
+344 FEFNTMPTK
-353 NYQAQGNVI
+353 NGQGATNV
-362 ALGRIRGNDTNDH
+362 
-375 GDFNGIEKTL
+375 
-385 TVNPNSELIFEFN
+385 
-398 TMTTKNYQGMT
+398 
-409 NLIIKNADND
+409 IIKNADTND
-419 TVIGEKVVA
+419 TIAEKTVEG
-428 YGPIWR
+428 GPTLR
-434 LLKVPENVSHL
+434 LFKVPDNVRNL

-460 GIYQLRD
+460 GIYQLKD
-467 GYKYYDFVDSIGLHS
+467 GYKYYSFVDSIGLHS

-508 LKNNGNF
+508 LKNNGNS
-515 GASFNTDDFV
+515 GASLDTDEFV

-538 NSLTKDFPSGNS
+538 NLLTKDFPSNNS
-550 GVDIND
+550 GVDVND

-564 NRIITIKSTGGG
+564 NRVITIKSTGGG
-576 TGNSPARLMPDKIL
+576 TTNSPARLMPDKIL

-611 TLTYKTYSQDFINS
+611 TLTYKTYTQDFINS
-625 PAESHTV
+625 AAESHTV

-665 LDIFNDLKRR
+665 LDIFNDLKKR
-675 AQTILDENRNNVPL
+675 AQTILAENRNNVPL
-689 NKRVSQADIDSLANQ
+689 NKRVSQADIDTLTNQ

-716 NAVNRKVDDM
+716 NAVNQKADQM

-747 IEEHKNEII
+747 IEEHKGNII
-756 GNIGD
+756 GDIGD

-786 VVKPNAKQAIRDKAA
+786 VVKPNAKKAIRDKAT

-808 HTPDATQDEIQD
+808 ATPDATEDEIQD
-820 ALNQLTTDETD
+820 AINQLATDETD

-856 GAVAPQVTHKQA
+856 GSVVPQVTHKQA

-918 NDDVDTAKGDGLNAI
+918 NADVDNAKGDGLNAI

-973 AAIEKV
+973 AAIDKV
-979 NAAVAV
+979 NAAVTA

-995 NADVEQVKTNAI
+995 NAEVEQVKTNAI

-1013 EPATKVKTDAKN
+1013 TPATKVKTDAKN
-1025 AIDQSAETQHNAIF
+1025 AIDKSAETQHNTIF

-1089 IQPATQVKTDARNA
+1089 IQPATQVKTDARNV
-1103 VNEKAREAITNIN
+1103 VNDKAREAITNIN

-1141 NDIGVTS
+1141 TDIGVTS

-1170 VTKKQTATGVLT
+1170 VTKKQTATGVLN

-1210 DQDLAT
+1210 DQELAT

-1256 QTNQHYSAK
+1256 QINQHYNAK
-1265 LVEINATPDATD
+1265 LAEINATPDATN

-1383 VDATTNQAINA
+1383 VDTTTNQALNA

-1426 LDSTDNEKEVALQA
+1426 LDSTDNEKEVASQA

-1474 IQPETKIK
+1474 IQPETKVK

-1489 NQKANELRAQINQD
+1489 NQKANELRAKINQD

-1509 ERQAAL
+1509 ERQVAL
-1515 DKINDLV
+1515 DKINEFV
-1522 AKAMTNIT
+1522 NQAMTDIT
-1530 NDRTNQQV
+1530 NNRTNQQV
-1538 NDSTNQALDDI
+1538 DDTTSQALDSI
-1549 ALVTPDHIV
+1549 ALVAPEHIV

-1572 KKHEIEQA
+1572 KKQEIEQA

-1595 ANNEKRALQN
+1595 ANNKKLALQN
-1605 INQAIANNDV
+1605 INQAVTNNDV
-1615 KRVESNGIAT
+1615 KRVETNGIAT
-1625 LKGVEPHIVVK
+1625 LKGVQPHIVIK
-1636 PEAQEAIKA
+1636 PEAQQAIKA
-1645 SADNQVESIKDTPH
+1645 SAENQVESIKDTPH
-1659 ATTDE
+1659 ATVDE
-1664 LDEANQQINDT
+1664 LDEANQLISDT
-1675 LKQGQQDIDNTTQD
+1675 LKQAQQEIENTNQD
-1689 AAVNDVRN
+1689 AAVTDVRN

-1714 AALDNI
+1714 AALDSI
-1720 DESNNN
+1720 EENNKN

-1740 ERNVAIAALNKIVNA
+1740 ERDVAIDTLNKIVNT

-1770 QTEADGNNNIKVI
+1770 RTETDGNDNIKVI

-1794 QSVSAK
+1794 QSVGVK

-1846 NQNSIDAQNIISK
+1846 NQDSIDAQNIISK

-1894 EQNAA
+1894 EQNIA
-1899 IVQVEKELIKAKQQ
+1899 IAQVEKELIKAKQQ
-1913 IAGAVTNADVAYLL
+1913 IASAVTNADVAYLL
-1927 HDGKNEIREIE
+1927 HDEKNEIREIE
-1938 PVINKKATARE
+1938 PVISRKASARE

-1965 VQATVEERNSILAQ
+1965 IQATVEERNSILAQ

-2003 ATLNLQTIHDLDVH
+2003 ASLNLQTIHDLDVH

-2026 TINDDLARVTH
+2026 TINDDLARVTA

-2079 VLKRFNVALGDIEA
+2079 VLKRFNVALSDIEA

-2121 PEQLAKVKALIDQ
+2121 PEQLAKVKVLIDQ
-2134 YVADGNRMVDEDA
+2134 YVADGNRMIDEDA
-2147 TLNDIKKDTQLII
+2147 TLNDIKQHTQFIV

-2165 IKLPAEVIKA
+2165 IKLPAEAMKV
-2175 SPKVGQPA
+2175 SPKVIQPA
-2183 PKVCTPIKKEDKQE
+2183 PKVCTPIKKEE
-2197 VRKVVKE
+2197 THESRKVEKE

-2214 LPLKELALI
+2214 LPLKEFALI

-2233 SKKEKE
+2233 TKNEKE

>member
-51 ALPGNSQNTNAD
+51 ALPGNSPNTNAD

-68 VNDSQNTP
+68 VNGSQNTP

-87 QALTNHQNVDV
+87 QALTNHQNVGV
-98 ANQVGPAPIQP
+98 ANQVAPAPIQP
-109 SASPAQNNN
+109 STSSASNNN
-118 NSNANSTATE
+118 HSDANSTATE

-191 SRRAAPTDPNATP
+191 SRRAAPADPN
-204 ADPTATPADPTAG
+204 ATPADPTAG
-217 NGSAPVAITAPYT
+217 NGSAPVAITAPFT

-248 LSFDDNNIRPST
+248 LTFDDNNIRPST

-313 LGRIRGNDTNDHGDF
+313 LGRIKGNDTNDHG
-328 NGIEKTL
+328 G
-335 TVNPNSELI
+335 
-344 FEFNTMTTK
+344 
-353 NYQAQGNVI
+353 
-362 ALGRIRGNDTNDH
+362 
-375 GDFNGIEKTL
+375 FNGIEKTL

-611 TLTYKTYSQDFINS
+611 ILTYKTYTQDFINS

-644 KDALQ
+644 KDVLQ

-665 LDIFNDLKRR
+665 LDIFNELKRR

-689 NKRVSQADIDSLANQ
+689 NKRVSQADIDSLVNQ

-786 VVKPNAKQAIRDKAA
+786 VVKTNAKQAIRDKAA

-808 HTPDATQDEIQD
+808 NTPDATQDEIQD

-856 GAVAPQVTHKQA
+856 GAVAAQVTHKQA

-979 NAAVAV
+979 NAAVAA

-1103 VNEKAREAITNIN
+1103 VNDKAREAITNIN

-1195 TNATTE
+1195 TNATDE

-1247 IVKKPAALA
+1247 IVKKPTALA
-1256 QTNQHYSAK
+1256 QINQHYNAK
-1265 LVEINATPDATD
+1265 LAEINATPDATD

-1394 IDNVEAEVVIKP
+1394 IDNVEAKVVIKP

-1426 LDSTDNEKEVALQA
+1426 LDSTDNEKEVALLA

-1474 IQPETKIK
+1474 IQPETKVK

-1558 RAAARDAVKQQYEA
+1558 RATARDAVKQQYEA

-1605 INQAIANNDV
+1605 IDQAIANNDV

-1913 IAGAVTNADVAYLL
+1913 IASAVTNADVAYLL

-1955 NDKKQAIEAN
+1955 NDKKLAIEAN

-2003 ATLNLQTIHDLDVH
+2003 ASLNLQTIHDLDVH

-2134 YVADGNRMVDEDA
+2134 YVADGIRMIDEDA
-2147 TLNDIKKDTQLII
+2147 TLNDIKQHTQFIV

-2165 IKLPAEVIKA
+2165 IKLPAEATKVL
-2175 SPKVGQPA
+2175 PKVGQPA
-2183 PKVCTPIKKEDKQE
+2183 PKLCTSIKKVDKQE

-2233 SKKEKE
+2233 NKNEKE

>member
-42 HNVQGGSNQ
+42 NNVQSDTNQ
-51 ALPGNSQNTNAD
+51 ATPVNSQD
-63 TNRDI
+63 TNVANNRGLA
-68 VNDSQNTP
+68 NSAQNTP
-76 NAHATDNTSTN
+76 NQSATTNQSTN
-87 QALTNHQNVDV
+87 QALVNHNNGSI
-98 ANQVGPAPIQP
+98 ANQATPTSVQSSTP
-109 SASPAQNNN
+109 SAQNNN
-118 NSNANSTATE
+118 HTDGNTTATETVSNAN
-128 PAANTNNNLA
+128 NKDVV
-138 SNNNTLNVPNNTDNN
+138 SNNTTLNVPNKTNENG
-153 DSARHLTLKEIQE
+153 SGGHLTLKEIQE

-179 IAEEASN
+179 IAEQASN

-191 SRRAAPTDPNATP
+191 SRRAAPADPNATP
-204 ADPTATPADPTAG
+204 ADPAAAAAG
-217 NGSAPVAITAPYT
+217 NGGAPVAITAPYT
-230 PTTDPNANNIGQN
+230 PTTDPNANNAGQN

-248 LSFDDNNIRPST
+248 LSFDDNGIRPST
-260 NRSVPTVTVVDNLP
+260 NRSVPSVTVVDNLP
-274 GYTLINGGKVGVFSH
+274 GFTLINGGKVGVFSH

-313 LGRIRGNDTNDHGDF
+313 LGRIKGNDTNDHGDF
-328 NGIEKTL
+328 NGIEK
-335 TVNPNSELI
+335 S
-344 FEFNTMTTK
+344 
-353 NYQAQGNVI
+353 
-362 ALGRIRGNDTNDH
+362 
-375 GDFNGIEKTL
+375 L

-398 TMTTKNYQGMT
+398 TMTTKNYQGVT

-419 TVIGEKVVA
+419 TVIAEKSVA

-434 LLKVPENVSHL
+434 LFKVPENVSHL

-525 YKIQL
+525 YKVQL

-538 NSLTKDFPSGNS
+538 NSLTKDFPSSNS
-550 GVDIND
+550 GVDMND
-556 MNVTYDAA
+556 FNVTYDAA
-564 NRIITIKSTGGG
+564 NRVITIKSTGGG
-576 TGNSPARLMPDKIL
+576 SGNSPARLMPDKIL

-611 TLTYKTYSQDFINS
+611 TLTYKTYTQDFINS

-689 NKRVSQADIDSLANQ
+689 NKRVSQADIDSLTNQ

-716 NAVNRKVDDM
+716 NAVNKKVDQM

-786 VVKPNAKQAIRDKAA
+786 VVKPNAKKAIRDKAT

-808 HTPDATQDEIQD
+808 ATPDATEDEIQD
-820 ALNQLTTDETD
+820 ALNQLATDETD

-846 TAKNNGINTI
+846 IAKNNGINTI
-856 GAVAPQVTHKQA
+856 GAVVPQVTHKQA

-918 NDDVDTAKGDGLNAI
+918 NADVDNAKGDGLNAI

-973 AAIEKV
+973 AAIDKV
-979 NAAVAV
+979 NAAVTA

-1013 EPATKVKTDAKN
+1013 TPATKVKTDAKN
-1025 AIDQSAETQHNAIF
+1025 AIDKSAETQHNTIF

-1103 VNEKAREAITNIN
+1103 VNDKAREAITNIN

-1141 NDIGVTS
+1141 TDIGVTS

-1170 VTKKQTATGVLT
+1170 VTKKQTATGVLN
-1182 DLATAKKQEINQN
+1182 DLATAKKQKINQN

-1210 DQDLAT
+1210 DQELAT

-1256 QTNQHYSAK
+1256 QINQHYNAK
-1265 LVEINATPDATD
+1265 LAEINATPDATN

-1360 VNQINQLKDQAFNQ
+1360 VNQINQLKDQAINQ

-1383 VDATTNQAINA
+1383 VDTTTNQAVNA

-1426 LDSTDNEKEVALQA
+1426 LDSTDNEKEVASQA

-1474 IQPETKIK
+1474 IQPETKVK

-1489 NQKANELRAQINQD
+1489 NQKANELRAKINQD

-1509 ERQAAL
+1509 ERQVAL
-1515 DKINDLV
+1515 DKINEFV
-1522 AKAMTNIT
+1522 NQAMTDIT
-1530 NDRTNQQV
+1530 NNRTNQQV
-1538 NDSTNQALDDI
+1538 DDTTSQALDSI
-1549 ALVTPDHIV
+1549 ALVAPEHIV

-1572 KKHEIEQA
+1572 KKQEIEQA

-1595 ANNEKRALQN
+1595 ANNEKLALQN
-1605 INQAIANNDV
+1605 INQAVTNNDV
-1615 KRVESNGIAT
+1615 KRVETNGIAT
-1625 LKGVEPHIVVK
+1625 LKGVQPHIVIK
-1636 PEAQEAIKA
+1636 PEAQQAIKA
-1645 SADNQVESIKDTPH
+1645 TAENQVESIKDTPH
-1659 ATTDE
+1659 ATVDE
-1664 LDEANQQINDT
+1664 LDEANQLISDT
-1675 LKQGQQDIDNTTQD
+1675 LKQAQQEIENTNQD
-1689 AAVNDVRN
+1689 AAVTDVRN

-1714 AALDNI
+1714 AALDSI
-1720 DESNNN
+1720 EENNKN

-1740 ERNVAIAALNKIVNA
+1740 ERDVAIDTLNKIVNT

-1770 QTEADGNNNIKVI
+1770 RTETDGNDNIKVI

-1794 QSVSAK
+1794 QSVGVK

-1821 AKHLVEQALNQ
+1821 AKHLVEHALNQ

-1846 NQNSIDAQNIISK
+1846 NQDSIDAQNIISK

-1894 EQNAA
+1894 EQNIA
-1899 IVQVEKELIKAKQQ
+1899 IAQVEKELIKAKQQ
-1913 IAGAVTNADVAYLL
+1913 IASAVTNADVAYLL
-1927 HDGKNEIREIE
+1927 HDEKNEIREIE
-1938 PVINKKATARE
+1938 PVINRKASARE

-1965 VQATVEERNSILAQ
+1965 IQATVEERNSILAQ

-2003 ATLNLQTIHDLDVH
+2003 ASLNLQTIHDLDVH

-2026 TINDDLARVTH
+2026 TINDDLARVTA
-2037 LVQNYRKVSDRNKA
+2037 LVQNYRKVSNRNKA

-2079 VLKRFNVALGDIEA
+2079 VLKRFNVALSDIEA

-2121 PEQLAKVKALIDQ
+2121 PEQLAKVKVLIDQ
-2134 YVADGNRMVDEDA
+2134 YVADGNRMIDEDA
-2147 TLNDIKKDTQLII
+2147 TLNDIKQHTQFIV

-2165 IKLPAEVIKA
+2165 IKLPAEATKV
-2175 SPKVGQPA
+2175 SPKEIQPA
-2183 PKVCTPIKKEDKQE
+2183 PKVCTPIKKEE
-2197 VRKVVKE
+2197 THESRKVEKE
-2204 LPNTGSEEMD
+2204 LPNTGSEGMD
-2214 LPLKELALI
+2214 LPLKEFALI

-2233 SKKEKE
+2233 TKNEKE

>member
-42 HNVQGGSNQ
+42 NNVQSDTNQ
-51 ALPGNSQNTNAD
+51 ATPVNSQD
-63 TNRDI
+63 TNVANNRGLA
-68 VNDSQNTP
+68 NSAQNTP
-76 NAHATDNTSTN
+76 NQSATTNQSTN
-87 QALTNHQNVDV
+87 QALVNHNNGSI
-98 ANQVGPAPIQP
+98 ANQATPTSVQSSTP
-109 SASPAQNNN
+109 SAQNNN
-118 NSNANSTATE
+118 HTDGNTTATETVSNAN
-128 PAANTNNNLA
+128 NKDVV
-138 SNNNTLNVPNNTDNN
+138 SNNTTLNVPNKTNENG
-153 DSARHLTLKEIQE
+153 SGGHLTLKEIQE

-179 IAEEASN
+179 IAEQASN

-191 SRRAAPTDPNATP
+191 SRRAAPADPNATP
-204 ADPTATPADPTAG
+204 ADPAAAAAG
-217 NGSAPVAITAPYT
+217 NGGAPVAITAPYT
-230 PTTDPNANNIGQN
+230 PTTDPNANNAGQN

-248 LSFDDNNIRPST
+248 LSFDDNGIRPST
-260 NRSVPTVTVVDNLP
+260 NRSVPSVTVVDNLP
-274 GYTLINGGKVGVFSH
+274 GFTLINGGKVGVFSH

-313 LGRIRGNDTNDHGDF
+313 LGRIKGNDTNDHGDF
-328 NGIEKTL
+328 NGIEK
-335 TVNPNSELI
+335 S
-344 FEFNTMTTK
+344 
-353 NYQAQGNVI
+353 
-362 ALGRIRGNDTNDH
+362 
-375 GDFNGIEKTL
+375 L

-398 TMTTKNYQGMT
+398 TMTTKNYQGVT

-419 TVIGEKVVA
+419 TVIAEKSVA

-434 LLKVPENVSHL
+434 LFKVPENVSHL

-525 YKIQL
+525 YKVQL

-538 NSLTKDFPSGNS
+538 NSLTKDFPSSNS
-550 GVDIND
+550 GVDMND
-556 MNVTYDAA
+556 FNVTYDAA
-564 NRIITIKSTGGG
+564 NRVITIKSTGGG
-576 TGNSPARLMPDKIL
+576 SGNSPARLMPDKIL

-611 TLTYKTYSQDFINS
+611 TLTYKTYTQDFINS

-689 NKRVSQADIDSLANQ
+689 NKRVSQADIDSLTNQ

-716 NAVNRKVDDM
+716 NAVNKKVDQM

-786 VVKPNAKQAIRDKAA
+786 VVKPNAKKAIRDKAT

-808 HTPDATQDEIQD
+808 ATPDATEDEIQD
-820 ALNQLTTDETD
+820 ALNQLATDETD

-846 TAKNNGINTI
+846 IAKNNGINTI
-856 GAVAPQVTHKQA
+856 GAVVPQVTHKQA

-918 NDDVDTAKGDGLNAI
+918 NADVDNAKGDGLNAI

-973 AAIEKV
+973 AAIDKV
-979 NAAVAV
+979 NAAVTA

-1013 EPATKVKTDAKN
+1013 TPATKVKTDAKN
-1025 AIDQSAETQHNAIF
+1025 AIDKSAETQHNTIF

-1103 VNEKAREAITNIN
+1103 VNDKAREAITNIN

-1141 NDIGVTS
+1141 TDIGVTS

-1170 VTKKQTATGVLT
+1170 VTKKQTATGVLN
-1182 DLATAKKQEINQN
+1182 DLATAKKQKINQN

-1210 DQDLAT
+1210 DQELAT

-1256 QTNQHYSAK
+1256 QINQHYNAK
-1265 LVEINATPDATD
+1265 LAEINATPDATN

-1360 VNQINQLKDQAFNQ
+1360 VNQINQLKDQAINQ

-1383 VDATTNQAINA
+1383 VDTTTNQAVNA

-1426 LDSTDNEKEVALQA
+1426 LDSTDNEKEVASQA

-1474 IQPETKIK
+1474 IQPETKVK

-1489 NQKANELRAQINQD
+1489 NQKANELRAKINQD

-1509 ERQAAL
+1509 ERQVAL
-1515 DKINDLV
+1515 DKINEFV
-1522 AKAMTNIT
+1522 NQTMTDIT
-1530 NDRTNQQV
+1530 NNRTNQQV
-1538 NDSTNQALDDI
+1538 DDTTSQALDSI
-1549 ALVTPDHIV
+1549 ALVAPEHIV

-1572 KKHEIEQA
+1572 KKQEIEQA

-1595 ANNEKRALQN
+1595 ANNEKLALQN
-1605 INQAIANNDV
+1605 INQAVTNNDV
-1615 KRVESNGIAT
+1615 KRVETNGIAT
-1625 LKGVEPHIVVK
+1625 LKGVQPHIVIK
-1636 PEAQEAIKA
+1636 PEAQQAIKA
-1645 SADNQVESIKDTPH
+1645 TAENQVESIKDTPH
-1659 ATTDE
+1659 ATVDE
-1664 LDEANQQINDT
+1664 LDEANQLISDT
-1675 LKQGQQDIDNTTQD
+1675 LKQAQQEIENTNQD
-1689 AAVNDVRN
+1689 AAVTDVRN

-1714 AALDNI
+1714 AALDSI
-1720 DESNNN
+1720 EENNKN

-1740 ERNVAIAALNKIVNA
+1740 ERDVAIDTLNKIVNT

-1770 QTEADGNNNIKVI
+1770 RTETDGNDNIKVI

-1794 QSVSAK
+1794 QSVGVK

-1846 NQNSIDAQNIISK
+1846 NQDSIDAQNIISK

-1894 EQNAA
+1894 EQNIA
-1899 IVQVEKELIKAKQQ
+1899 IAQVEKELIKAKQQ
-1913 IAGAVTNADVAYLL
+1913 IASAVTNADVAYLL
-1927 HDGKNEIREIE
+1927 HDEKNEIREIE
-1938 PVINKKATARE
+1938 PVINRKASARE

-1965 VQATVEERNSILAQ
+1965 IQATVEERNSILAQ

-2003 ATLNLQTIHDLDVH
+2003 ASLNLQTIHDLDVH

-2026 TINDDLARVTH
+2026 TINDDLARVTA
-2037 LVQNYRKVSDRNKA
+2037 LVQNYRKVSNRNKA

-2079 VLKRFNVALGDIEA
+2079 VLKRFNVALSDIEA

-2121 PEQLAKVKALIDQ
+2121 PEQLAKVKVLIDQ
-2134 YVADGNRMVDEDA
+2134 YVADGNRMIDEDA
-2147 TLNDIKKDTQLII
+2147 TLNDIKQHTQFIV

-2165 IKLPAEVIKA
+2165 IKLPAEATKV
-2175 SPKVGQPA
+2175 SPKEIQPA
-2183 PKVCTPIKKEDKQE
+2183 PKVCTPIKKEE
-2197 VRKVVKE
+2197 THESRKVEKE
-2204 LPNTGSEEMD
+2204 LPNTGSEGMD
-2214 LPLKELALI
+2214 LPLKEFALI

-2233 SKKEKE
+2233 TKNEKE

>member
-15 KVGIFSTLIGT
+15 KIGIFSTLIGT

-42 HNVQGGSNQ
+42 NNVQSDTNQ
-51 ALPGNSQNTNAD
+51 ATPVNSQDKDVAN
-63 TNRDI
+63 NRGLA
-68 VNDSQNTP
+68 NSAQNTP
-76 NAHATDNTSTN
+76 NQSATTNQATN
-87 QALTNHQNVDV
+87 QALVNHNNGSIV
-98 ANQVGPAPIQP
+98 NQATPTSVQSSTP
-109 SASPAQNNN
+109 SAQNNN
-118 NSNANSTATE
+118 HTDGNTTATETVSNAN
-128 PAANTNNNLA
+128 NNDVA
-138 SNNNTLNVPNNTDNN
+138 SNNTTLNVPNKTNENG
-153 DSARHLTLKEIQE
+153 SGGHLTLKEIQE

-179 IAEEASN
+179 IAEPASN

-191 SRRAAPTDPNATP
+191 SRRAAPADPNATP
-204 ADPTATPADPTAG
+204 ADPGAAAAG
-217 NGSAPVAITAPYT
+217 NGGAPVAITAPYT
-230 PTTDPNANNIGQN
+230 PTTDPNANNAGQN

-248 LSFDDNNIRPST
+248 LSFDDNSIRPST
-260 NRSVPTVTVVDNLP
+260 NRSVPSVTVVDNLP
-274 GYTLINGGKVGVFSH
+274 GFTLINGGKVGVLSH
-289 AMVRTSMFDSGDAKN
+289 AMVRTSMFEAGSN
-304 YQAQGNVIA
+304 RTYQAQGNVLA
-313 LGRIRGNDTNDHGDF
+313 LGRISGTDASNHGDF
-328 NGIEKTL
+328 NGIEKSL

-344 FEFNTMTTK
+344 FEFNTMPTK
-353 NYQAQGNVI
+353 NGQGATNV
-362 ALGRIRGNDTNDH
+362 
-375 GDFNGIEKTL
+375 
-385 TVNPNSELIFEFN
+385 
-398 TMTTKNYQGMT
+398 
-409 NLIIKNADND
+409 IIKNADTND
-419 TVIGEKVVA
+419 TIAEKTVEG
-428 YGPIWR
+428 GPTLR
-434 LLKVPENVSHL
+434 LFKVPDNVRNL

-460 GIYQLRD
+460 GIYQLKD
-467 GYKYYDFVDSIGLHS
+467 GYKYYSFVDSIGLHS

-508 LKNNGNF
+508 LKNNGNS
-515 GASFNTDDFV
+515 GASLDTDEFV

-538 NSLTKDFPSGNS
+538 NSLTKDFPSNNS
-550 GVDIND
+550 GVDVND

-564 NRIITIKSTGGG
+564 NRVITIKSTGGG
-576 TGNSPARLMPDKIL
+576 TTNSPARLMPDKIL

-611 TLTYKTYSQDFINS
+611 TLTYKTYTQDFINS
-625 PAESHTV
+625 AAESHTV

-665 LDIFNDLKRR
+665 LDIFNDLKKR
-675 AQTILDENRNNVPL
+675 AQTILAENRNNVPL
-689 NKRVSQADIDSLANQ
+689 NKRVSQADIDSLTNQ

-716 NAVNRKVDDM
+716 NAVNQKADQM

-747 IEEHKNEII
+747 IEEHKGNII
-756 GNIGD
+756 GDIGD

-786 VVKPNAKQAIRDKAA
+786 VVKPNAKKAIRDKAT

-808 HTPDATQDEIQD
+808 ATPDATEDEIQD
-820 ALNQLTTDETD
+820 ALNQLATDETD

-856 GAVAPQVTHKQA
+856 GAVVPQVTHKKA

-918 NDDVDTAKGDGLNAI
+918 NADVDNAKGDGLNAI

-973 AAIEKV
+973 AAIDKV
-979 NAAVAV
+979 NAAVTA

-1013 EPATKVKTDAKN
+1013 TPATKVKTDAKN
-1025 AIDQSAETQHNAIF
+1025 AIDKSAETQHNTIF

-1089 IQPATQVKTDARNA
+1089 IQPATQVKTDARNV
-1103 VNEKAREAITNIN
+1103 VNDKAREAITNIN

-1141 NDIGVTS
+1141 TDIGVTS

-1170 VTKKQTATGVLT
+1170 VTKKQTATGVLN

-1210 DQDLAT
+1210 DQELAT

-1227 AEVDQAQQLGTKAIN
+1227 EEVDQAQQLGTKAIN

-1256 QTNQHYSAK
+1256 QINQHYNAK
-1265 LVEINATPDATD
+1265 LAEINATPDATN

-1298 KQANT
+1298 KKANT

-1383 VDATTNQAINA
+1383 VDATTNQAVNA

-1406 KAIADIEKA
+1406 KAIVDIEKA

-1426 LDSTDNEKEVALQA
+1426 LDSTDNEKEVASQA

-1474 IQPETKIK
+1474 IQPETKVK

-1489 NQKANELRAQINQD
+1489 NQKANELRAKINQD

-1509 ERQAAL
+1509 ERQVAL
-1515 DKINDLV
+1515 DKINEFV
-1522 AKAMTNIT
+1522 NQAMTDIT
-1530 NDRTNQQV
+1530 NNRTNQQV
-1538 NDSTNQALDDI
+1538 DDTTSQALDSI
-1549 ALVTPDHIV
+1549 ALVAPEHIV

-1572 KKHEIEQA
+1572 KKQEIEQA

-1595 ANNEKRALQN
+1595 ANNEKLALQN
-1605 INQAIANNDV
+1605 INQAVTNNDV
-1615 KRVESNGIAT
+1615 KRVETNGIAT
-1625 LKGVEPHIVVK
+1625 LKGVQPHIVIK
-1636 PEAQEAIKA
+1636 PEAQQAIKA
-1645 SADNQVESIKDTPH
+1645 SAENQVESIKDTPH
-1659 ATTDE
+1659 ATVDE
-1664 LDEANQQINDT
+1664 LDEANQLISDT
-1675 LKQGQQDIDNTTQD
+1675 LKQAQQEIENTNQD
-1689 AAVNDVRN
+1689 AAVTDVRN

-1714 AALDNI
+1714 AALDSI
-1720 DESNNN
+1720 EENNKN

-1740 ERNVAIAALNKIVNA
+1740 ERDVAIDTLNKIVNT

-1770 QTEADGNNNIKVI
+1770 RTETDGNDNIKVI

-1794 QSVSAK
+1794 QSVGVK

-1846 NQNSIDAQNIISK
+1846 NQDSINAQNIISK

-1894 EQNAA
+1894 EQNIA
-1899 IVQVEKELIKAKQQ
+1899 IAQVEKELIKAKQQ
-1913 IAGAVTNADVAYLL
+1913 IASAVTNADVAYLL
-1927 HDGKNEIREIE
+1927 HNEKNEIREIE
-1938 PVINKKATARE
+1938 PVINRKASARE

-1965 VQATVEERNSILAQ
+1965 IQATVEERNSILAQ

-2003 ATLNLQTIHDLDVH
+2003 ASLNLQTIHDLDVH

-2026 TINDDLARVTH
+2026 TINDDLARVTA

-2079 VLKRFNVALGDIEA
+2079 VLKRFNVALSDIEA

-2121 PEQLAKVKALIDQ
+2121 PEQLAKVKVLIDQ
-2134 YVADGNRMVDEDA
+2134 YVADGNRMIDEDA
-2147 TLNDIKKDTQLII
+2147 TLNDIKQHTQFIV

-2165 IKLPAEVIKA
+2165 IKLPAEATKV
-2175 SPKVGQPA
+2175 SPKVIQPA
-2183 PKVCTPIKKEDKQE
+2183 PKVCTPIKKEE
-2197 VRKVVKE
+2197 THESRKVEKE
-2204 LPNTGSEEMD
+2204 LPNTGSEGMD
-2214 LPLKELALI
+2214 LPLKEFALI

-2233 SKKEKE
+2233 TKNEKE

>member
-51 ALPGNSQNTNAD
+51 ALPGNSPNTNAD

-68 VNDSQNTP
+68 VNGSQNTP

-87 QALTNHQNVDV
+87 QALTNHQNVGV
-98 ANQVGPAPIQP
+98 ANQVAPAPIQP
-109 SASPAQNNN
+109 STSSASNNN
-118 NSNANSTATE
+118 HSDANSTATE

-191 SRRAAPTDPNATP
+191 SRRAAPADPN
-204 ADPTATPADPTAG
+204 ATPADPTAG
-217 NGSAPVAITAPYT
+217 NGSAPVAITAPFT

-248 LSFDDNNIRPST
+248 LTFDDNNIRPST

-313 LGRIRGNDTNDHGDF
+313 LGRIKGNDTNDHG
-328 NGIEKTL
+328 G
-335 TVNPNSELI
+335 
-344 FEFNTMTTK
+344 
-353 NYQAQGNVI
+353 
-362 ALGRIRGNDTNDH
+362 
-375 GDFNGIEKTL
+375 FNGIEKTL

-611 TLTYKTYSQDFINS
+611 ILTYKTYTQDFINS

-665 LDIFNDLKRR
+665 LDIFNELKRR

-689 NKRVSQADIDSLANQ
+689 NKRVSQADIDSLVNQ

-808 HTPDATQDEIQD
+808 NTPDATQDEIQD

-933 NPIAPVTVVKQAA
+933 NSIAPVTVVKQAA

-979 NAAVAV
+979 NAAVAA

-1103 VNEKAREAITNIN
+1103 VNDKAREAITNIN

-1195 TNATTE
+1195 TNATDE

-1247 IVKKPAALA
+1247 IVKKPTALA
-1256 QTNQHYSAK
+1256 QINQHYNAK
-1265 LVEINATPDATD
+1265 LAEINATPDATD

-1394 IDNVEAEVVIKP
+1394 IDNVEAKVVIKP

-1426 LDSTDNEKEVALQA
+1426 LDSTDNEKEVALLA

-1474 IQPETKIK
+1474 IQPETKVK

-1558 RAAARDAVKQQYEA
+1558 RATARDAVKQQYEA

-1605 INQAIANNDV
+1605 IDQAIANNDV

-1913 IAGAVTNADVAYLL
+1913 IASAVTNADVAYLL

-1955 NDKKQAIEAN
+1955 NDKKLAIEAN

-2003 ATLNLQTIHDLDVH
+2003 ASLNLQTIHDLDVH

-2134 YVADGNRMVDEDA
+2134 YVADGIRMIDEDA
-2147 TLNDIKKDTQLII
+2147 TLNDIKQHTQFIV

-2165 IKLPAEVIKA
+2165 IKLPAEATKVL
-2175 SPKVGQPA
+2175 PKVGQPA
-2183 PKVCTPIKKEDKQE
+2183 PKLCTSIKKVDKQE

-2233 SKKEKE
+2233 NKNEKE

>member
-42 HNVQGGSNQ
+42 NNVQSDTNQ
-51 ALPGNSQNTNAD
+51 ATPVNSQDKDVAN
-63 TNRDI
+63 NRGLA
-68 VNDSQNTP
+68 NSAQNTP
-76 NAHATDNTSTN
+76 NQSATTNQATN
-87 QALTNHQNVDV
+87 QALVNHNNGSIV
-98 ANQVGPAPIQP
+98 NQATPTSVQSSTP
-109 SASPAQNNN
+109 SAQNNN
-118 NSNANSTATE
+118 HTDGNTTATETVSNAN
-128 PAANTNNNLA
+128 NNDA
-138 SNNNTLNVPNNTDNN
+138 VSNNTTLNVPNKTNENG
-153 DSARHLTLKEIQE
+153 SGGHLTLKEIQE

-179 IAEEASN
+179 IAEPASN

-191 SRRAAPTDPNATP
+191 SKRAAPADPNATP
-204 ADPTATPADPTAG
+204 ADPAAAAAG
-217 NGSAPVAITAPYT
+217 NGGAPVAITAPYT
-230 PTTDPNANNIGQN
+230 PTTDPNANNAGQN

-248 LSFDDNNIRPST
+248 LSFDDNGIRPST
-260 NRSVPTVTVVDNLP
+260 NRSVPSVTVVDNLP
-274 GYTLINGGKVGVFSH
+274 GFTLINGGKVGVFSH
-289 AMVRTSMFDSGDAKN
+289 AMVRTSMFDSADAKN

-313 LGRIRGNDTNDHGDF
+313 LGRI
-328 NGIEKTL
+328 K
-335 TVNPNSELI
+335 
-344 FEFNTMTTK
+344 
-353 NYQAQGNVI
+353 
-362 ALGRIRGNDTNDH
+362 GNDTNDH

-398 TMTTKNYQGMT
+398 TMTTKNYQGVT

-419 TVIGEKVVA
+419 TVIAEKSVA

-434 LLKVPENVSHL
+434 LFKVPENVSHL

-525 YKIQL
+525 YQVQL

-538 NSLTKDFPSGNS
+538 NSLTKDFPSSNS
-550 GVDIND
+550 GVDMND
-556 MNVTYDAA
+556 FNVTYDAA
-564 NRIITIKSTGGG
+564 NRVITIKSTGGG
-576 TGNSPARLMPDKIL
+576 SGNSPARLMPDKIL

-611 TLTYKTYSQDFINS
+611 TLTYKTYTQDFINS

-632 STNPYTIDIIMN
+632 RTNPYTIDIIMN

-689 NKRVSQADIDSLANQ
+689 NKRVSQADIDSLTNQ

-716 NAVNRKVDDM
+716 NAVNKKVDQM

-786 VVKPNAKQAIRDKAA
+786 VVKPNAKKAIRDKAT

-808 HTPDATQDEIQD
+808 ATPDATEDEIQD
-820 ALNQLTTDETD
+820 ALNQLATDETD

-846 TAKNNGINTI
+846 IAKNNGINTI
-856 GAVAPQVTHKQA
+856 GAVVPQVTHKQA

-918 NDDVDTAKGDGLNAI
+918 NADVDNAKGDGLNAI

-973 AAIEKV
+973 AAIDKV
-979 NAAVAV
+979 NAAVTA

-1013 EPATKVKTDAKN
+1013 TPATKVKTDAKN
-1025 AIDQSAETQHNAIF
+1025 AIDKSAETQHNTIF

-1089 IQPATQVKTDARNA
+1089 IQPATQVKTDARNV
-1103 VNEKAREAITNIN
+1103 VNDKAREAITNIN

-1141 NDIGVTS
+1141 TDIGVTS

-1170 VTKKQTATGVLT
+1170 VTKKQTATGVLN

-1210 DQDLAT
+1210 DQELAT

-1256 QTNQHYSAK
+1256 QINQHYNAK
-1265 LVEINATPDATD
+1265 LAEINATPDATN

-1286 LNQDRQQAIESI
+1286 LNLDRQQAIESI

-1383 VDATTNQAINA
+1383 VDTTTNQALKA

-1426 LDSTDNEKEVALQA
+1426 LDSTDNEKEVASQA

-1474 IQPETKIK
+1474 IQPETKVK

-1489 NQKANELRAQINQD
+1489 NQKANELRAKINQD

-1509 ERQAAL
+1509 ERQVAL
-1515 DKINDLV
+1515 DKINEFV
-1522 AKAMTNIT
+1522 NQAMTDIT
-1530 NDRTNQQV
+1530 NNRTNQQV
-1538 NDSTNQALDDI
+1538 DDTTSQALDSI

-1572 KKHEIEQA
+1572 KKREIEQA

-1605 INQAIANNDV
+1605 INQAVTNNDV
-1615 KRVESNGIAT
+1615 KRVETNGIAT
-1625 LKGVEPHIVVK
+1625 LKGVQPHIVIK
-1636 PEAQEAIKA
+1636 PEAQQAIKA
-1645 SADNQVESIKDTPH
+1645 SAENQVESIKDTPH
-1659 ATTDE
+1659 ATVDE
-1664 LDEANQQINDT
+1664 LDEANQLISDT
-1675 LKQGQQDIDNTTQD
+1675 LKQAQQEIENTNQD
-1689 AAVNDVRN
+1689 AAVTDVRN

-1702 IEQIKPKVRRKR
+1702 IEQIKTKVRRKR
-1714 AALDNI
+1714 AALDSI
-1720 DESNNN
+1720 EENNKN

-1740 ERNVAIAALNKIVNA
+1740 ERDVAIDTLNKIVNT

-1770 QTEADGNNNIKVI
+1770 RTETDGNDNIKVI

-1794 QSVSAK
+1794 QSVGVK

-1846 NQNSIDAQNIISK
+1846 NQDSINAQNIISK

-1894 EQNAA
+1894 EQNIA
-1899 IVQVEKELIKAKQQ
+1899 IAQVEKELIKAKQQ
-1913 IAGAVTNADVAYLL
+1913 IASAVTNADVAYLL
-1927 HDGKNEIREIE
+1927 HDEKNEIREIE
-1938 PVINKKATARE
+1938 PVINRKASARE

-1965 VQATVEERNSILAQ
+1965 IQATVEERNSILAQ

-2003 ATLNLQTIHDLDVH
+2003 ASLNLQTIHDLDVH

-2026 TINDDLARVTH
+2026 TINDDLARVTA
-2037 LVQNYRKVSDRNKA
+2037 LVQNYRKVSNRNKA

-2079 VLKRFNVALGDIEA
+2079 VLKRFNVALSDIEA

-2121 PEQLAKVKALIDQ
+2121 PEQLAKVKVLIDQ
-2134 YVADGNRMVDEDA
+2134 YVADGNRMIDEDA
-2147 TLNDIKKDTQLII
+2147 TLNDIKQHTQFIV

-2165 IKLPAEVIKA
+2165 IKLPAEETKV
-2175 SPKVGQPA
+2175 SPKEIQPA
-2183 PKVCTPIKKEDKQE
+2183 PKVCTPIKKEE
-2197 VRKVVKE
+2197 THESRKVEKE
-2204 LPNTGSEEMD
+2204 LPNTGSEGMD
-2214 LPLKELALI
+2214 LPLKEFALI
-2223 TGAALLARRR
+2223 TGRLC
-2233 SKKEKE
+2233 
-2239 S
+2239 

>member
-42 HNVQGGSNQ
+42 NNVQSDTNQ
-51 ALPGNSQNTNAD
+51 ATPVNSQD
-63 TNRDI
+63 TNVANNRGLA
-68 VNDSQNTP
+68 NSAQNTP
-76 NAHATDNTSTN
+76 NQSATTNQSTN
-87 QALTNHQNVDV
+87 QALVNHNNGSI
-98 ANQVGPAPIQP
+98 ANQATPTSVQSSTP
-109 SASPAQNNN
+109 SAQNNN
-118 NSNANSTATE
+118 HTDGNTTATETVSNAN
-128 PAANTNNNLA
+128 NKDVV
-138 SNNNTLNVPNNTDNN
+138 SNNTTLNVPNKTNENG
-153 DSARHLTLKEIQE
+153 SGGHLTLKEIQE

-179 IAEEASN
+179 IAEQASN

-191 SRRAAPTDPNATP
+191 SRRAAPADPNATP
-204 ADPTATPADPTAG
+204 ADPAAAAAG
-217 NGSAPVAITAPYT
+217 NGGAPVAITAPYT
-230 PTTDPNANNIGQN
+230 PTTDPNANNAGQN

-248 LSFDDNNIRPST
+248 LSFDDNGIRPST
-260 NRSVPTVTVVDNLP
+260 NRSVPSVTVVDNLP
-274 GYTLINGGKVGVFSH
+274 GFTLINGGKVGVFSH

-304 YQAQGNVIA
+304 YQAQENVIA
-313 LGRIRGNDTNDHGDF
+313 LGRIKGNDTNDHGDF
-328 NGIEKTL
+328 NGIEK
-335 TVNPNSELI
+335 S
-344 FEFNTMTTK
+344 
-353 NYQAQGNVI
+353 
-362 ALGRIRGNDTNDH
+362 
-375 GDFNGIEKTL
+375 L

-398 TMTTKNYQGMT
+398 TMTTKNYQGVT

-419 TVIGEKVVA
+419 TVIAEKSVA

-434 LLKVPENVSHL
+434 LFKVPENVSHL

-525 YKIQL
+525 YKVQL

-538 NSLTKDFPSGNS
+538 NSLTKDFPSSNS
-550 GVDIND
+550 GVDMND
-556 MNVTYDAA
+556 FNVTYDAA
-564 NRIITIKSTGGG
+564 NRVITIKSTGGG
-576 TGNSPARLMPDKIL
+576 SGNSPARLMPDKIL

-611 TLTYKTYSQDFINS
+611 TLTYKTYTQDFINS

-689 NKRVSQADIDSLANQ
+689 NKRVSQADIDSLTNQ

-716 NAVNRKVDDM
+716 NAVNKKVDQM

-786 VVKPNAKQAIRDKAA
+786 VVKPNAKKAIRDKAT

-808 HTPDATQDEIQD
+808 ATPDATEDEIQD
-820 ALNQLTTDETD
+820 ALNQLATDETD

-846 TAKNNGINTI
+846 IAKNNGINTI
-856 GAVAPQVTHKQA
+856 GAVVPQVTHKQA

-918 NDDVDTAKGDGLNAI
+918 NADVDNAKGDGLNAI

-973 AAIEKV
+973 AAIDKV
-979 NAAVAV
+979 NAAVTA

-1013 EPATKVKTDAKN
+1013 TPATKVKTDAKN
-1025 AIDQSAETQHNAIF
+1025 AIDKSAETQHNTIF

-1103 VNEKAREAITNIN
+1103 VNDKAREAITNIN

-1141 NDIGVTS
+1141 TDIGVTS

-1170 VTKKQTATGVLT
+1170 VTKKQTATGVLN

-1210 DQDLAT
+1210 DQELAT

-1256 QTNQHYSAK
+1256 QINQHYNAK
-1265 LVEINATPDATD
+1265 LAEINATPDATN

-1360 VNQINQLKDQAFNQ
+1360 VNQINQLKDQAINQ

-1383 VDATTNQAINA
+1383 VDTTTNQAVNA

-1426 LDSTDNEKEVALQA
+1426 LDSTDNEKEVASQA

-1474 IQPETKIK
+1474 IQPETKVK

-1489 NQKANELRAQINQD
+1489 NQKANELRAKINQD

-1509 ERQAAL
+1509 ERQVAL
-1515 DKINDLV
+1515 DKINEFV
-1522 AKAMTNIT
+1522 NQAMTDIT
-1530 NDRTNQQV
+1530 NNRTNQQV
-1538 NDSTNQALDDI
+1538 DDTTSQALDSI
-1549 ALVTPDHIV
+1549 ALVAPEHIV

-1572 KKHEIEQA
+1572 KKQEIEQA

-1595 ANNEKRALQN
+1595 ANNEKLALQN
-1605 INQAIANNDV
+1605 INQAVTNNDV
-1615 KRVESNGIAT
+1615 KRVETNGIAT
-1625 LKGVEPHIVVK
+1625 LKGVQPHIVIK
-1636 PEAQEAIKA
+1636 PEAQQAIKA
-1645 SADNQVESIKDTPH
+1645 TAENQVESIKDTPH
-1659 ATTDE
+1659 ATVDE
-1664 LDEANQQINDT
+1664 LDEANQLISDT
-1675 LKQGQQDIDNTTQD
+1675 LKQAQQEIENTNQD
-1689 AAVNDVRN
+1689 AAVTDVRN

-1714 AALDNI
+1714 AALDSI
-1720 DESNNN
+1720 EENNKN

-1740 ERNVAIAALNKIVNA
+1740 ERDVAIDTLNKIVNT

-1770 QTEADGNNNIKVI
+1770 RTETDGNDNIKVI

-1794 QSVSAK
+1794 QSVGVK

-1846 NQNSIDAQNIISK
+1846 NQDSIDAQNIISK

-1894 EQNAA
+1894 EQNIA
-1899 IVQVEKELIKAKQQ
+1899 IAQVEKELIKAKQQ
-1913 IAGAVTNADVAYLL
+1913 IASAVTNADVAYLL
-1927 HDGKNEIREIE
+1927 HDEKNEIREIE
-1938 PVINKKATARE
+1938 PVINRKASARE

-1965 VQATVEERNSILAQ
+1965 IQATVEERNSILAQ

-2003 ATLNLQTIHDLDVH
+2003 ASLNLQTIHDLDVH

-2026 TINDDLARVTH
+2026 TINDDLARVTA
-2037 LVQNYRKVSDRNKA
+2037 LVQNYRKVSNRNKA

-2079 VLKRFNVALGDIEA
+2079 VLKRFNVALSDIEA

-2121 PEQLAKVKALIDQ
+2121 PEQLAKVKVLIDQ
-2134 YVADGNRMVDEDA
+2134 YVADGNRMIDEDA
-2147 TLNDIKKDTQLII
+2147 TLNDIKQHTQFIV

-2165 IKLPAEVIKA
+2165 IKLPAEATKV
-2175 SPKVGQPA
+2175 SPKEIQPA
-2183 PKVCTPIKKEDKQE
+2183 PKVCTPIKKEE
-2197 VRKVVKE
+2197 THESRKVEKE
-2204 LPNTGSEEMD
+2204 LPNTGSEGMD
-2214 LPLKELALI
+2214 LPLKEFALI

-2233 SKKEKE
+2233 TKNEKE

>member
-42 HNVQGGSNQ
+42 NNVQSDTNQ
-51 ALPGNSQNTNAD
+51 ATPVNSQD
-63 TNRDI
+63 TNVANNRGLA
-68 VNDSQNTP
+68 NSAQNTP
-76 NAHATDNTSTN
+76 NQSATTNQSTN
-87 QALTNHQNVDV
+87 QALVNHNNGSI
-98 ANQVGPAPIQP
+98 ANQATPTSVQSSTP
-109 SASPAQNNN
+109 SAQNNN
-118 NSNANSTATE
+118 HTDGNTTATETVSNAN
-128 PAANTNNNLA
+128 NKDVV
-138 SNNNTLNVPNNTDNN
+138 SNNTTLNVPNKTNENG
-153 DSARHLTLKEIQE
+153 SGGHLTLKEIQE

-179 IAEEASN
+179 IAEQASN

-191 SRRAAPTDPNATP
+191 SRRAAPADPNATP
-204 ADPTATPADPTAG
+204 ADPAAAAAG
-217 NGSAPVAITAPYT
+217 NGGAPVAITAPYT
-230 PTTDPNANNIGQN
+230 PTTDPNANNAGQN

-248 LSFDDNNIRPST
+248 LSFDDNGIRPST
-260 NRSVPTVTVVDNLP
+260 NRSVPSVTVVDNLP
-274 GYTLINGGKVGVFSH
+274 GFTLINGGKVGVFSH

-313 LGRIRGNDTNDHGDF
+313 LGRIKGNDTNDHGDF
-328 NGIEKTL
+328 NGIEK
-335 TVNPNSELI
+335 S
-344 FEFNTMTTK
+344 
-353 NYQAQGNVI
+353 
-362 ALGRIRGNDTNDH
+362 
-375 GDFNGIEKTL
+375 L

-398 TMTTKNYQGMT
+398 TMTTKNYQGVT

-419 TVIGEKVVA
+419 TVIAEKSVA

-434 LLKVPENVSHL
+434 LFKVPENVSHL

-525 YKIQL
+525 YKVQL

-538 NSLTKDFPSGNS
+538 NSLTKDFPSSNS
-550 GVDIND
+550 GVDMND
-556 MNVTYDAA
+556 FNVTYDAA
-564 NRIITIKSTGGG
+564 NRVITIKSTGGG
-576 TGNSPARLMPDKIL
+576 SGNSPARLMPDKIL

-611 TLTYKTYSQDFINS
+611 TLTYKTYTQDFINS

-689 NKRVSQADIDSLANQ
+689 NKRVSQADIDSLTNQ

-716 NAVNRKVDDM
+716 NAVNKKVDQM

-786 VVKPNAKQAIRDKAA
+786 VVKPNAKKAIRDKAT

-808 HTPDATQDEIQD
+808 ATPDATEDEIQD
-820 ALNQLTTDETD
+820 ALNQLATDETD

-846 TAKNNGINTI
+846 IAKNNGINTI
-856 GAVAPQVTHKQA
+856 GAVVPQVTHKQA

-911 QINQATT
+911 QIDQATT
-918 NDDVDTAKGDGLNAI
+918 NADVDNAKGDGLNAI

-973 AAIEKV
+973 AAIDKV
-979 NAAVAV
+979 NAAVTA

-1013 EPATKVKTDAKN
+1013 TPATKVKTDAKN
-1025 AIDQSAETQHNAIF
+1025 AIDKSAETQHNTIF

-1103 VNEKAREAITNIN
+1103 VNDKAREAITNIN

-1141 NDIGVTS
+1141 TDIGVTS

-1170 VTKKQTATGVLT
+1170 VTKKQTATGVLN

-1210 DQDLAT
+1210 DQELAT

-1256 QTNQHYSAK
+1256 QINQHYNAK
-1265 LVEINATPDATD
+1265 LAEINATPDATN

-1360 VNQINQLKDQAFNQ
+1360 VNQINQLKDQAINQ

-1383 VDATTNQAINA
+1383 VDTTTNQAVNA

-1406 KAIADIEKA
+1406 TAIADIEKA

-1426 LDSTDNEKEVALQA
+1426 LDSTDNEKEVASQA

-1474 IQPETKIK
+1474 IQPETKVK

-1489 NQKANELRAQINQD
+1489 NQKANELRAKINQD

-1509 ERQAAL
+1509 ERQVAL
-1515 DKINDLV
+1515 DKINEFV
-1522 AKAMTNIT
+1522 NQAMTDIT
-1530 NDRTNQQV
+1530 NNRTNQQV
-1538 NDSTNQALDDI
+1538 DDTTSQALDSI
-1549 ALVTPDHIV
+1549 ALVAPEHIV

-1572 KKHEIEQA
+1572 KKQEIEQA

-1595 ANNEKRALQN
+1595 ANNEKLALQN
-1605 INQAIANNDV
+1605 INQAVTNNDV
-1615 KRVESNGIAT
+1615 KRVETNGIAT
-1625 LKGVEPHIVVK
+1625 LKGVQPHIVIK
-1636 PEAQEAIKA
+1636 PEAQQAIKA
-1645 SADNQVESIKDTPH
+1645 TAENQVESIKDTPH
-1659 ATTDE
+1659 ATVDE
-1664 LDEANQQINDT
+1664 LDEANQLISDT
-1675 LKQGQQDIDNTTQD
+1675 LKQAQQEIENTNQD
-1689 AAVNDVRN
+1689 AAVTDVRN

-1714 AALDNI
+1714 AALDSI
-1720 DESNNN
+1720 EENNKN

-1740 ERNVAIAALNKIVNA
+1740 ERDVAIDTLNKIVNT

-1770 QTEADGNNNIKVI
+1770 RTETDGNDNIKVI

-1794 QSVSAK
+1794 QSVGVK

-1846 NQNSIDAQNIISK
+1846 NQDSIDAQNIISK

-1894 EQNAA
+1894 EQNIA
-1899 IVQVEKELIKAKQQ
+1899 IAQVEKELIKAKQQ
-1913 IAGAVTNADVAYLL
+1913 IASAVTNADVAYLL
-1927 HDGKNEIREIE
+1927 HDEKNEIREIE
-1938 PVINKKATARE
+1938 PVINRKASARE

-1965 VQATVEERNSILAQ
+1965 IQATVEERNSILAQ

-2003 ATLNLQTIHDLDVH
+2003 ASLNLQTIHDLDVH

-2026 TINDDLARVTH
+2026 TINDDLARVTA
-2037 LVQNYRKVSDRNKA
+2037 LVQNYRKVSNRNKA

-2079 VLKRFNVALGDIEA
+2079 VLKRFNVALSDIEA

-2121 PEQLAKVKALIDQ
+2121 PEQLAKVKVLIDQ
-2134 YVADGNRMVDEDA
+2134 YVADGNRMIDEDA
-2147 TLNDIKKDTQLII
+2147 TLNDIKQHTQFIV

-2165 IKLPAEVIKA
+2165 IKLPAEATKV
-2175 SPKVGQPA
+2175 SPKEIQPA
-2183 PKVCTPIKKEDKQE
+2183 PKVCTPIKKEE
-2197 VRKVVKE
+2197 THESRKVEKE
-2204 LPNTGSEEMD
+2204 LPNTGSEGMD
-2214 LPLKELALI
+2214 LPLKEFALI

-2233 SKKEKE
+2233 TKNEKE

>member
-42 HNVQGGSNQ
+42 NNVQSDTNQ
-51 ALPGNSQNTNAD
+51 ATPVNSQD
-63 TNRDI
+63 TNVANNRGLA
-68 VNDSQNTP
+68 NSAQNTP
-76 NAHATDNTSTN
+76 NQSATTNQSTN
-87 QALTNHQNVDV
+87 QALVNHNNGSI
-98 ANQVGPAPIQP
+98 ANQATPTSVQSSTP
-109 SASPAQNNN
+109 SAQNNN
-118 NSNANSTATE
+118 HTDGNTTATETVSNAN
-128 PAANTNNNLA
+128 NKDVV
-138 SNNNTLNVPNNTDNN
+138 SNNTTLNVPNKTNENG
-153 DSARHLTLKEIQE
+153 SGGHLTLKEIQE

-179 IAEEASN
+179 IAEQASN

-191 SRRAAPTDPNATP
+191 SRRAAPADPNATP
-204 ADPTATPADPTAG
+204 ADPAAAAAG
-217 NGSAPVAITAPYT
+217 NGGAPVAITAPYT
-230 PTTDPNANNIGQN
+230 PTTDPNANNAGQN

-248 LSFDDNNIRPST
+248 LSFDDNGIRPST
-260 NRSVPTVTVVDNLP
+260 NRSVPSVTVVDNLP
-274 GYTLINGGKVGVFSH
+274 GFTLINGGKVGVFSH

-313 LGRIRGNDTNDHGDF
+313 LGRIKGNDTNDHGDF
-328 NGIEKTL
+328 NGIEK
-335 TVNPNSELI
+335 S
-344 FEFNTMTTK
+344 
-353 NYQAQGNVI
+353 
-362 ALGRIRGNDTNDH
+362 
-375 GDFNGIEKTL
+375 L

-398 TMTTKNYQGMT
+398 TMTTKNYQGVT

-419 TVIGEKVVA
+419 TVIAEKSVA

-434 LLKVPENVSHL
+434 LFKVPENVSHL

-525 YKIQL
+525 YKVQL

-538 NSLTKDFPSGNS
+538 NSLTKDFPSSNS
-550 GVDIND
+550 GVDMND
-556 MNVTYDAA
+556 FNVTYDAA
-564 NRIITIKSTGGG
+564 NRVITIKSTGGG
-576 TGNSPARLMPDKIL
+576 SGNSPARLMPDKIL

-611 TLTYKTYSQDFINS
+611 TLTYKTYTQDFINS

-689 NKRVSQADIDSLANQ
+689 NKRVSQADIDSLTNQ

-716 NAVNRKVDDM
+716 NAVNKKVDQM

-786 VVKPNAKQAIRDKAA
+786 VVKPNAKKAIRDKAT

-808 HTPDATQDEIQD
+808 ATPDATEDEIQD
-820 ALNQLTTDETD
+820 ALNQLATDETD

-846 TAKNNGINTI
+846 IAKNNGINTI
-856 GAVAPQVTHKQA
+856 GAVVPQVTHKQA

-918 NDDVDTAKGDGLNAI
+918 NADVDNAKGDGLNAI

-973 AAIEKV
+973 AAIDKV
-979 NAAVAV
+979 NAAVTA

-1013 EPATKVKTDAKN
+1013 TPATKVKTDAKN
-1025 AIDQSAETQHNAIF
+1025 AIDKSAETQHNTIF

-1103 VNEKAREAITNIN
+1103 VNDKAREAITNIN

-1141 NDIGVTS
+1141 TDIGVTS

-1170 VTKKQTATGVLT
+1170 VTKKQTATGVLN

-1210 DQDLAT
+1210 DQELAT

-1256 QTNQHYSAK
+1256 QINQHYNAK
-1265 LVEINATPDATD
+1265 LAEINATPDATN

-1336 AEVAKR
+1336 VEVAKR

-1360 VNQINQLKDQAFNQ
+1360 VNQINQLKDQAINQ

-1383 VDATTNQAINA
+1383 VDTTTNQAVNA

-1426 LDSTDNEKEVALQA
+1426 LDSTDNEKEVASQA

-1474 IQPETKIK
+1474 IQPETKVK

-1489 NQKANELRAQINQD
+1489 NQKANELRAKINQD

-1509 ERQAAL
+1509 ERQVAL
-1515 DKINDLV
+1515 DKINEFV
-1522 AKAMTNIT
+1522 NQAMTDIT
-1530 NDRTNQQV
+1530 NNRTNQQV
-1538 NDSTNQALDDI
+1538 DDTTSQALDSI
-1549 ALVTPDHIV
+1549 ALVAPEHIV

-1572 KKHEIEQA
+1572 KKQEIEQA

-1595 ANNEKRALQN
+1595 ANNEKLALQN
-1605 INQAIANNDV
+1605 INQAVTNNDV
-1615 KRVESNGIAT
+1615 KRVETNGIAT
-1625 LKGVEPHIVVK
+1625 LKGVQPHIVIK
-1636 PEAQEAIKA
+1636 PEAQQAIKA
-1645 SADNQVESIKDTPH
+1645 TAENQVESIKDTPH
-1659 ATTDE
+1659 ATVDE
-1664 LDEANQQINDT
+1664 LDEANQLISDT
-1675 LKQGQQDIDNTTQD
+1675 LKQAQQEIENTNQD
-1689 AAVNDVRN
+1689 AAVTDVRN

-1714 AALDNI
+1714 AALDSI
-1720 DESNNN
+1720 EENNKN

-1740 ERNVAIAALNKIVNA
+1740 ERDVAIDTLNKIVNT

-1770 QTEADGNNNIKVI
+1770 RTETDGNDNIKVI

-1794 QSVSAK
+1794 QSVGVK

-1846 NQNSIDAQNIISK
+1846 NQDSIDAQNIISK

-1894 EQNAA
+1894 EQNIA
-1899 IVQVEKELIKAKQQ
+1899 IAQVEKELIKAKQQ
-1913 IAGAVTNADVAYLL
+1913 IASAVTNADVAYLL
-1927 HDGKNEIREIE
+1927 HDEKNEIREIE
-1938 PVINKKATARE
+1938 PVINRKASARE

-1965 VQATVEERNSILAQ
+1965 IQATVEERNSILAQ

-2003 ATLNLQTIHDLDVH
+2003 ASLNLQTIHDLDVH

-2026 TINDDLARVTH
+2026 TINDDLARVTA
-2037 LVQNYRKVSDRNKA
+2037 LVQNYRKVSNRNKA

-2079 VLKRFNVALGDIEA
+2079 VLKRFNVALSDIEA

-2121 PEQLAKVKALIDQ
+2121 PEQLAKVKVLIDQ
-2134 YVADGNRMVDEDA
+2134 YVADGNRMIDEDA
-2147 TLNDIKKDTQLII
+2147 TLNDIKQHTQFIV

-2165 IKLPAEVIKA
+2165 IKLPAEATKV
-2175 SPKVGQPA
+2175 SPKEIQPA
-2183 PKVCTPIKKEDKQE
+2183 PKVCTPIKKEE
-2197 VRKVVKE
+2197 THESRKVEKE
-2204 LPNTGSEEMD
+2204 LPNTGSEGMD
-2214 LPLKELALI
+2214 LPLKEFALI

-2233 SKKEKE
+2233 TKNEKE

>member
-42 HNVQGGSNQ
+42 NNVQSDTNQ
-51 ALPGNSQNTNAD
+51 ATPVNSQDKDVAN
-63 TNRDI
+63 NRGLA
-68 VNDSQNTP
+68 NSAQNTP
-76 NAHATDNTSTN
+76 NQSATTNQATN
-87 QALTNHQNVDV
+87 QALVNHNNGSIV
-98 ANQVGPAPIQP
+98 NQATPTSVQSSTP
-109 SASPAQNNN
+109 SAQNNN
-118 NSNANSTATE
+118 HTDGNTTATETVSNAN
-128 PAANTNNNLA
+128 NNDVA
-138 SNNNTLNVPNNTDNN
+138 SNNTTLNVPNKTNENG
-153 DSARHLTLKEIQE
+153 SGGHLTLKEIQE

-179 IAEEASN
+179 IAEPASN

-191 SRRAAPTDPNATP
+191 SRRAAPADPNATP
-204 ADPTATPADPTAG
+204 ADPGAAAAG
-217 NGSAPVAITAPYT
+217 NGGAPVAITAPYT
-230 PTTDPNANNIGQN
+230 PTTDPNTNNAGQN

-248 LSFDDNNIRPST
+248 LSFDDNSIRPST
-260 NRSVPTVTVVDNLP
+260 NRSVPSVTVVDNLP
-274 GYTLINGGKVGVFSH
+274 GFTLINGGKVGVLSH
-289 AMVRTSMFDSGDAKN
+289 AMVRTSMFEAGSN
-304 YQAQGNVIA
+304 RTYQAQGNVLA
-313 LGRIRGNDTNDHGDF
+313 LGRISGTDASNHGDF
-328 NGIEKTL
+328 NGIEKSL

-344 FEFNTMTTK
+344 FEFNTMPTK
-353 NYQAQGNVI
+353 NGQGATNV
-362 ALGRIRGNDTNDH
+362 
-375 GDFNGIEKTL
+375 
-385 TVNPNSELIFEFN
+385 
-398 TMTTKNYQGMT
+398 
-409 NLIIKNADND
+409 IIKNADTND
-419 TVIGEKVVA
+419 TIAEKTVEG
-428 YGPIWR
+428 GPTLR
-434 LLKVPENVSHL
+434 LFKVPDNVRNL

-460 GIYQLRD
+460 GIYQLKD
-467 GYKYYDFVDSIGLHS
+467 GYKYYSFVDSIGLHS

-508 LKNNGNF
+508 LKNNGNS
-515 GASFNTDDFV
+515 GASLDTDEFV

-538 NSLTKDFPSGNS
+538 NSLTKDFPSNNS
-550 GVDIND
+550 GVDVND

-564 NRIITIKSTGGG
+564 NRVITIKSTGGG
-576 TGNSPARLMPDKIL
+576 TTNSPARLMPDKIL

-611 TLTYKTYSQDFINS
+611 TLTYKTYTQDFINS
-625 PAESHTV
+625 AAESHTV

-665 LDIFNDLKRR
+665 LDIFNDLKKR
-675 AQTILDENRNNVPL
+675 AQTILAENRNNVPL
-689 NKRVSQADIDSLANQ
+689 NKRVSQADIDTLTNQ

-716 NAVNRKVDDM
+716 NAVNQKADQM

-747 IEEHKNEII
+747 IEEHKGNII
-756 GNIGD
+756 GDIGD

-786 VVKPNAKQAIRDKAA
+786 VVKPNAKKAIRDKAT

-808 HTPDATQDEIQD
+808 ATPDATEDEIQD
-820 ALNQLTTDETD
+820 AINQLATDETD

-856 GAVAPQVTHKQA
+856 GSVVPQVTHKQA

-897 ALNELTQATNHALE
+897 ALNELTQAT
-911 QINQATT
+911 T
-918 NDDVDTAKGDGLNAI
+918 NADVDNAKGDGLNAI

-973 AAIEKV
+973 AAIDKV
-979 NAAVAV
+979 NAAVTA

-995 NADVEQVKTNAI
+995 NAEVEQVKTNAI

-1013 EPATKVKTDAKN
+1013 TPATKVKTDAKN
-1025 AIDQSAETQHNAIF
+1025 AIDKSAETQHNTIF

-1089 IQPATQVKTDARNA
+1089 IQPATQVKTDARNV
-1103 VNEKAREAITNIN
+1103 VNDKAREAITNIN

-1141 NDIGVTS
+1141 TDIGVTS

-1170 VTKKQTATGVLT
+1170 VTKKQTATGVLN

-1210 DQDLAT
+1210 DQELAT

-1256 QTNQHYSAK
+1256 QINQHYNAK
-1265 LVEINATPDATD
+1265 LAEINATPDATN

-1383 VDATTNQAINA
+1383 VDTTTNQALNA

-1426 LDSTDNEKEVALQA
+1426 LDSTDNEKEVASQA

-1474 IQPETKIK
+1474 IQPETKVK

-1489 NQKANELRAQINQD
+1489 NQKANELRAKINQD

-1509 ERQAAL
+1509 ERQVAL
-1515 DKINDLV
+1515 DKINEFV
-1522 AKAMTNIT
+1522 NQAMTDIT
-1530 NDRTNQQV
+1530 NNRTNQQV
-1538 NDSTNQALDDI
+1538 DDTTSQALDSI
-1549 ALVTPDHIV
+1549 ALVAPEHIV

-1572 KKHEIEQA
+1572 KKQEIEQA

-1595 ANNEKRALQN
+1595 ANNKKLALQN
-1605 INQAIANNDV
+1605 INQAVTNNDV
-1615 KRVESNGIAT
+1615 KRVETNGIAT
-1625 LKGVEPHIVVK
+1625 LKGVQPHIVIK
-1636 PEAQEAIKA
+1636 PEAQQAIKA
-1645 SADNQVESIKDTPH
+1645 SAENQVESIKDTPH
-1659 ATTDE
+1659 ATVDE
-1664 LDEANQQINDT
+1664 LDEANQLISDT
-1675 LKQGQQDIDNTTQD
+1675 LKQAQQEIENTNQD
-1689 AAVNDVRN
+1689 AAVTDVRN

-1714 AALDNI
+1714 AALDSI
-1720 DESNNN
+1720 EENNKN

-1740 ERNVAIAALNKIVNA
+1740 ERDVAIDTLNKIVNT

-1770 QTEADGNNNIKVI
+1770 RTETDGNDNIKVI

-1794 QSVSAK
+1794 QSVGVK

-1846 NQNSIDAQNIISK
+1846 NQDSIDAQNIISK

-1894 EQNAA
+1894 EQNIA
-1899 IVQVEKELIKAKQQ
+1899 IAQVEKELIKAKQQ
-1913 IAGAVTNADVAYLL
+1913 IASAVTNADVAYLL
-1927 HDGKNEIREIE
+1927 HDEKNEIREIE
-1938 PVINKKATARE
+1938 PVISRKASARE

-1965 VQATVEERNSILAQ
+1965 IQATVEERNSILAQ

-2003 ATLNLQTIHDLDVH
+2003 ASLNLQTIHDLDVH

-2026 TINDDLARVTH
+2026 TINDDLARVTA

-2079 VLKRFNVALGDIEA
+2079 VLKRFNVALSDIEA

-2121 PEQLAKVKALIDQ
+2121 PEQLAKVKVLIDQ
-2134 YVADGNRMVDEDA
+2134 YVADGNRMIDEDA
-2147 TLNDIKKDTQLII
+2147 TLNDIKQHTQFIV

-2165 IKLPAEVIKA
+2165 IKLPAEAMKV
-2175 SPKVGQPA
+2175 SPKVIQPA
-2183 PKVCTPIKKEDKQE
+2183 PKVCTPIKKEE
-2197 VRKVVKE
+2197 THESRKVEKE

-2214 LPLKELALI
+2214 LPLKEFALI

-2233 SKKEKE
+2233 TKNEKE

>member
-42 HNVQGGSNQ
+42 NNVQSDTNQ
-51 ALPGNSQNTNAD
+51 ATPVNSQD
-63 TNRDI
+63 TNVANNRGLA
-68 VNDSQNTP
+68 NSAQNTP
-76 NAHATDNTSTN
+76 NQSATTNQSTN
-87 QALTNHQNVDV
+87 QALVNHNNGSI
-98 ANQVGPAPIQP
+98 ANQATPAPIQP
-109 SASPAQNNN
+109 SASPTQNNN
-118 NSNANSTATE
+118 HSDANSTATE
-128 PAANTNNNLA
+128 TVSNANNNDVV
-138 SNNNTLNVPNNTDNN
+138 SNNTTLNVPNRTNENG
-153 DSARHLTLKEIQE
+153 SGGHLTLKEIQE

-179 IAEEASN
+179 IAEQASN

-191 SRRAAPTDPNATP
+191 SRRAAPADPNATP
-204 ADPTATPADPTAG
+204 ADPAAAAANGTVPAG
-217 NGSAPVAITAPYT
+217 NTAPYT
-230 PTTDPNANNIGQN
+230 PTTDPNANNAGQN

-248 LSFDDNNIRPST
+248 LSFDDNGIRPST
-260 NRSVPTVTVVDNLP
+260 NSSVPTVNVVNNLP
-274 GYTLINGGKVGVFSH
+274 GFTLINGGKVGVFSH
-289 AMVRTSMFDSGDAKN
+289 AMVRTSMFDSGDNKN

-313 LGRIRGNDTNDHGDF
+313 LGRIHGTDTNDHGDF

-344 FEFNTMTTK
+344 FEFNTMSTK
-353 NYQAQGNVI
+353 NGQGATNV
-362 ALGRIRGNDTNDH
+362 
-375 GDFNGIEKTL
+375 
-385 TVNPNSELIFEFN
+385 
-398 TMTTKNYQGMT
+398 
-409 NLIIKNADND
+409 IIKNADTND
-419 TVIGEKVVA
+419 TIAEKTVEG
-428 YGPIWR
+428 GPTLR
-434 LLKVPENVSHL
+434 LFKVPDNVRNL

-460 GIYQLRD
+460 GIYQLKD
-467 GYKYYDFVDSIGLHS
+467 GYKYYSFVDSIGLHS
-482 GSHVYVERRTMEP
+482 ESHVYVERRTMDP

-508 LKNNGNF
+508 LKNNGNS
-515 GASFNTDDFV
+515 GASLDTNDFV
-525 YKIQL
+525 YQVQL

-538 NSLTKDFPSGNS
+538 NSLTKDFPSNNS
-550 GVDIND
+550 GVDVND

-564 NRIITIKSTGGG
+564 NRVITIKSTGGG
-576 TGNSPARLMPDKIL
+576 TANSPARLMPDKIL
-590 DLKYKLRV
+590 DLRYKLRV

-604 RTVTFND
+604 RTVTFNE
-611 TLTYKTYSQDFINS
+611 TLTYKTYTQDFINS
-625 PAESHTV
+625 AAESHTV

-665 LDIFNDLKRR
+665 LDIFNGLKRR

-689 NKRVSQADIDSLANQ
+689 NKRVSQADIDSLTNQ

-716 NAVNRKVDDM
+716 NAVNKKVDQM

-786 VVKPNAKQAIRDKAA
+786 VVKPNAKKAIRDKAT
-801 KQREIIN
+801 KQRAIIN
-808 HTPDATQDEIQD
+808 ATPDATEDEIQD
-820 ALNQLTTDETD
+820 ALNQLATDETD
-831 AIDNVTNATTNADVE
+831 AIDNVTNATTNTDVE

-856 GAVAPQVTHKQA
+856 GAVVPQVTHKKA

-918 NDDVDTAKGDGLNAI
+918 NADVDNAKGDGLNAI

-973 AAIEKV
+973 AAIDKV
-979 NAAVAV
+979 NAAVTA

-1013 EPATKVKTDAKN
+1013 TPATKVKTDAKN
-1025 AIDQSAETQHNAIF
+1025 AIDKSAETQHNTIF

-1103 VNEKAREAITNIN
+1103 VNDKAREAITNIN

-1123 EEKQEAINRV
+1123 EEEQEAINRV

-1141 NDIGVTS
+1141 TDIGVTS

-1210 DQDLAT
+1210 DQELAT

-1256 QTNQHYSAK
+1256 QINQHYNTK
-1265 LVEINATPDATD
+1265 LAEINATPDATN

-1360 VNQINQLKDQAFNQ
+1360 VNQINQLKDQGFNQ

-1383 VDATTNQAINA
+1383 VDATTNQAVNA

-1426 LDSTDNEKEVALQA
+1426 LDSTDNEKEVASQA
-1440 LAKEKEKA
+1440 LTKEKEKA

-1474 IQPETKIK
+1474 IQPETKVK

-1489 NQKANELRAQINQD
+1489 NQKANELRAKINQD

-1509 ERQAAL
+1509 ERQVAL
-1515 DKINDLV
+1515 DKINEFV
-1522 AKAMTNIT
+1522 NQAMTDIT
-1530 NDRTNQQV
+1530 NNRTNQQV
-1538 NDSTNQALDDI
+1538 DDTTSQALDSI
-1549 ALVTPDHIV
+1549 ALVTPEHIV
-1558 RAAARDAVKQQYEA
+1558 RAGARDAVKQQYEA
-1572 KKHEIEQA
+1572 KKQEIEQA

-1595 ANNEKRALQN
+1595 ANNEKLALQN
-1605 INQAIANNDV
+1605 INQAVTNNDV
-1615 KRVESNGIAT
+1615 KRVETNGIAT
-1625 LKGVEPHIVVK
+1625 LKGVQPHIVIK
-1636 PEAQEAIKA
+1636 PEAQQAIKA
-1645 SADNQVESIKDTPH
+1645 SAENQVELIKDTPH
-1659 ATTDE
+1659 ATVDE
-1664 LDEANQQINDT
+1664 LDEANQLISDT
-1675 LKQGQQDIDNTTQD
+1675 LKKAQQDIDNTTQD

-1740 ERNVAIAALNKIVNA
+1740 ERNVAIDTLNKIVNA

-1832 AIDQINHADKTAQV
+1832 AIDQINHADKTVQV

-1899 IVQVEKELIKAKQQ
+1899 IAQVEKELIKAKQQ
-1913 IAGAVTNADVAYLL
+1913 IASAVTNADVAYLL

-1938 PVINKKATARE
+1938 PVINRKASARE
-1949 QLTTLF
+1949 QLTTLL

-1965 VQATVEERNSILAQ
+1965 IQATVEERNSILAQ

-2003 ATLNLQTIHDLDVH
+2003 ASLNLQTIHDLDVH

-2134 YVADGNRMVDEDA
+2134 YVTDGNRMIDEDA
-2147 TLNDIKKDTQLII
+2147 TLNDIKQHTQFIV

-2165 IKLPAEVIKA
+2165 IKLPAEATKV
-2175 SPKVGQPA
+2175 SPKVIQSA
-2183 PKVCTPIKKEDKQE
+2183 PKVCTPIKKEE
-2197 VRKVVKE
+2197 THESRKVEKE
-2204 LPNTGSEEMD
+2204 LPNTGSEGMD
-2214 LPLKELALI
+2214 LPLKEFALI

-2233 SKKEKE
+2233 TKNEKE